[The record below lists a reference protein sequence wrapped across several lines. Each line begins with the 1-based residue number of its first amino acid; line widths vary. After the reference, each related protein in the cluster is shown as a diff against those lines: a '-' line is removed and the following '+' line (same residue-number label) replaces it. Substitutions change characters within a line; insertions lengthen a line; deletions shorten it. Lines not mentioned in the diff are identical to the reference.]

1 MKSKVKQ
8 ILSVIMTI
16 CMLSTMIPLTAYG
29 ADVDFDDDATVTAE
43 ASEDTETDADIEVDE
58 DTSTDDADVTVEED
72 EEEQTAESEEDEF
85 TSDDAE
91 EVFSDDESVVDVG
104 DTLDGYNYSIVMVD
118 CGRKY
123 YSVDSLESIIDSASA
138 AGMHYVMLGVGNDG
152 LRFLLKDMSLE
163 VNGTKYSSYAVTK
176 AIHKGNEAYSN
187 FDIDE
192 LTEHDM
198 ELIMKHAASK
208 GVEIIPLINSPGH
221 MDAILNAAT
230 TLTGTNCAYSF
241 SKRTIDV
248 TNAAATAFTQALL
261 QKYISWF
268 ASKGCTMFNMGAD
281 EYGNDLNGP
290 HFSDLQSGSGEGY
303 KAYITYLNTVAKMIK
318 NAGMTPMAFNDGIYY
333 NQKTEYGEI
342 NKNIVV
348 CYWSAGWSG
357 YDVAPASWLSN
368 KQGFKM
374 VNTHGDWY
382 WIVGGNKVTAENAK
396 NFHVKSFP
404 SKSSDGTIDN
414 PSGAMFCIWSDV
426 PDAETDAAVASE
438 VASVISNFGTTL
450 PNTDARKAHE
460 NVQIADETVPAITV
474 NGTLENAG
482 STAVL
487 SLSDDTEV
495 CWTTSNKNVIMLTEN
510 TDKTA
515 VSTHALT
522 DSVIGN
528 SVTAMV
534 VGTGKATV
542 TAETATGIQHTQEF
556 TVNDGSN
563 SGDTEN
569 NEIKLAVGEK
579 NTRVQ
584 SGVNNADKVDEEN
597 YDSGIAKVTVVGADA
612 TDEILYEPVSVAI
625 SDLATRTSWT
635 RTDYYYE
642 VEGNHYP
649 VYVKYQKSNRTYYYY
664 GYSENDS
671 YNDVQKIGKPMTYR
685 NSTVQLERRNET
697 DPTPAS
703 TTITFEGLMPGTTYY
718 TVGDT
723 EYTIIVS
730 QKEVTEK
737 RNLYFGQREV
747 LSVDVPE
754 DGSVSYAV
762 TFGNAVNVSED
773 GTVTAGTLEGTA
785 TVVAT
790 VTNTKGDTYAIYTY
804 EYNVTE
810 EDLSKVTPL
819 EIQYWITNSRLTGSD
834 NNMALTINAADENVA
849 TENGVEISTKVAPR
863 GIKDGRTEEYWQSKI
878 LDVTKGNSS
887 TSGTEL
893 QTEKSGDDET
903 LNGSAFSKVRYWH
916 GEWQVYTT
924 EWIKVDREQVTQ
936 KYIDDKNAEKIYK
949 GDKNQLVAYYME
961 VIDISNAN
969 GNSELHVNAAD
980 WGTKGDGTSSWG
992 YTPESKRCSVSVQV
1006 IYEDNSSNPV
1016 DTTADSLK
1024 SKTIVYGYWPGG
1036 RGLGTM
1042 IFNGQDAYE
1051 IYKVGAETGT
1061 MTSTTGSD
1069 NTVTVTD
1076 FNWAN
1081 NEKTVWEGNAT
1092 QSVSIGNPA
1101 HTPSYDDPYDNLAWN
1116 TSDHNKN
1123 NAILI
1128 KVYVRAKATKD
1139 TLTVHYINQTLNQE
1153 FYNYNISVL
1162 EGTTFDTK
1170 FKKSGN
1176 ALIGNTVTNS
1186 NGQTQTV
1193 AYELSEMP
1201 QIAATYRFGNYNF
1214 VDAERS
1220 NDGKEVWLY
1229 YTFTNTHSF
1238 VMDYGLP
1245 LQIKAGDLGLSDTS
1259 WDKAEVVQPTY
1270 GSVEANSSE
1279 HILTYTPSEV
1289 LTTVDT
1295 FTVELTGRNA
1305 NDEVSSVIH
1314 TIYIYP
1320 ASTVYYEEGFAE
1332 TSGFSAGSKGTVSQN
1347 TAILG
1352 KDINNYG
1359 YDGAYAATTSED
1371 NEDKKNPSSEATSE
1385 SKGHTATF
1393 TFTGTG
1399 VDIYANTT
1407 TDTGSLTIKIA
1418 DASGIKQLAI
1428 VDTKMSG
1435 DQAKATTGYNV
1446 PVFSVTDLDHSTYT
1460 VTITHSMNNKP
1471 VKLDGFK
1478 VYNTLSDSNV
1488 YKNDDEYSPS
1498 FLEVRD
1504 LQFGTVVDASE
1515 YGTDG
1520 RKVYAVGEQV
1530 YKDLTKDGTVASAMI
1545 TVNDQISAADQKAL
1559 YENGPKNEVY
1569 LAKNASLTLSFKT
1582 AREVQLGLKGVN
1594 GNTTCS
1600 ITKIGTKEVSTTD
1613 MFYTIKN
1620 KGVEGVQTITIQ
1632 NTGDHILSITKLK
1645 VCDDPNALQ
1654 PLSVD
1659 SVVSALY
1666 AAGLKDP
1673 EQPTATPT
1681 PTVTATAAPTQKPVQ
1696 QIKLATPK
1704 LGKVV
1709 SAGYNALKLNWSKV
1723 NGADGYRV
1731 YVKVNGQWK
1740 ALGNTKSTTYV
1751 HKKLETGKS
1760 YTYTVKAYKNTKS
1773 GTVWSSYDKK
1783 GITGKAALSAPS
1795 LRKAK
1800 RTSAKKAT
1808 LSWKKVNGASGY
1820 VVYRKTNNG
1829 RWQIVKK
1836 ITKGNIT
1843 SFTDKKLS
1851 KGKKYTYTVRAY
1863 RTVGKK
1869 NIYSGYNKKGLKV
1882 K

>member
-72 EEEQTAESEEDEF
+72 EEEQIAESEEDEF

-91 EVFSDDESVVDVG
+91 EVFSDDESAVDVG
-104 DTLDGYNYSIVMVD
+104 DALDGYNYSIVMVD

-123 YSVDSLESIIDSASA
+123 YSVVSLESIIDSASA

-176 AIHKGNEAYSN
+176 AIHEGNEAYSN

-192 LTEHDM
+192 LTERDM
-198 ELIMKHAASK
+198 EEIMTHAASK

-230 TLTGTNCAYSF
+230 TLTGTNCAYSTYST

-248 TNAAATAFTQALL
+248 TNATATAFTQALL
-261 QKYISWF
+261 QKYINWF

-348 CYWSAGWSG
+348 CYWSSGWG
-357 YDVAPASWLSN
+357 GHDVAPASWLSE
-368 KQGFKM
+368 QGFNM

-382 WIVGGNKVTAENAK
+382 WIVGGNKVTESKASKFNV
-396 NFHVKSFP
+396 NSFQG
-404 SKSSDGTIDN
+404 STIDN
-414 PSGAMFCIWSDV
+414 PSGAMFCIWSDN
-426 PDAETDAAVASE
+426 PQAETDAAVASE
-438 VASVISNFGTTL
+438 VAGVISKFGVTL
-450 PNTDARKAHE
+450 P
-460 NVQIADETVPAITV
+460 ETEKRDSHKNITV
-474 NGTLENAG
+474 EDIQIELSGCLEKAG
-482 STAVL
+482 DKSVL
-487 SLSDDTEV
+487 SLSSNEQAR
-495 CWTTSNKNVIMLTEN
+495 WTTSNSNVIQLIQNTEAE
-510 TDKTA
+510 A
-515 VSTHALT
+515 VSTEALSS
-522 DSVIGN
+522 SVTGN

-534 VGTGKATV
+534 AGPGEATV
-542 TAETATGIQHTQEF
+542 TAETAEGVHYSQTF
-556 TVNDGSN
+556 SVNDGS
-563 SGDTEN
+563 
-569 NEIKLAVGEK
+569 
-579 NTRVQ
+579 
-584 SGVNNADKVDEEN
+584 
-597 YDSGIAKVTVVGADA
+597 
-612 TDEILYEPVSVAI
+612 
-625 SDLATRTSWT
+625 
-635 RTDYYYE
+635 
-642 VEGNHYP
+642 
-649 VYVKYQKSNRTYYYY
+649 
-664 GYSENDS
+664 
-671 YNDVQKIGKPMTYR
+671 
-685 NSTVQLERRNET
+685 
-697 DPTPAS
+697 
-703 TTITFEGLMPGTTYY
+703 
-718 TVGDT
+718 
-723 EYTIIVS
+723 
-730 QKEVTEK
+730 KEVTEK
-737 RNLYFGQREV
+737 RNLYFGQSEV

-754 DGSVSYAV
+754 GGSVSYTV
-762 TFGNAVNVSED
+762 TAGADIVSVNAEN
-773 GTVTAGTLEGTA
+773 GTVTAGTTEGMA

-790 VTNTKGDTYAIYTY
+790 VKTAGGDTYAVYTY

-810 EDLSKVTPL
+810 EDLRQVTPL

-834 NNMALTINAADENVA
+834 RNMALTLNAADEDVA
-849 TENGVEISTKVAPR
+849 TENGVEISTKVAPT

-878 LDVTKGNSS
+878 LNVTKENSS

-916 GEWQVYTT
+916 DEWQVYTT
-924 EWIKVDREQVTQ
+924 EWIKVDREQVNQ
-936 KYIDDKNAEKIYK
+936 KYIVDKNAEKTYK

-992 YTPESKRCSVSVQV
+992 YTPDPNRCSVSVQV

-1024 SKTIVYGYWPGG
+1024 SKTIVYGYWSSG

-1061 MTSTTGSD
+1061 MMSTTGSD
-1069 NTVTVTD
+1069 NTVTVTG

-1081 NEKTVWEGNAT
+1081 NEKTVWEGDAT

-1101 HTPSYDDPYDNLAWN
+1101 NTPSYNDPYDNLVWN
-1116 TSDHNKN
+1116 TSAHNNN

-1153 FYNYNISVL
+1153 FYNYNISVS
-1162 EGTTFDTK
+1162 EGTTFDYE
-1170 FKKSGN
+1170 FKKSDD

-1201 QIAATYRFGNYNF
+1201 QIAATYRFGNYDF
-1214 VDAERS
+1214 VDAKRS
-1220 NDGKEVWLY
+1220 DDGKEVWLY

-1238 VMDYGLP
+1238 VIDYGLP
-1245 LQIKAGDLGLSDTS
+1245 LQIKAVDLGLSDTS
-1259 WDKAEVVQPTY
+1259 WDKADVVQPTY
-1270 GSVEANSSE
+1270 GSVKANSSK
-1279 HILTYTPSEV
+1279 HILTYTPSKV
-1289 LTTVDT
+1289 LTTADS
-1295 FTVELTGRNA
+1295 FTVELTGTNA
-1305 NDEVSSVIH
+1305 NGEVSSVIH

-1332 TSGFSAGSKGTVSQN
+1332 TSGFSTGSKGTVSQN

-1352 KDINNYG
+1352 EDINNYG
-1359 YDGAYAATTSED
+1359 YDGAYAATTTEEEKNRSTETTSQVKGD
-1371 NEDKKNPSSEATSE
+1371 N
-1385 SKGHTATF
+1385 ATF

-1435 DQAKATTGYNV
+1435 DQAKATTGCNV

-1460 VTITHSMNNKP
+1460 ATITHSMNDKP

-1478 VYNTLSDSNV
+1478 VYNTLSDSSV
-1488 YKNDDEYSPS
+1488 YKKDDEDSPS

-1515 YGTDG
+1515 YDKDG

-1530 YKDLTKDGTVASAMI
+1530 YKDLTKDDTVVSAMI

-1569 LAKNASLTLSFKT
+1569 LAKNASLTLSFT
-1582 AREVQLGLKGVN
+1582 TPREVQLGLKGVDGTTSYSLN
-1594 GNTTCS
+1594 GGSDNS
-1600 ITKIGTKEVSTTD
+1600 VSTVD
-1613 MFYTIKN
+1613 MFYTVKAKA
-1620 KGVEGVQTITIQ
+1620 KGVADKQTITIK
-1632 NTGDHILSITKLK
+1632 NTGNKILSVTKLK

-1723 NGADGYRV
+1723 NGANGYRV

-1851 KGKKYTYTVRAY
+1851 KSKKYTYTVRAY

>member
-72 EEEQTAESEEDEF
+72 EEEQIAESEEDEF

-192 LTEHDM
+192 LTERDM
-198 ELIMKHAASK
+198 EEIMTHAASE

-230 TLTGTNCAYSF
+230 TLTGANCAYST

-248 TNAAATAFTQALL
+248 TNATATAFTQALL

-333 NQKTEYGEI
+333 NQKTGYGKI
-342 NKNIVV
+342 SKDIVV
-348 CYWSAGWSG
+348 CYWSAGWPG
-357 YDVAPASWLSN
+357 YDVASASWLSE
-368 KQGFKM
+368 QGFNM

-382 WIVGGNKVTAENAK
+382 WIVGGNKVTESKASEFN
-396 NFHVKSFP
+396 VKSFQG
-404 SKSSDGTIDN
+404 GTVDN
-414 PSGAMFCIWSDV
+414 PAGAMFCIWSDY
-426 PDAETDAAVASE
+426 PQAETDVAVASE
-438 VASVISNFGTTL
+438 VAGVISNFGATL
-450 PNTDARKAHE
+450 PNTDVRKAHE
-460 NVQIADETVPAITV
+460 NVQVADETVPAITV

-487 SLSDDTEV
+487 ALSDDTEV

-510 TDKTA
+510 AGETA
-515 VSTHALT
+515 VSTNALT
-522 DSVIGN
+522 DSVIGD

-534 VGTGKATV
+534 VGPGKATV

-556 TVNDGSN
+556 TVNDGGN
-563 SGDTEN
+563 SEDTEN
-569 NEIKLAVGEK
+569 NEIKLEVGK
-579 NTRVQ
+579 KATRIQ
-584 SGVNNADKVDEEN
+584 AGVNNADKVDKKN

-612 TDEILYEPVSVAI
+612 TEGILYKPVSVAI

-649 VYVKYQKSNRTYYYY
+649 VYVMYQRLNRTYYYY
-664 GYSENDS
+664 GYSKNDS
-671 YNDVQKIGKPMTYR
+671 NNDVQQIGDPMTFR
-685 NSTVQLERRNET
+685 NSTVQLEQRNET

-718 TVGDT
+718 TVGDI

-730 QKEVTEK
+730 PKEVTEK
-737 RNLYFGQREV
+737 RNLYFGQSEV

-754 DGSVSYAV
+754 DGSVSYTV
-762 TFGNAVNVSED
+762 TVGADIVSVNAEN
-773 GTVTAGTLEGTA
+773 GTVTAGTTEGTA

-790 VTNTKGDTYAIYTY
+790 VTNANGDTYAVYNY

-810 EDLSKVTPL
+810 EDLSKVIPL

-849 TENGVEISTKVAPR
+849 TENGVEISKKVAPT

-878 LDVTKGNSS
+878 LDVTKVNSS

-893 QTEKSGDDET
+893 QTGKAGDDET

-924 EWIKVDREQVTQ
+924 EWINVDREQVTQ
-936 KYIDDKNAEKIYK
+936 KYSDETYT

-961 VIDISNAN
+961 VIDIRNSN

-980 WGTKGDGTSSWG
+980 WGTKGDGTGDWG
-992 YTPESKRCSVSVQV
+992 YKPEEKKCSVSVQV
-1006 IYEDNSSNPV
+1006 VYEDNSTNPT

-1024 SKTIVYGYWPGG
+1024 SKTIVYGYWAEG

-1042 IFNGQDAYE
+1042 IFNGQEAYE

-1061 MTSTTGSD
+1061 MTSTTGSS

-1076 FNWAN
+1076 FKWAD
-1081 NEKTVWEGNAT
+1081 NEKIVWEGAAT

-1101 HTPSYDDPYDNLAWN
+1101 KAPSYEEPYDNLAWN

-1162 EGTTFDTK
+1162 EGTIFDPE

-1245 LQIKAGDLGLSDTS
+1245 LQIKAGDLGLSNTS
-1259 WDKAEVVQPTY
+1259 WDKAEIVQPTY

-1289 LTTVDT
+1289 LTTADT

-1305 NDEVSSVIH
+1305 NNEVSSVIH

-1332 TSGFSAGSKGTVSQN
+1332 TSGFSEGSKGTVSQN

-1359 YDGAYAATTSED
+1359 YDGAYAATTTE
-1371 NEDKKNPSSEATSE
+1371 EEKNPSTETTSQV
-1385 SKGHTATF
+1385 KGDNATF

-1428 VDTKMSG
+1428 VDTKMFG
-1435 DQAKATTGYNV
+1435 DQIQGVTSGYNV

-1478 VYNTLSDSNV
+1478 VYNTLSDSSV
-1488 YKNDDEYSPS
+1488 YKNDEEDSPS

-1504 LQFGTVVDASE
+1504 LQFGTVVDASK
-1515 YGTDG
+1515 YGKDG
-1520 RKVYAVGEQV
+1520 RKVYAIGEQV
-1530 YKDLTKDGTVASAMI
+1530 YKDLTAEGTAQGIIS
-1545 TVNDQISAADQKAL
+1545 VNGQDNAENQRAL

-1569 LAKNASLTLSFKT
+1569 LAKNSSLTFTVKT
-1582 AREVQLGLKGVN
+1582 EREVQLGLKGVDGSTSYSLN
-1594 GNTTCS
+1594 NVKNET
-1600 ITKIGTKEVSTTD
+1600 VSTVD
-1613 MFYTIKN
+1613 MFYTVKE
-1620 KGVEGVQTITIQ
+1620 KGEAEQQTITIQ

-1645 VCDDPNALQ
+1645 ICDDPNALQ

-1673 EQPTATPT
+1673 EQSTATPT

-1696 QIKLATPK
+1696 QIKLETPK

-1723 NGADGYRV
+1723 KGANGYRV

-1800 RTSAKKAT
+1800 RISAKKAT

>member
-8 ILSVIMTI
+8 ILPVIMTI

-43 ASEDTETDADIEVDE
+43 ASEDTETDADIEVAE

-72 EEEQTAESEEDEF
+72 EEEQIAESEEDEF

-104 DTLDGYNYSIVMVD
+104 DTLDEYNYSIVMVD

-221 MDAILNAAT
+221 MDVILNAAT
-230 TLTGTNCAYSF
+230 TLTGTNCAYSS

-357 YDVAPASWLSN
+357 YDVAPASWLSE
-368 KQGFKM
+368 QGFNM

-382 WIVGGNKVTAENAK
+382 WIVGGNKVTESKASEFN
-396 NFHVKSFP
+396 VKSFQG
-404 SKSSDGTIDN
+404 GTVDN
-414 PSGAMFCIWSDV
+414 PAGAMFCIWSDY
-426 PDAETDAAVASE
+426 PRAETDAAVASE
-438 VASVISNFGTTL
+438 VAGVISNFGSTL
-450 PNTDARKAHE
+450 PNTDVRKAHE
-460 NVQIADETVPAITV
+460 NVQVADETVPAITV

-487 SLSDDTEV
+487 ALSDDTEV

-510 TDKTA
+510 AGETA

-556 TVNDGSN
+556 TVNDGGN
-563 SGDTEN
+563 SEDTEN
-569 NEIKLAVGEK
+569 NEIKLEVGK
-579 NTRVQ
+579 KATRIQ
-584 SGVNNADKVDEEN
+584 AGVNNADKVDKKN

-612 TDEILYEPVSVAI
+612 TEGILYEPVSVAI

-649 VYVKYQKSNRTYYYY
+649 VYVKYKYQRSNRTYYYY
-664 GYSENDS
+664 YGYSEKDS
-671 YNDVQKIGKPMTYR
+671 SNNVQQIGDSMTSW
-685 NSTVQLERRNET
+685 NSTVQLEQCNDT
-697 DPTPAS
+697 DPTPAT

-730 QKEVTEK
+730 PKEVTENK
-737 RNLYFGQREV
+737 NLYFNQKEKIN
-747 LSVDVPE
+747 VDIPE
-754 DGSVSYAV
+754 GGSVSYEV
-762 TFGNAVNVSED
+762 TSGDSVSVSDD
-773 GTVTAGTLEGTA
+773 GTVTAGTTKGTA

-790 VTNTKGDTYAIYTY
+790 VTNANGNTYAVYTY
-804 EYNVTE
+804 EYNVIA
-810 EDLSKVTPL
+810 EDLSQVTPL
-819 EIQYWITNSRLTGSD
+819 EIEYWITNAQVIPD
-834 NNMALTINAADENVA
+834 AKA
-849 TENGVEISTKVAPR
+849 GVEILSKNSTNAENKSYTYNYSELLAEKVYEEN
-863 GIKDGRTEEYWQSKI
+863 GIEIKSLISPSGKHGDNPVIYWKTRVLTGTKQDNSEGNDRTLENDNAD
-878 LDVTKGNSS
+878 DVQYIRYFDQKWSY
-887 TSGTEL
+887 
-893 QTEKSGDDET
+893 SGDRKTWEDI
-903 LNGSAFSKVRYWH
+903 S
-916 GEWQVYTT
+916 
-924 EWIKVDREQVTQ
+924 D
-936 KYIDDKNAEKIYK
+936 NAQI
-949 GDKNQLVAYYME
+949 VAYYLQKTE
-961 VIDISNAN
+961 VTQAIST
-969 GNSELHVNAAD
+969 LVKD
-980 WGTKGDGTSSWG
+980 WGLTKDNNESWFDWENSWALSFAAVYDTGMEPSEGNLINTTTFYNGDANRNIGYLKFVNTDDYEVYKVTATYGERTASNSRKSVSYNLSTNETETIVWQAGDSEEAYINGAEHPESCVWGDSGSAILIRIYVREKVKTNTLKVVYKLTDGTEFYNLNINTKEENDFTG
-992 YTPESKRCSVSVQV
+992 YVSDGKLIKTEIENAVGNVQV
-1006 IYEDNSSNPV
+1006 LTTDLKDTVNLPNMPSKYKSGNYSFERAEVSSDN
-1016 DTTADSLK
+1016 
-1024 SKTIVYGYWPGG
+1024 KTLYLVYTGKNAKTLVYDF
-1036 RGLGTM
+1036 GLGIKVEASNLVDNAEEVKKISWKDEENCTVTSGSNEKE
-1042 IFNGQDAYE
+1042 IIVQINDAT
-1051 IYKVGAETGT
+1051 VQGA
-1061 MTSTTGSD
+1061 D
-1069 NTVTVTD
+1069 LTVTVT
-1076 FNWAN
+1076 
-1081 NEKTVWEGNAT
+1081 
-1092 QSVSIGNPA
+1092 
-1101 HTPSYDDPYDNLAWN
+1101 
-1116 TSDHNKN
+1116 
-1123 NAILI
+1123 
-1128 KVYVRAKATKD
+1128 
-1139 TLTVHYINQTLNQE
+1139 
-1153 FYNYNISVL
+1153 
-1162 EGTTFDTK
+1162 
-1170 FKKSGN
+1170 
-1176 ALIGNTVTNS
+1176 
-1186 NGQTQTV
+1186 
-1193 AYELSEMP
+1193 YE
-1201 QIAATYRFGNYNF
+1201 
-1214 VDAERS
+1214 
-1220 NDGKEVWLY
+1220 ND
-1229 YTFTNTHSF
+1229 
-1238 VMDYGLP
+1238 
-1245 LQIKAGDLGLSDTS
+1245 
-1259 WDKAEVVQPTY
+1259 
-1270 GSVEANSSE
+1270 SSE
-1279 HILTYTPSEV
+1279 YDLFLI
-1289 LTTVDT
+1289 
-1295 FTVELTGRNA
+1295 
-1305 NDEVSSVIH
+1305 
-1314 TIYIYP
+1314 P

-1332 TSGFSAGSKGTVSQN
+1332 TNGGFSGASKGISSQN

-1352 KDINNYG
+1352 EDTNNYG
-1359 YDGAYAATTSED
+1359 YDGAYASATTASNNTEASSKAKG
-1371 NEDKKNPSSEATSE
+1371 DK
-1385 SKGHTATF
+1385 ATF

-1418 DASGIKQLAI
+1418 DSSTNATQQLAI
-1428 VDTKMSG
+1428 VDTKMFGNQIQDVTS
-1435 DQAKATTGYNV
+1435 GYNV
-1446 PVFSVTDLDHSTYT
+1446 PVFSVTDLTHGTYT
-1460 VTITHSMNNKP
+1460 VTITHSMNAKE

-1478 VYNTLSDSNV
+1478 VYNTLSDSSV
-1488 YKNDDEYSPS
+1488 YKKDDEDSPS

-1504 LQFGTVVDASE
+1504 LQFGTVVDASK

-1530 YKDLTKDGTVASAMI
+1530 YKDLTNDGTVASAMI
-1545 TVNDQISAADQKAL
+1545 TVNDQFSAADQKAL

-1569 LAKNASLTLSFKT
+1569 LAKNASLTLSFET

-1632 NTGDHILSITKLK
+1632 NTVDHILSVTKLK

-1709 SAGYNALKLNWSKV
+1709 SAGCNALKLNWSKV
-1723 NGADGYRV
+1723 NGANGYRV

>member
-72 EEEQTAESEEDEF
+72 EEEQIAESEEDEF

-91 EVFSDDESVVDVG
+91 EVFSDDESAVDVG
-104 DTLDGYNYSIVMVD
+104 DALDGYNYSIVMVD

-123 YSVDSLESIIDSASA
+123 YSVVSLESIIDSASA

-176 AIHKGNEAYSN
+176 AIHEGNEAYSN

-192 LTEHDM
+192 LTERDM
-198 ELIMKHAASK
+198 ELIMKYAASK

-230 TLTGTNCAYSF
+230 TLTGTNCAYSTYST

-248 TNAAATAFTQALL
+248 TNATATAFTQALL
-261 QKYISWF
+261 QKYINWF

-357 YDVAPASWLSN
+357 YDVAPASWLSEQDFN
-368 KQGFKM
+368 M

-382 WIVGGNKVTAENAK
+382 WIVGGNKVTESKASKFNV
-396 NFHVKSFP
+396 NSFQG
-404 SKSSDGTIDN
+404 STIDN
-414 PSGAMFCIWSDV
+414 PSGAMFCIWSDN
-426 PDAETDAAVASE
+426 PQAETDDAVASE
-438 VASVISNFGTTL
+438 VASVISNFGAAL
-450 PNTDARKAHE
+450 P
-460 NVQIADETVPAITV
+460 ETEKRDSHKNITV
-474 NGTLENAG
+474 EDIQIESSGCLEKAG
-482 STAVL
+482 DKSVL
-487 SLSDDTEV
+487 SLSSNEQAT
-495 CWTTSNKNVIMLTEN
+495 WTTSNSNVIQLIQNTEAE
-510 TDKTA
+510 A
-515 VSTHALT
+515 VSTEALSS
-522 DSVIGN
+522 SVAGN

-534 VGTGKATV
+534 AGPGEATV
-542 TAETATGIQHTQEF
+542 TAETAEGVQYRQTF
-556 TVNDGSN
+556 SVNDGS
-563 SGDTEN
+563 
-569 NEIKLAVGEK
+569 
-579 NTRVQ
+579 
-584 SGVNNADKVDEEN
+584 
-597 YDSGIAKVTVVGADA
+597 
-612 TDEILYEPVSVAI
+612 
-625 SDLATRTSWT
+625 
-635 RTDYYYE
+635 
-642 VEGNHYP
+642 
-649 VYVKYQKSNRTYYYY
+649 
-664 GYSENDS
+664 
-671 YNDVQKIGKPMTYR
+671 
-685 NSTVQLERRNET
+685 
-697 DPTPAS
+697 
-703 TTITFEGLMPGTTYY
+703 
-718 TVGDT
+718 
-723 EYTIIVS
+723 
-730 QKEVTEK
+730 KEVTEK
-737 RNLYFGQREV
+737 RNLYFGQSEV

-754 DGSVSYAV
+754 GGSVSYAV
-762 TFGNAVNVSED
+762 TSGNAVSVSAD
-773 GTVTAGTLEGTA
+773 GTVTAGTTEGMA

-790 VTNTKGDTYAIYTY
+790 VKTAGSDTYAVYTY
-804 EYNVTE
+804 KYNVIA
-810 EDLSKVTPL
+810 EDLSQVTPL
-819 EIQYWITNSRLTGSD
+819 EIEYWITNGQVIPDAKAGVKILSKNSTNAENKSYTYNYSELLAEKVYEENGIEIKSLISPSGKHGDDPVIYWKTRVLTGTKQDDSKGNDRTLENDNADDVQYIRYFDQKWSYSGDRKTWEDISD
-834 NNMALTINAADENVA
+834 NAQI
-849 TENGVEISTKVAPR
+849 
-863 GIKDGRTEEYWQSKI
+863 
-878 LDVTKGNSS
+878 
-887 TSGTEL
+887 
-893 QTEKSGDDET
+893 
-903 LNGSAFSKVRYWH
+903 
-916 GEWQVYTT
+916 
-924 EWIKVDREQVTQ
+924 
-936 KYIDDKNAEKIYK
+936 
-949 GDKNQLVAYYME
+949 VAYYLQKTE
-961 VIDISNAN
+961 VTQAIST
-969 GNSELHVNAAD
+969 LVKD
-980 WGTKGDGTSSWG
+980 WGLTKDNNGTWFDWKNSWALSFAAVYDTGMEPSEGNLINTTIFYNGDANRNIGYLKFANTDDYEVYKVTATYGERTASNFSKSVSYNLSNNETETIVWQDGDSEEAYINGAEHLESCVWGDSGSAILIRIYVREKVKTNTLKVVYKLTDGTEF
-992 YTPESKRCSVSVQV
+992 YNLNINTIEENDFTDYVSGGQLIKTEIENAVGNVQV
-1006 IYEDNSSNPV
+1006 LTTDLKDTVNLPNMPSKYKSGNYSFERAEVSSDN
-1016 DTTADSLK
+1016 
-1024 SKTIVYGYWPGG
+1024 KTLYLVYTGKNAKTLVYDF
-1036 RGLGTM
+1036 GLGIKVEASNLVDNAGEVKKISWKDEENCTVTSGSNKKE
-1042 IFNGQDAYE
+1042 IIVQINDAT
-1051 IYKVGAETGT
+1051 VQGA
-1061 MTSTTGSD
+1061 D
-1069 NTVTVTD
+1069 LTVTVTYEND
-1076 FNWAN
+1076 IS
-1081 NEKTVWEGNAT
+1081 E
-1092 QSVSIGNPA
+1092 
-1101 HTPSYDDPYDNLAWN
+1101 YDLF
-1116 TSDHNKN
+1116 
-1123 NAILI
+1123 LI
-1128 KVYVRAKATKD
+1128 
-1139 TLTVHYINQTLNQE
+1139 
-1153 FYNYNISVL
+1153 
-1162 EGTTFDTK
+1162 
-1170 FKKSGN
+1170 
-1176 ALIGNTVTNS
+1176 
-1186 NGQTQTV
+1186 
-1193 AYELSEMP
+1193 
-1201 QIAATYRFGNYNF
+1201 
-1214 VDAERS
+1214 
-1220 NDGKEVWLY
+1220 
-1229 YTFTNTHSF
+1229 
-1238 VMDYGLP
+1238 
-1245 LQIKAGDLGLSDTS
+1245 
-1259 WDKAEVVQPTY
+1259 
-1270 GSVEANSSE
+1270 
-1279 HILTYTPSEV
+1279 
-1289 LTTVDT
+1289 
-1295 FTVELTGRNA
+1295 
-1305 NDEVSSVIH
+1305 
-1314 TIYIYP
+1314 P

-1332 TSGFSAGSKGTVSQN
+1332 TNGGFSGASKGISSQN

-1352 KDINNYG
+1352 EDTNNYG
-1359 YDGAYAATTSED
+1359 YDGAYASATTASNNTEASSKAKG
-1371 NEDKKNPSSEATSE
+1371 DK
-1385 SKGHTATF
+1385 ATF

-1418 DASGIKQLAI
+1418 DSSTNATQQLAI
-1428 VDTKMSG
+1428 VDTKMFGNQIQDVPS
-1435 DQAKATTGYNV
+1435 GYNV
-1446 PVFSVTDLDHSTYT
+1446 PVFSVTDLTHGTYT
-1460 VTITHSMNNKP
+1460 VTITHSMNANE

-1478 VYNTLSDSNV
+1478 VYNTLSDSSV
-1488 YKNDDEYSPS
+1488 YKNDDEDNPS

-1504 LQFGTVVDASE
+1504 LQFGTVVDASK
-1515 YGTDG
+1515 YGKDG
-1520 RKVYAVGEQV
+1520 RKVYAIGEQV
-1530 YKDLTKDGTVASAMI
+1530 YKDLTAEGTAQGIIS
-1545 TVNDQISAADQKAL
+1545 VNGQVNEDNQRAL

-1569 LAKNASLTLSFKT
+1569 LANNSSLTFTVNTDRK
-1582 AREVQLGLKGVN
+1582 VQLGLKGVN
-1594 GNTTCS
+1594 GSTSYSLNGGNDET
-1600 ITKIGTKEVSTTD
+1600 VSTVD
-1613 MFYTIKN
+1613 MFYTVKE
-1620 KGVEGVQTITIQ
+1620 KREAEQQTITIK
-1632 NTGDHILSITKLK
+1632 NTGNNILSVTKLK

>member
-72 EEEQTAESEEDEF
+72 EEEQIAESEEDEF

-118 CGRKY
+118 CGRNY
-123 YSVDSLESIIDSASA
+123 YSVESLESIINSASE
-138 AGMHYVMLGVGNDG
+138 AGMHYVMLALGNDG
-152 LRFLLKDMSLE
+152 LRFLLKDMSLT
-163 VNGTKYSSYAVTK
+163 VGTQKYSSYAVTK
-176 AIHKGNEAYSN
+176 AIHEGNEKYRN
-187 FDIDE
+187 FDVDE
-192 LTEHDM
+192 LTERDM
-198 ELIMKHAASK
+198 ETILSYAGSK
-208 GVEIIPLINSPGH
+208 GVEIIPLINTPGH
-221 MDAILNAAT
+221 MDSILNAAT
-230 TLTGTNCAYSF
+230 SLTGVNCAYS
-241 SKRTIDV
+241 SSARTIDV
-248 TNAAATAFTQALL
+248 TNDTATAFTQALL

-281 EYGNDLNGP
+281 EYANDTGNP
-290 HFSDLQSGSGEGY
+290 RFSELISSGAYSS
-303 KAYITYLNTVAKMIK
+303 YITYLNTVAGMIE
-318 NAGMTPMAFNDGIYY
+318 NARMKPMAFNDGIYY
-333 NQKTEYGEI
+333 NEQTEYGKI
-342 NKNIVV
+342 DKNIFV
-348 CYWSAGWSG
+348 CYWSSGWNG
-357 YDVAPASWLSN
+357 YDVAPASWLSE
-368 KQGFKM
+368 QGFNM
-374 VNTHGDWY
+374 INTHGDWY
-382 WIVGGNKVTAENAK
+382 WIVGGSKVTADKAK
-396 NFHVKSFP
+396 QFDVKSFQG
-404 SKSSDGTIDN
+404 SKVAN
-414 PSGAMFCIWSDV
+414 PSGAMFCIWSDYEFSR
-426 PDAETDAAVASE
+426 DSNNSDAAVANAVSGI
-438 VASVISNFGTTL
+438 ISNFGSTL
-450 PNTDARKAHE
+450 PDTSTREAHK
-460 NVQIADETVPAITV
+460 NVSVSDEVKPEIAF

-482 STAVL
+482 DTSVL
-487 SLSDDTEV
+487 SMTDNTEV

-510 TDKTA
+510 AGETA
-515 VSTHALT
+515 VSTNALT

-534 VGTGKATV
+534 VGSGKATV

-556 TVNDGSN
+556 TVNDGGN
-563 SGDTEN
+563 SEDTEN
-569 NEIKLAVGEK
+569 NEIKLEVGK
-579 NTRVQ
+579 KTTRIQ
-584 SGVNNADKVDEEN
+584 AGVNNADNVDEKN
-597 YDSGIAKVTVVGADA
+597 YDSGIAKVTVVGTDA
-612 TDEILYEPVSVAI
+612 SDGISYETVSVAI
-625 SDLATRTSWT
+625 NKLATSRSWK

-642 VEGNHYP
+642 KDGNYYP
-649 VYVKYQKSNRTYYYY
+649 VYVKYKRSNGTNSYYY
-664 GYSENDS
+664 GYSENNSDKDVHQIGDS
-671 YNDVQKIGKPMTYR
+671 MTSE
-685 NSTVQLERRNET
+685 NSTVQLEQRNET
-697 DPTPAS
+697 DPTSAS
-703 TTITFEGLMPGTTYY
+703 TTITFEGLIPGTTYY

-730 QKEVTEK
+730 PKEVTENK
-737 RNLYFGQREV
+737 NLYFNQKEK
-747 LSVDVPE
+747 LNVDVPE
-754 DGSVSYAV
+754 GGSVSYEV
-762 TFGNAVNVSED
+762 TSGDSVSVSDD
-773 GTVTAGTLEGTA
+773 GTVTAGTTEGTA

-790 VTNTKGDTYAIYTY
+790 VKTAGGVTYAVYTY

-810 EDLSKVTPL
+810 EDLRQVTPL

-834 NNMALTINAADENVA
+834 SNMALTINAADENVA
-849 TENGVEISTKVAPR
+849 TENGVEISTKVAPT

-878 LDVTKGNSS
+878 LDVTKENSS

-893 QTEKSGDDET
+893 QTGKAGDDET

-924 EWIKVDREQVTQ
+924 EWINVDREQVTQ
-936 KYIDDKNAEKIYK
+936 KYSDETYT

-961 VIDISNAN
+961 VIDIRNSN

-992 YTPESKRCSVSVQV
+992 YTPDPDRCSVSVQV

-1024 SKTIVYGYWPGG
+1024 SKTIVYGYWAEG

-1042 IFNGQDAYE
+1042 IFNGQEAYE

-1061 MTSTTGSD
+1061 MRSTTGSG

-1081 NEKTVWEGNAT
+1081 NEKTVWEGDAT

-1101 HTPSYDDPYDNLAWN
+1101 HTPSYDDPYDNLVWN
-1116 TSDHNKN
+1116 TSAHNNN

-1139 TLTVHYINQTLNQE
+1139 TLTVHYIDQTLNQE

-1162 EGTTFDTK
+1162 EGTTFDPE
-1170 FKKSGN
+1170 FKKSGD

-1193 AYELSEMP
+1193 AYELSKMP
-1201 QIAATYRFGNYNF
+1201 QIAATYRFGNYSF
-1214 VDAERS
+1214 VDAKRS
-1220 NDGKEVWLY
+1220 DDGKEVWLY
-1229 YTFTNTHSF
+1229 YTFINTHSF

-1245 LQIKAGDLGLSDTS
+1245 LQIKAVDLGLSDTS
-1259 WDKAEVVQPTY
+1259 WDRAEIVQPTY
-1270 GSVEANSSE
+1270 GVVEANSSE
-1279 HILTYTPSEV
+1279 HFLTYTPSEI
-1289 LTTVDT
+1289 LKTADS
-1295 FTVELTGRNA
+1295 FTVKLTGKNA
-1305 NDEVSSVIH
+1305 NDEESSVIH

-1320 ASTVYYEEGFAE
+1320 ASTVYYEEGFAQ

-1347 TAILG
+1347 TAKLG
-1352 KDINNYG
+1352 EDINNYG

-1371 NEDKKNPSSEATSE
+1371 NEDKKNLSSEATSV

-1435 DQAKATTGYNV
+1435 DQAKTTTGCNV

-1460 VTITHSMNNKP
+1460 VTITHSMNDKP

-1478 VYNTLSDSNV
+1478 VYNTLSDSSV
-1488 YKNDDEYSPS
+1488 YKKDDEDSPS

-1504 LQFGTVVDASE
+1504 LQFGTVVDASK

-1530 YKDLTKDGTVASAMI
+1530 YKDLTNDGTVANAMI
-1545 TVNDQISAADQKAL
+1545 TVKDQISAADQKAL

-1569 LAKNASLTLSFKT
+1569 LAKNASLTLSFDT

-1600 ITKIGTKEVSTTD
+1600 ITNIGTKEVSTTD

-1632 NTGDHILSITKLK
+1632 NTGNNILSVTKLK

-1851 KGKKYTYTVRAY
+1851 KGKKYTYTVRSY

>member
-72 EEEQTAESEEDEF
+72 EEEQIAESEEDEF

-91 EVFSDDESVVDVG
+91 EVFSDDESAVDVG

-163 VNGTKYSSYAVTK
+163 VNGTKYSSYVVTK

-192 LTEHDM
+192 LTERDM
-198 ELIMKHAASK
+198 EEIMTHAASE

-230 TLTGTNCAYSF
+230 TLTGANCAYST

-248 TNAAATAFTQALL
+248 TNATATAFTQALL
-261 QKYISWF
+261 QKYINWF
-268 ASKGCTMFNMGAD
+268 AEKGCTMFNMGAD

-333 NQKTEYGEI
+333 NQKTEYGKI

-348 CYWSAGWSG
+348 CYWSAGWPG
-357 YDVAPASWLSN
+357 YDVASASWLSE
-368 KQGFKM
+368 QGFNM

-382 WIVGGNKVTAENAK
+382 WIVGGNKVTESKASEFN
-396 NFHVKSFP
+396 VKSFQG
-404 SKSSDGTIDN
+404 GTVDN
-414 PSGAMFCIWSDV
+414 PAGAMFCIWSDY
-426 PDAETDAAVASE
+426 PRAETDAAVASE
-438 VASVISNFGTTL
+438 VAGVISNFGSTL
-450 PNTDARKAHE
+450 PNTDVRKAHE
-460 NVQIADETVPAITV
+460 NVQVADETVPAITV

-487 SLSDDTEV
+487 ALSDDTEV

-510 TDKTA
+510 AGETA

-556 TVNDGSN
+556 TVNDGGN
-563 SGDTEN
+563 SEDTEN
-569 NEIKLAVGEK
+569 NEIKLEVGK
-579 NTRVQ
+579 KTTRIQ
-584 SGVNNADKVDEEN
+584 AGVNNAGNVDNTE
-597 YDSGIAKVTVVGADA
+597 YDSGIAKVTVAG
-612 TDEILYEPVSVAI
+612 TDEIEGKTDYSSTSVAI
-625 SDLATRTSWT
+625 GTLAGSNTSWT
-635 RTDYYYE
+635 KTDYFYQS
-642 VEGNHYP
+642 GNNYYP
-649 VYVKYQKSNRTYYYY
+649 VYAYKESRGWNYYYC
-664 GYSENDS
+664 GYSATDS
-671 YNDVQKIGKPMTYR
+671 SEDVTPIKSSRSSTTSVTVYKQSTTY
-685 NSTVQLERRNET
+685 
-697 DPTPAS
+697 PTPAS
-703 TTITFEGLMPGTTYY
+703 TTITFEGLMPGTTCYK
-718 TVGDT
+718 VGDI

-730 QKEVTEK
+730 PKEVKENK
-737 RNLYFGQREV
+737 NLYFNQSEQ
-747 LSVDVPE
+747 LSIDVPE
-754 DGSVSYAV
+754 GGSVGYAV
-762 TFGNAVNVSED
+762 TSGNAVNVSED
-773 GTVTAGTLEGTA
+773 GTVTAGTTEGTA

-790 VTNTKGDTYAIYTY
+790 VTTADNVTYAVYTY
-804 EYNVTE
+804 EYNVTA

-819 EIQYWITNSRLTGSD
+819 EIEYWITNAQVIPD
-834 NNMALTINAADENVA
+834 AKA
-849 TENGVEISTKVAPR
+849 GVEILSKNSTNAENKSYTYNYSELLAEKVYEEN
-863 GIKDGRTEEYWQSKI
+863 GIEIKSLISPSGKHGDNPVIYWKTRVLTGTKQDNS
-878 LDVTKGNSS
+878 KGNDRTLENDNADDVQYIRYFDQKWSY
-887 TSGTEL
+887 
-893 QTEKSGDDET
+893 SGDRKTWEDI
-903 LNGSAFSKVRYWH
+903 S
-916 GEWQVYTT
+916 
-924 EWIKVDREQVTQ
+924 D
-936 KYIDDKNAEKIYK
+936 NAQI
-949 GDKNQLVAYYME
+949 VAYYLQKTE
-961 VIDISNAN
+961 VTQAIST
-969 GNSELHVNAAD
+969 LVKD
-980 WGTKGDGTSSWG
+980 WGFTKDNNESWFDWENSWALSFAAVYDTGMEPSEGNLINTTTFYNGDANRNIGYLKFVNTDDYEVYKVTATYGERTASNSRKSVSYNLSTNKTETIVWKAGDSEEAYINGAEHPESCVWGDSESAILIRIYVREKVKTNTLKVVYKLTDGTEFYNLNINTKEENDFTG
-992 YTPESKRCSVSVQV
+992 YVSDGKLIKTEIENAVGNVQV
-1006 IYEDNSSNPV
+1006 LTTDLKDTVNLPNMPSKYKSGNYSFERAEVSSDN
-1016 DTTADSLK
+1016 
-1024 SKTIVYGYWPGG
+1024 KTLYLVYTGKNAKILVYDF
-1036 RGLGTM
+1036 GLGIKVEASNLVDNAEEVKKISWKDEENCTVTSGSNEKE
-1042 IFNGQDAYE
+1042 IIVQINDAT
-1051 IYKVGAETGT
+1051 VQGA
-1061 MTSTTGSD
+1061 D
-1069 NTVTVTD
+1069 LTVTVTYEND
-1076 FNWAN
+1076 IS
-1081 NEKTVWEGNAT
+1081 E
-1092 QSVSIGNPA
+1092 
-1101 HTPSYDDPYDNLAWN
+1101 YDLF
-1116 TSDHNKN
+1116 
-1123 NAILI
+1123 LI
-1128 KVYVRAKATKD
+1128 
-1139 TLTVHYINQTLNQE
+1139 
-1153 FYNYNISVL
+1153 
-1162 EGTTFDTK
+1162 
-1170 FKKSGN
+1170 
-1176 ALIGNTVTNS
+1176 
-1186 NGQTQTV
+1186 
-1193 AYELSEMP
+1193 
-1201 QIAATYRFGNYNF
+1201 
-1214 VDAERS
+1214 
-1220 NDGKEVWLY
+1220 
-1229 YTFTNTHSF
+1229 
-1238 VMDYGLP
+1238 
-1245 LQIKAGDLGLSDTS
+1245 
-1259 WDKAEVVQPTY
+1259 
-1270 GSVEANSSE
+1270 
-1279 HILTYTPSEV
+1279 
-1289 LTTVDT
+1289 
-1295 FTVELTGRNA
+1295 
-1305 NDEVSSVIH
+1305 
-1314 TIYIYP
+1314 P

-1332 TSGFSAGSKGTVSQN
+1332 TNGGFSGASKGISSQN

-1352 KDINNYG
+1352 EDTNNYG
-1359 YDGAYAATTSED
+1359 YDGAYASATTASNNTEASSKAKG
-1371 NEDKKNPSSEATSE
+1371 DK
-1385 SKGHTATF
+1385 ATF

-1418 DASGIKQLAI
+1418 DSSTNATQQLAI
-1428 VDTKMSG
+1428 VDTKMFGNQIQDVTS
-1435 DQAKATTGYNV
+1435 GYNV
-1446 PVFSVTDLDHSTYT
+1446 PVFSVTDLTHGTYT
-1460 VTITHSMNNKP
+1460 VTITHSMNAKE

-1478 VYNTLSDSNV
+1478 VYNTLSDSSV
-1488 YKNDDEYSPS
+1488 YKNDDEDNPS

-1504 LQFGTVVDASE
+1504 LQFGTVVDASK
-1515 YGTDG
+1515 YGKDG
-1520 RKVYAVGEQV
+1520 RKVYAIGEQV
-1530 YKDLTKDGTVASAMI
+1530 YKDLTAEGTAQGIIS
-1545 TVNDQISAADQKAL
+1545 VNGQVNEDNQRAL

-1569 LAKNASLTLSFKT
+1569 LAKNSSLTFNVNT
-1582 AREVQLGLKGVN
+1582 AREVQLGLKGVDGSTSYSLN
-1594 GNTTCS
+1594 DVKNET
-1600 ITKIGTKEVSTTD
+1600 VSTVD
-1613 MFYTIKN
+1613 MFYTVKA
-1620 KGVEGVQTITIQ
+1620 KGVSGNQTITIT
-1632 NTGDHILSITKLK
+1632 NTGDHVLSVTKLK

-1723 NGADGYRV
+1723 NGANGYRV

-1800 RTSAKKAT
+1800 RTSAKKAI

>member
-104 DTLDGYNYSIVMVD
+104 DTLDEYNYSIVMVD

-176 AIHKGNEAYSN
+176 AIHEGNEAYSN

-230 TLTGTNCAYSF
+230 TLTGTNCAYSS

-261 QKYISWF
+261 QKYINWF

-333 NQKTEYGEI
+333 NQKTEYGKI

-357 YDVAPASWLSN
+357 YDVAPASWLS
-368 KQGFKM
+368 KRGFKM

-382 WIVGGNKVTAENAK
+382 WIVGGNKVTPEKAK
-396 NFHVKSFP
+396 NFQVKSFQ
-404 SKSSDGTIDN
+404 SRSGDGTIDN
-414 PSGAMFCIWSDV
+414 PSGAMFCIWSDY
-426 PDAETDAAVASE
+426 PQAETDVAVASE
-438 VASVISNFGTTL
+438 VAGVISNFGATL
-450 PNTDARKAHE
+450 P
-460 NVQIADETVPAITV
+460 ETEKRDSHKNITV
-474 NGTLENAG
+474 EDIQIELSGCLEKAG
-482 STAVL
+482 DKSVL
-487 SLSDDTEV
+487 SLSTNEQAT
-495 CWTTSNKNVIMLTEN
+495 WITSNSNVIQLIQNTE
-510 TDKTA
+510 DEV
-515 VSTHALT
+515 VSTEALLS
-522 DSVIGN
+522 SVTGN

-534 VGTGKATV
+534 VGPGEATV
-542 TAETATGIQHTQEF
+542 TAETAEGVQYSQTF
-556 TVNDGSN
+556 SVNDGSN
-563 SGDTEN
+563 SGAVKTETI
-569 NEIKLAVGEK
+569 ELEVDESK
-579 NTRVQ
+579 NVTQ
-584 SGVNNADKVDEEN
+584 DDVNNADNVNLDKYN
-597 YDSGIAKVTVVGADA
+597 PTIAKVSVAG
-612 TDEILYEPVSVAI
+612 TDEIPGKDNYSKTTVTRAT
-625 SDLATRTSWT
+625 LAGNNTNWAL
-635 RTDYYYE
+635 TDYFYLKNNIY
-642 VEGNHYP
+642 YP
-649 VYVKYQKSNRTYYYY
+649 VYAYKSSYDQKYYY
-664 GYSENDS
+664 GY
-671 YNDVQKIGKPMTYR
+671 KA
-685 NSTVQLERRNET
+685 NSLVTQIDRGNTDGSKMVTVYTKSIT

-723 EYTIIVS
+723 KYTIIVS
-730 QKEVTEK
+730 QKEVTEN
-737 RNLYFGQREV
+737 RNLYFGQSEQ
-747 LSVDVPE
+747 LSIDVPE
-754 DGSVSYAV
+754 DCSVGYAV
-762 TFGNAVNVSED
+762 TSGNAVNVSED
-773 GTVTAGTLEGTA
+773 GTVTAGTTEGTA
-785 TVVAT
+785 IVVAT
-790 VTNTKGDTYAIYTY
+790 VTTADGVTYAVYTY
-804 EYNVTE
+804 EYNVTA

-819 EIQYWITNSRLTGSD
+819 EIEYWITNSRLTGSD
-834 NNMALTINAADENVA
+834 NNMALTINAAAENVA
-849 TENGVEISTKVAPR
+849 TENGVEISTKVAPI

-878 LDVTKGNSS
+878 LDVTKENSS

-893 QTEKSGDDET
+893 QTGKSGDDET

-924 EWIKVDREQVTQ
+924 EWITVDREQVTQ
-936 KYIDDKNAEKIYK
+936 EYRDDKNAVKRYT

-961 VIDISNAN
+961 VIDIRNAN

-992 YTPESKRCSVSVQV
+992 YTPESDRCSVSVQV

-1016 DTTADSLK
+1016 NTTADSLR
-1024 SKTIVYGYWPGG
+1024 SKTIVYGYWAEG

-1061 MTSTTGSD
+1061 MTSTTGND

-1076 FNWAN
+1076 FNWAD
-1081 NEKTVWEGNAT
+1081 NEKTVWEGDAT
-1092 QSVSIGNPA
+1092 QSVSIGNPSKA
-1101 HTPSYDDPYDNLAWN
+1101 PSYVEPYDNLAWN

-1289 LTTVDT
+1289 LTTADT

-1359 YDGAYAATTSED
+1359 YDGAYAATTTE
-1371 NEDKKNPSSEATSE
+1371 EEKNPSTETTSQV
-1385 SKGHTATF
+1385 KGDNATF

-1435 DQAKATTGYNV
+1435 DQAKATTGCNV

-1460 VTITHSMNNKP
+1460 VTITHSMNDKP

-1478 VYNTLSDSNV
+1478 VYNTLSDRSV
-1488 YKNDDEYSPS
+1488 YKDDYEDSPS

-1504 LQFGTVVDASE
+1504 LQFGTVVNASK
-1515 YGTDG
+1515 YGKDG
-1520 RKVYAVGEQV
+1520 RKVYAIGEQV
-1530 YKDLTKDGTVASAMI
+1530 YKDLTAEGTVQGIIS
-1545 TVNDQISAADQKAL
+1545 VNGQVNEDNQRAL

-1569 LAKNASLTLSFKT
+1569 LAKNSSLTFTVKT
-1582 AREVQLGLKGVN
+1582 EREVQLGLKGVDGETSYSLN
-1594 GNTTCS
+1594 GGEG
-1600 ITKIGTKEVSTTD
+1600 KAVSTVD

-1620 KGVEGVQTITIQ
+1620 KGVEGVRTITIQ

-1723 NGADGYRV
+1723 NGANGYRV

>member
-72 EEEQTAESEEDEF
+72 EEEQIAESEEDEF

-91 EVFSDDESVVDVG
+91 EVFSDDESAVDVG

-192 LTEHDM
+192 LTERDM
-198 ELIMKHAASK
+198 EEIMTHAASE

-230 TLTGTNCAYSF
+230 TLTGANCAYST

-248 TNAAATAFTQALL
+248 TNATATAFTQALL
-261 QKYISWF
+261 QKYINWF
-268 ASKGCTMFNMGAD
+268 AEKGCTMFNMGAD

-333 NQKTEYGEI
+333 NQKTEYGKI

-348 CYWSAGWSG
+348 CYWSAGWPG
-357 YDVAPASWLSN
+357 YDVASASWLSE
-368 KQGFKM
+368 QGFNM

-382 WIVGGNKVTAENAK
+382 WIVGGNKVTESKASEFN
-396 NFHVKSFP
+396 VKSFQG
-404 SKSSDGTIDN
+404 GTVDN
-414 PSGAMFCIWSDV
+414 PAGAMFCIWSDY
-426 PDAETDAAVASE
+426 PRAETDAAVASE
-438 VASVISNFGTTL
+438 VAGVISNFGSTL
-450 PNTDARKAHE
+450 PNTDVRKAHE
-460 NVQIADETVPAITV
+460 NVQVADETVPAITV

-487 SLSDDTEV
+487 ALSDDTEV

-510 TDKTA
+510 AGETA

-556 TVNDGSN
+556 TVNDGGN
-563 SGDTEN
+563 SEDTEN
-569 NEIKLAVGEK
+569 NEIKLEVGK
-579 NTRVQ
+579 KTTRIQ
-584 SGVNNADKVDEEN
+584 AGVNNAGNVDNTE
-597 YDSGIAKVTVVGADA
+597 YDSGIAKVTVAG
-612 TDEILYEPVSVAI
+612 TDEIEGKTDYSSTSVAI
-625 SDLATRTSWT
+625 GTLAGSNTSWT
-635 RTDYYYE
+635 KTDYFYQS
-642 VEGNHYP
+642 GNNYYP
-649 VYVKYQKSNRTYYYY
+649 VYAYKESRGWNYYYC
-664 GYSENDS
+664 GYSATDS
-671 YNDVQKIGKPMTYR
+671 SEDVTPIKSSRSSTTSVTVYKQSTTY
-685 NSTVQLERRNET
+685 
-697 DPTPAS
+697 PTPAS
-703 TTITFEGLMPGTTYY
+703 TTITFEGLMPGTTCYK
-718 TVGDT
+718 VGDI

-730 QKEVTEK
+730 PKEVKENK
-737 RNLYFGQREV
+737 NLYFNQSEQ
-747 LSVDVPE
+747 LSIDVPE
-754 DGSVSYAV
+754 GGSVGYAV
-762 TFGNAVNVSED
+762 TSGNAGNVSED
-773 GTVTAGTLEGTA
+773 GTVTAGTTEGTA

-790 VTNTKGDTYAIYTY
+790 VTTADNVTYAVYTY
-804 EYNVTE
+804 EYNVTA

-819 EIQYWITNSRLTGSD
+819 EIEYWITNAQVIPD
-834 NNMALTINAADENVA
+834 AKA
-849 TENGVEISTKVAPR
+849 GVEILSKNSTNAENKSYTYNYSELLAEKVYEEN
-863 GIKDGRTEEYWQSKI
+863 GIEIKSLISPSGKHGDNPVIYWKTRVLTGTKQDNS
-878 LDVTKGNSS
+878 KGNDRTLENDNADDVQYIRYFDQKWSY
-887 TSGTEL
+887 
-893 QTEKSGDDET
+893 SGDRKTWEDI
-903 LNGSAFSKVRYWH
+903 S
-916 GEWQVYTT
+916 
-924 EWIKVDREQVTQ
+924 D
-936 KYIDDKNAEKIYK
+936 NAQI
-949 GDKNQLVAYYME
+949 VAYYLQKTE
-961 VIDISNAN
+961 VTQAIST
-969 GNSELHVNAAD
+969 LVKD
-980 WGTKGDGTSSWG
+980 WGFTKDNNESWFDWENSWALSFAAVYDTGMEPSEGNLINTTTFYNGDANRNIGYLKFVNTDDYEVYKVTATYGERTASNSRKSVSYNLSTNKTETIVWKAGDSEEAYINGAEHPESCVWGDSESAILIRIYVREKVKTNTLKVVYKLTDGTEFYNLNINTKEENDFTG
-992 YTPESKRCSVSVQV
+992 YVSDGKLIKTEIENAVGNVQV
-1006 IYEDNSSNPV
+1006 LTTDLKDTVNLPNMPSKYKSGNYSFERAEVSSDN
-1016 DTTADSLK
+1016 
-1024 SKTIVYGYWPGG
+1024 KTLYLVYTGKNAKTLVYDF
-1036 RGLGTM
+1036 GLGIKVEASNLVDNAEEVKKISWKDEENCTVTSGSNEKE
-1042 IFNGQDAYE
+1042 IIVQINDAT
-1051 IYKVGAETGT
+1051 VQGA
-1061 MTSTTGSD
+1061 D
-1069 NTVTVTD
+1069 LTVTVTYEND
-1076 FNWAN
+1076 IS
-1081 NEKTVWEGNAT
+1081 E
-1092 QSVSIGNPA
+1092 
-1101 HTPSYDDPYDNLAWN
+1101 YDLF
-1116 TSDHNKN
+1116 
-1123 NAILI
+1123 LI
-1128 KVYVRAKATKD
+1128 
-1139 TLTVHYINQTLNQE
+1139 
-1153 FYNYNISVL
+1153 
-1162 EGTTFDTK
+1162 
-1170 FKKSGN
+1170 
-1176 ALIGNTVTNS
+1176 
-1186 NGQTQTV
+1186 
-1193 AYELSEMP
+1193 
-1201 QIAATYRFGNYNF
+1201 
-1214 VDAERS
+1214 
-1220 NDGKEVWLY
+1220 
-1229 YTFTNTHSF
+1229 
-1238 VMDYGLP
+1238 
-1245 LQIKAGDLGLSDTS
+1245 
-1259 WDKAEVVQPTY
+1259 
-1270 GSVEANSSE
+1270 
-1279 HILTYTPSEV
+1279 
-1289 LTTVDT
+1289 
-1295 FTVELTGRNA
+1295 
-1305 NDEVSSVIH
+1305 
-1314 TIYIYP
+1314 P

-1332 TSGFSAGSKGTVSQN
+1332 TNGGFSGASKGISSQN

-1352 KDINNYG
+1352 EDTNNYG
-1359 YDGAYAATTSED
+1359 YDGAYASATTASNNTEASSKAKG
-1371 NEDKKNPSSEATSE
+1371 DK
-1385 SKGHTATF
+1385 ATF

-1418 DASGIKQLAI
+1418 DSSTNATQQLAI
-1428 VDTKMSG
+1428 VDTKMFGNQIQDVTS
-1435 DQAKATTGYNV
+1435 GYNV
-1446 PVFSVTDLDHSTYT
+1446 PVFSVTDLTHGTYT
-1460 VTITHSMNNKP
+1460 VTITHSMNAKE

-1478 VYNTLSDSNV
+1478 VYNTLSDSSV
-1488 YKNDDEYSPS
+1488 YKNDDEDNPS

-1504 LQFGTVVDASE
+1504 LQFGTVVDASK
-1515 YGTDG
+1515 YGKDG
-1520 RKVYAVGEQV
+1520 RKVYAIGEQV
-1530 YKDLTKDGTVASAMI
+1530 YKDLTAEGTAQGIIS
-1545 TVNDQISAADQKAL
+1545 VNGQVNEDNQRAL

-1569 LAKNASLTLSFKT
+1569 LAKNSSLTFNVNT
-1582 AREVQLGLKGVN
+1582 AREVQLGLKGVDGSTSYSLN
-1594 GNTTCS
+1594 DVKNET
-1600 ITKIGTKEVSTTD
+1600 VSTVD
-1613 MFYTIKN
+1613 MFYTVKA
-1620 KGVEGVQTITIQ
+1620 KGVSGNQTITIT
-1632 NTGDHILSITKLK
+1632 NTGDHVLSVTKLK

-1723 NGADGYRV
+1723 NGANGYRV

-1800 RTSAKKAT
+1800 RTSAKKAI

>member
-72 EEEQTAESEEDEF
+72 EEEQIAESEEDEF

-91 EVFSDDESVVDVG
+91 EVFSDDESAVDVG

-192 LTEHDM
+192 LTERDM
-198 ELIMKHAASK
+198 EEIMTHAASE

-230 TLTGTNCAYSF
+230 TLTGANCAYST

-248 TNAAATAFTQALL
+248 TNATATAFTQALL
-261 QKYISWF
+261 QKYINWF
-268 ASKGCTMFNMGAD
+268 AEKGCTMFNMGAD

-333 NQKTEYGEI
+333 NQKTEYGKI

-348 CYWSAGWSG
+348 CYWSAGWPG
-357 YDVAPASWLSN
+357 YDVASASWLSE
-368 KQGFKM
+368 QGFNM

-382 WIVGGNKVTAENAK
+382 WIVGGNKVTESKASEFN
-396 NFHVKSFP
+396 VKSFQG
-404 SKSSDGTIDN
+404 GTVDN
-414 PSGAMFCIWSDV
+414 PAGAMFCIWSDY
-426 PDAETDAAVASE
+426 PRAETDAAVASE
-438 VASVISNFGTTL
+438 VAGVISNFGSTL
-450 PNTDARKAHE
+450 PNTDVRKAHE
-460 NVQIADETVPAITV
+460 NVQVADETVPAITV

-487 SLSDDTEV
+487 ALSDDTEV

-510 TDKTA
+510 AGETA

-556 TVNDGSN
+556 TVNDGGN
-563 SGDTEN
+563 SEDTEN
-569 NEIKLAVGEK
+569 NEIKLEVGK
-579 NTRVQ
+579 KTTRIQ
-584 SGVNNADKVDEEN
+584 AGVNNAGNVDNTE
-597 YDSGIAKVTVVGADA
+597 YDSGIAKVTVAG
-612 TDEILYEPVSVAI
+612 TDEIEGKTDYSSTSVAI
-625 SDLATRTSWT
+625 GTLAGSNTSWT
-635 RTDYYYE
+635 KTDYFYQS
-642 VEGNHYP
+642 GNNYYP
-649 VYVKYQKSNRTYYYY
+649 VYAYKESRGWNYYC
-664 GYSENDS
+664 GYSATDS
-671 YNDVQKIGKPMTYR
+671 SEDVTPIKSSRSSTTSVTVYKQSTTY
-685 NSTVQLERRNET
+685 
-697 DPTPAS
+697 PTPAS
-703 TTITFEGLMPGTTYY
+703 TTITFEGLMPGTTCYK
-718 TVGDT
+718 VGDI

-730 QKEVTEK
+730 PKEVKENK
-737 RNLYFGQREV
+737 NLYFNQSEQ
-747 LSVDVPE
+747 LSIDVPE
-754 DGSVSYAV
+754 GGSVGYAV
-762 TFGNAVNVSED
+762 TSGNAVNVSED
-773 GTVTAGTLEGTA
+773 GTVTAGTTEGTA

-790 VTNTKGDTYAIYTY
+790 VTTADNVTYAVYTY
-804 EYNVTE
+804 EYNVTA

-819 EIQYWITNSRLTGSD
+819 EIEYWITNAQVIPD
-834 NNMALTINAADENVA
+834 AKA
-849 TENGVEISTKVAPR
+849 GVEILSKNSTNAENKSYTYNYSELLAEKVYEEN
-863 GIKDGRTEEYWQSKI
+863 GIEIKSLISPSGKHGDNPVIYWKTRVLTGTKQDNS
-878 LDVTKGNSS
+878 KGNDRTLENDNADDVQYIRYFDQKWSY
-887 TSGTEL
+887 
-893 QTEKSGDDET
+893 SGDRKTWEDI
-903 LNGSAFSKVRYWH
+903 S
-916 GEWQVYTT
+916 
-924 EWIKVDREQVTQ
+924 D
-936 KYIDDKNAEKIYK
+936 NAQI
-949 GDKNQLVAYYME
+949 VAYYLQKTE
-961 VIDISNAN
+961 VTQAIST
-969 GNSELHVNAAD
+969 LVKD
-980 WGTKGDGTSSWG
+980 WGFTKDNNESWFDWENSWALSFAAVYDTGMEPSEGNLINTTTFYNGDANRNIGYLKFVNTDDYEVYKVTATYGERTASNSRKSVSYNLSTNKTETIVWKAGDSEEAYINGAEHPESCVWGDSESAILIRIYVREKVKTNTLKVVYKLTDGTEFYNLNINTKEENDFTG
-992 YTPESKRCSVSVQV
+992 YVSDGKLIKTEIENAVGNVQV
-1006 IYEDNSSNPV
+1006 LTTDLKDTVNLPNMPSKYKSGNYSFERAEVSSDN
-1016 DTTADSLK
+1016 
-1024 SKTIVYGYWPGG
+1024 KTLYLVYTGKNAKTLVYDF
-1036 RGLGTM
+1036 GLGIKVEASNLVDNAEEVKKISWKDEENCTVTSGSNEKE
-1042 IFNGQDAYE
+1042 IIVQINDAT
-1051 IYKVGAETGT
+1051 VQGA
-1061 MTSTTGSD
+1061 D
-1069 NTVTVTD
+1069 LTVTVTYEND
-1076 FNWAN
+1076 IS
-1081 NEKTVWEGNAT
+1081 E
-1092 QSVSIGNPA
+1092 
-1101 HTPSYDDPYDNLAWN
+1101 YDLF
-1116 TSDHNKN
+1116 
-1123 NAILI
+1123 LI
-1128 KVYVRAKATKD
+1128 
-1139 TLTVHYINQTLNQE
+1139 
-1153 FYNYNISVL
+1153 
-1162 EGTTFDTK
+1162 
-1170 FKKSGN
+1170 
-1176 ALIGNTVTNS
+1176 
-1186 NGQTQTV
+1186 
-1193 AYELSEMP
+1193 
-1201 QIAATYRFGNYNF
+1201 
-1214 VDAERS
+1214 
-1220 NDGKEVWLY
+1220 
-1229 YTFTNTHSF
+1229 
-1238 VMDYGLP
+1238 
-1245 LQIKAGDLGLSDTS
+1245 
-1259 WDKAEVVQPTY
+1259 
-1270 GSVEANSSE
+1270 
-1279 HILTYTPSEV
+1279 
-1289 LTTVDT
+1289 
-1295 FTVELTGRNA
+1295 
-1305 NDEVSSVIH
+1305 
-1314 TIYIYP
+1314 P

-1332 TSGFSAGSKGTVSQN
+1332 TNGGFSGASKGISSQN

-1352 KDINNYG
+1352 EDTNNYG
-1359 YDGAYAATTSED
+1359 YDGAYASATTASNNTEASSKAKG
-1371 NEDKKNPSSEATSE
+1371 DK
-1385 SKGHTATF
+1385 ATF

-1418 DASGIKQLAI
+1418 DSSTNATQQLAI
-1428 VDTKMSG
+1428 VDTKMFGNQIQDVTS
-1435 DQAKATTGYNV
+1435 GYNV
-1446 PVFSVTDLDHSTYT
+1446 PVFSVTDLTHGTYT
-1460 VTITHSMNNKP
+1460 VTITHSMNAKE

-1478 VYNTLSDSNV
+1478 VYNTLSDSSV
-1488 YKNDDEYSPS
+1488 YKNDDEDNPS

-1504 LQFGTVVDASE
+1504 LQFGTVVDASK
-1515 YGTDG
+1515 YGKDG
-1520 RKVYAVGEQV
+1520 RKVYAIGEQV
-1530 YKDLTKDGTVASAMI
+1530 YKDLTAEGTAQGIIS
-1545 TVNDQISAADQKAL
+1545 VNGQVNEDNQRAL

-1569 LAKNASLTLSFKT
+1569 LAKNSSLTFNVNT
-1582 AREVQLGLKGVN
+1582 AREVQLGLKGVDGSTSYSLN
-1594 GNTTCS
+1594 DVKNET
-1600 ITKIGTKEVSTTD
+1600 VSTVD
-1613 MFYTIKN
+1613 MFYTVKA
-1620 KGVEGVQTITIQ
+1620 KGVSGNQTITIT
-1632 NTGDHILSITKLK
+1632 NTGDHVLSVTKLK

-1723 NGADGYRV
+1723 NGANGYRV

-1800 RTSAKKAT
+1800 RTSAKKAI

>member
-72 EEEQTAESEEDEF
+72 EEEQIAESEEDEF

-91 EVFSDDESVVDVG
+91 EVFSDDESAVDVG

-192 LTEHDM
+192 LTERDM
-198 ELIMKHAASK
+198 EEIMTHAASE

-230 TLTGTNCAYSF
+230 TLTGANCAYST

-248 TNAAATAFTQALL
+248 TNATATAFTQALL
-261 QKYISWF
+261 QKYINWF
-268 ASKGCTMFNMGAD
+268 AEKGCTMFNMGAD

-333 NQKTEYGEI
+333 NQKTEYGKI

-348 CYWSAGWSG
+348 CYWSAGWPG
-357 YDVAPASWLSN
+357 YDVASASWLSE
-368 KQGFKM
+368 QGFNM

-382 WIVGGNKVTAENAK
+382 WIVGGNKVTESKASEFN
-396 NFHVKSFP
+396 VKSFQG
-404 SKSSDGTIDN
+404 GTVDN
-414 PSGAMFCIWSDV
+414 PAGAMFCIWSDY
-426 PDAETDAAVASE
+426 PRAETDAAVASE
-438 VASVISNFGTTL
+438 VAGVISNFGSTL
-450 PNTDARKAHE
+450 PNTDVRKAHE
-460 NVQIADETVPAITV
+460 NVQVADETVPAITV

-487 SLSDDTEV
+487 ALSDDTEV

-510 TDKTA
+510 AGETA

-556 TVNDGSN
+556 TVNDGGN
-563 SGDTEN
+563 SEDTEN
-569 NEIKLAVGEK
+569 NEIKLEVGK
-579 NTRVQ
+579 KTTRIQ
-584 SGVNNADKVDEEN
+584 AGVNNAGNVDNTE
-597 YDSGIAKVTVVGADA
+597 YDSGIAKVTVAG
-612 TDEILYEPVSVAI
+612 TDEIEGKTDYSSTSVAI
-625 SDLATRTSWT
+625 GTLAGSNTSWT
-635 RTDYYYE
+635 KTDYFYQS
-642 VEGNHYP
+642 GNNYYP
-649 VYVKYQKSNRTYYYY
+649 VYAYKESRGSNYYYC
-664 GYSENDS
+664 GYSATDS
-671 YNDVQKIGKPMTYR
+671 SEDVTPIKSSRSSTTSVTVYKQSTTY
-685 NSTVQLERRNET
+685 
-697 DPTPAS
+697 PTPAS
-703 TTITFEGLMPGTTYY
+703 TTITFEGLMPGTTCYK
-718 TVGDT
+718 VGDI

-730 QKEVTEK
+730 PKEVKENK
-737 RNLYFGQREV
+737 NLYFNQSEQ
-747 LSVDVPE
+747 LSIDVPE
-754 DGSVSYAV
+754 GGSVGYAV
-762 TFGNAVNVSED
+762 TSGNAVNVSED
-773 GTVTAGTLEGTA
+773 GTVTAGTTEGTA

-790 VTNTKGDTYAIYTY
+790 VTTADNVTYAVYTY
-804 EYNVTE
+804 EYNVTA

-819 EIQYWITNSRLTGSD
+819 EIEYWITNAQVIPD
-834 NNMALTINAADENVA
+834 AKA
-849 TENGVEISTKVAPR
+849 GVEILSKNSTNAENKSYTYNYSELLAEKVYEEN
-863 GIKDGRTEEYWQSKI
+863 GIEIKSLISPSGKHGDNPVIYWKTRVLTGTKQDNS
-878 LDVTKGNSS
+878 KGNDRTLENDNADDVQYIRYFDQKWSY
-887 TSGTEL
+887 
-893 QTEKSGDDET
+893 SGDRKTWEDI
-903 LNGSAFSKVRYWH
+903 S
-916 GEWQVYTT
+916 
-924 EWIKVDREQVTQ
+924 D
-936 KYIDDKNAEKIYK
+936 NAQI
-949 GDKNQLVAYYME
+949 VAYYLQKTE
-961 VIDISNAN
+961 VTQAIST
-969 GNSELHVNAAD
+969 LVKD
-980 WGTKGDGTSSWG
+980 WGFTKDNNESWFDWENSWALSFAAVYDTGMEPSEGNLINTTTFYNGDANRNIGYLKFVNTDDYEVYKVTATYGERTASNSRKSVSYNLSTNKTETIVWKAGDSEEAYINGAEHPESCVWGDSESAILIRIYVREKVKTNTLKVVYKLTDGTEFYNLNINTKEENDFTG
-992 YTPESKRCSVSVQV
+992 YVSDGKLIKTEIENAVGNVQV
-1006 IYEDNSSNPV
+1006 LTTDLKDTVNLPNMPSKYKSGNYSFERAEVSSDN
-1016 DTTADSLK
+1016 
-1024 SKTIVYGYWPGG
+1024 KTLYLVYTGKNAKTLVYDF
-1036 RGLGTM
+1036 GLGIKVEASNLVDNAEEVKKISWKDEENCTVTSGSNEKE
-1042 IFNGQDAYE
+1042 IIVQINDAT
-1051 IYKVGAETGT
+1051 VQGA
-1061 MTSTTGSD
+1061 D
-1069 NTVTVTD
+1069 LTVTVTYEND
-1076 FNWAN
+1076 IS
-1081 NEKTVWEGNAT
+1081 E
-1092 QSVSIGNPA
+1092 
-1101 HTPSYDDPYDNLAWN
+1101 YDLF
-1116 TSDHNKN
+1116 
-1123 NAILI
+1123 LI
-1128 KVYVRAKATKD
+1128 
-1139 TLTVHYINQTLNQE
+1139 
-1153 FYNYNISVL
+1153 
-1162 EGTTFDTK
+1162 
-1170 FKKSGN
+1170 
-1176 ALIGNTVTNS
+1176 
-1186 NGQTQTV
+1186 
-1193 AYELSEMP
+1193 
-1201 QIAATYRFGNYNF
+1201 
-1214 VDAERS
+1214 
-1220 NDGKEVWLY
+1220 
-1229 YTFTNTHSF
+1229 
-1238 VMDYGLP
+1238 
-1245 LQIKAGDLGLSDTS
+1245 
-1259 WDKAEVVQPTY
+1259 
-1270 GSVEANSSE
+1270 
-1279 HILTYTPSEV
+1279 
-1289 LTTVDT
+1289 
-1295 FTVELTGRNA
+1295 
-1305 NDEVSSVIH
+1305 
-1314 TIYIYP
+1314 P

-1332 TSGFSAGSKGTVSQN
+1332 TNGGFSGASKGISSQN

-1352 KDINNYG
+1352 EDTNNYG
-1359 YDGAYAATTSED
+1359 YDGAYASATTASNNTEASSKAKG
-1371 NEDKKNPSSEATSE
+1371 DK
-1385 SKGHTATF
+1385 ATF

-1418 DASGIKQLAI
+1418 DSSTNATQQLAI
-1428 VDTKMSG
+1428 VDTKMFGNQIQDVTS
-1435 DQAKATTGYNV
+1435 GYNV
-1446 PVFSVTDLDHSTYT
+1446 PVFSVTDLTHGTYT
-1460 VTITHSMNNKP
+1460 VTITHSMNAKE

-1478 VYNTLSDSNV
+1478 VYNTLSDSSV
-1488 YKNDDEYSPS
+1488 YKNDDEDNPS

-1504 LQFGTVVDASE
+1504 LQFGTVVDASK
-1515 YGTDG
+1515 YGKDG
-1520 RKVYAVGEQV
+1520 RKVYAIGEQV
-1530 YKDLTKDGTVASAMI
+1530 YKDLTAEGTAQGIIS
-1545 TVNDQISAADQKAL
+1545 VNGQVNEDNQRAL

-1569 LAKNASLTLSFKT
+1569 LAKNSSLTFNVNT
-1582 AREVQLGLKGVN
+1582 AREVQLGLKGVDGSTSYSLN
-1594 GNTTCS
+1594 DVKNET
-1600 ITKIGTKEVSTTD
+1600 VSTVD
-1613 MFYTIKN
+1613 MFYTVKA
-1620 KGVEGVQTITIQ
+1620 KGVSGNQTITIT
-1632 NTGDHILSITKLK
+1632 NTGDHVLSVTKLK

-1723 NGADGYRV
+1723 NGANGYRV

-1800 RTSAKKAT
+1800 RTSAKKAI

>member
-72 EEEQTAESEEDEF
+72 EEEQIAESEEDEF

-91 EVFSDDESVVDVG
+91 EVFSDDESAVDVG

-192 LTEHDM
+192 LTERDM
-198 ELIMKHAASK
+198 EEIMTHAASE

-230 TLTGTNCAYSF
+230 TLTGANCAYST

-248 TNAAATAFTQALL
+248 TNATATAFTQALL
-261 QKYISWF
+261 QKYINWF
-268 ASKGCTMFNMGAD
+268 AEKGCTMFNMGAD

-333 NQKTEYGEI
+333 NQKTEYGKI

-348 CYWSAGWSG
+348 CYWSAGWPG
-357 YDVAPASWLSN
+357 YDVASASWLSE
-368 KQGFKM
+368 QGFNM

-382 WIVGGNKVTAENAK
+382 WIVGGNKVTESKASEFN
-396 NFHVKSFP
+396 VKSFQG
-404 SKSSDGTIDN
+404 GTVDN
-414 PSGAMFCIWSDV
+414 PAGAMFCIWSDY
-426 PDAETDAAVASE
+426 PRAETDAAVASE
-438 VASVISNFGTTL
+438 VAGVISNFGSTL
-450 PNTDARKAHE
+450 PNTDVRKAHE
-460 NVQIADETVPAITV
+460 NVQVADETVPAITV

-487 SLSDDTEV
+487 ALSDDTEV

-510 TDKTA
+510 AGETA

-556 TVNDGSN
+556 TVNDGGN
-563 SGDTEN
+563 SEDTEN
-569 NEIKLAVGEK
+569 NEIKLEVGK
-579 NTRVQ
+579 KTTRIQ
-584 SGVNNADKVDEEN
+584 AGVNNAGNVDNTE
-597 YDSGIAKVTVVGADA
+597 YDSGIAKVTVAG
-612 TDEILYEPVSVAI
+612 TDEIEGKTDYSSTSVAI
-625 SDLATRTSWT
+625 GTLAGSNTSWT
-635 RTDYYYE
+635 KTDYFYQS
-642 VEGNHYP
+642 GNNYYP
-649 VYVKYQKSNRTYYYY
+649 VYAYKESRGWNYYYC
-664 GYSENDS
+664 GYSATDS
-671 YNDVQKIGKPMTYR
+671 SEDVTPIKSSRSSTTSVTVYKQSTTY
-685 NSTVQLERRNET
+685 
-697 DPTPAS
+697 PTPAS
-703 TTITFEGLMPGTTYY
+703 TTITFEGLMPGTTCYK
-718 TVGDT
+718 VGDI

-730 QKEVTEK
+730 PKEVKENK
-737 RNLYFGQREV
+737 NLYFNQSEQ
-747 LSVDVPE
+747 LSIDVPE
-754 DGSVSYAV
+754 GGSVGYAV
-762 TFGNAVNVSED
+762 TSGNAVNVSED
-773 GTVTAGTLEGTA
+773 GTVTAGTTEGTA

-790 VTNTKGDTYAIYTY
+790 VTTADNVTYAVYTY
-804 EYNVTE
+804 EYNVTA

-819 EIQYWITNSRLTGSD
+819 EIEYWLTNAQVIPD
-834 NNMALTINAADENVA
+834 AKA
-849 TENGVEISTKVAPR
+849 GVEILSKNSTNAENKSYTYNYSELLAEKVYEEN
-863 GIKDGRTEEYWQSKI
+863 GIEIKSLISPSGKHGDNPVIYWKTRVLTGTKQDNS
-878 LDVTKGNSS
+878 KGNDRTLENDNADDVQYIRYFDQKWSY
-887 TSGTEL
+887 
-893 QTEKSGDDET
+893 SGDRKTWEDI
-903 LNGSAFSKVRYWH
+903 S
-916 GEWQVYTT
+916 
-924 EWIKVDREQVTQ
+924 D
-936 KYIDDKNAEKIYK
+936 NAQI
-949 GDKNQLVAYYME
+949 VAYYLQKTE
-961 VIDISNAN
+961 VTQAIST
-969 GNSELHVNAAD
+969 LVKD
-980 WGTKGDGTSSWG
+980 WGFTKDNNESWFDWENSWALSFAAVYDTGMEPSEGNLINTTTFYNGDANRNIGYLKFVNTDDYEVYKVTATYGERTASNSRKSVSYNLSTNKTETIVWKAGDSEEAYINGAEHPESCVWGDSESAILIRIYVREKVKTNTLKVVYKLTDGTEFYNLNINTKEENDFTG
-992 YTPESKRCSVSVQV
+992 YVSDGKLIKTEIENAVGNVQV
-1006 IYEDNSSNPV
+1006 LTTDLKDTVNLPNMPSKYKSGNYSFERAEVSSDN
-1016 DTTADSLK
+1016 
-1024 SKTIVYGYWPGG
+1024 KTLYLVYTGKNAKTLVYDF
-1036 RGLGTM
+1036 GLGIKVEASNLVDNAEEVKKISWKDEENCTVTSGSNEKE
-1042 IFNGQDAYE
+1042 IIVQINDAT
-1051 IYKVGAETGT
+1051 VQGA
-1061 MTSTTGSD
+1061 D
-1069 NTVTVTD
+1069 LTVTVTYEND
-1076 FNWAN
+1076 IS
-1081 NEKTVWEGNAT
+1081 E
-1092 QSVSIGNPA
+1092 
-1101 HTPSYDDPYDNLAWN
+1101 YDLF
-1116 TSDHNKN
+1116 
-1123 NAILI
+1123 LI
-1128 KVYVRAKATKD
+1128 
-1139 TLTVHYINQTLNQE
+1139 
-1153 FYNYNISVL
+1153 
-1162 EGTTFDTK
+1162 
-1170 FKKSGN
+1170 
-1176 ALIGNTVTNS
+1176 
-1186 NGQTQTV
+1186 
-1193 AYELSEMP
+1193 
-1201 QIAATYRFGNYNF
+1201 
-1214 VDAERS
+1214 
-1220 NDGKEVWLY
+1220 
-1229 YTFTNTHSF
+1229 
-1238 VMDYGLP
+1238 
-1245 LQIKAGDLGLSDTS
+1245 
-1259 WDKAEVVQPTY
+1259 
-1270 GSVEANSSE
+1270 
-1279 HILTYTPSEV
+1279 
-1289 LTTVDT
+1289 
-1295 FTVELTGRNA
+1295 
-1305 NDEVSSVIH
+1305 
-1314 TIYIYP
+1314 P

-1332 TSGFSAGSKGTVSQN
+1332 TNGGFSGASKGISSQN

-1352 KDINNYG
+1352 EDTNNYG
-1359 YDGAYAATTSED
+1359 YDGAYASATTASNNTEASSKAKG
-1371 NEDKKNPSSEATSE
+1371 DK
-1385 SKGHTATF
+1385 ATF

-1418 DASGIKQLAI
+1418 DSSTNATQQLAI
-1428 VDTKMSG
+1428 VDTKMFGNQIQDVTS
-1435 DQAKATTGYNV
+1435 GYNV
-1446 PVFSVTDLDHSTYT
+1446 PVFSVTDLTHGTYT
-1460 VTITHSMNNKP
+1460 VTITHSMNAKE

-1478 VYNTLSDSNV
+1478 VYNTLSDSSV
-1488 YKNDDEYSPS
+1488 YKNDDEDNPS

-1504 LQFGTVVDASE
+1504 LQFGTVVDASK
-1515 YGTDG
+1515 YGKDG
-1520 RKVYAVGEQV
+1520 RKVYAIGEQV
-1530 YKDLTKDGTVASAMI
+1530 YKDLTAEGTAQGIIS
-1545 TVNDQISAADQKAL
+1545 VNGQVNEDNQRAL

-1569 LAKNASLTLSFKT
+1569 LAKNSSLTFNVNT
-1582 AREVQLGLKGVN
+1582 AREVQLGLKGVDGSTSYSLN
-1594 GNTTCS
+1594 DVKNET
-1600 ITKIGTKEVSTTD
+1600 VSTVD
-1613 MFYTIKN
+1613 MFYTVKA
-1620 KGVEGVQTITIQ
+1620 KGVSGNQTITIT
-1632 NTGDHILSITKLK
+1632 NTGDHVLSVTKLK

-1723 NGADGYRV
+1723 NGANGYRV

-1800 RTSAKKAT
+1800 RTSAKKAI

>member
-72 EEEQTAESEEDEF
+72 EEEQIAESEEDEF

-91 EVFSDDESVVDVG
+91 EVFSDDESAVDVG

-192 LTEHDM
+192 LTERDM
-198 ELIMKHAASK
+198 EEIMTHAASE

-230 TLTGTNCAYSF
+230 TLTGANCAYST

-248 TNAAATAFTQALL
+248 TNATATAFTQALL
-261 QKYISWF
+261 QKYINWF
-268 ASKGCTMFNMGAD
+268 AEKGCTMFNMGAD

-318 NAGMTPMAFNDGIYY
+318 NAVMTPMAFNDGIYY
-333 NQKTEYGEI
+333 NQKTEYGKI

-348 CYWSAGWSG
+348 CYWSAGWPG
-357 YDVAPASWLSN
+357 YDVASASWLSE
-368 KQGFKM
+368 QGFNM

-382 WIVGGNKVTAENAK
+382 WIVGGNKVTESKASEFN
-396 NFHVKSFP
+396 VKSFQG
-404 SKSSDGTIDN
+404 GTVDN
-414 PSGAMFCIWSDV
+414 PAGAMFCIWSDY
-426 PDAETDAAVASE
+426 PRAETDAAVASE
-438 VASVISNFGTTL
+438 VAGVISNFGSTL
-450 PNTDARKAHE
+450 PNTDVRKAHE
-460 NVQIADETVPAITV
+460 NVQVADETVPAITV

-487 SLSDDTEV
+487 ALSDDTEV

-510 TDKTA
+510 AGETA

-556 TVNDGSN
+556 TVNDGGN
-563 SGDTEN
+563 SEDTEN
-569 NEIKLAVGEK
+569 NEIKLEVGK
-579 NTRVQ
+579 KTTRIQ
-584 SGVNNADKVDEEN
+584 AGVNNAGNVDNTE
-597 YDSGIAKVTVVGADA
+597 YDSGIAKVTVAG
-612 TDEILYEPVSVAI
+612 TDEIEGKTDYSSTSVAI
-625 SDLATRTSWT
+625 GTLAGSNTSWT
-635 RTDYYYE
+635 KTDYFYQS
-642 VEGNHYP
+642 GNNYYP
-649 VYVKYQKSNRTYYYY
+649 VYAYKESRGWNYYYC
-664 GYSENDS
+664 GYSATDS
-671 YNDVQKIGKPMTYR
+671 SEDVTPIKSSRSSTTSVTVYKQSTTY
-685 NSTVQLERRNET
+685 
-697 DPTPAS
+697 PTPAS
-703 TTITFEGLMPGTTYY
+703 TTITFEGLMPGTTCYK
-718 TVGDT
+718 VGDI

-730 QKEVTEK
+730 PKEVKENK
-737 RNLYFGQREV
+737 NLYFNQSEQ
-747 LSVDVPE
+747 LSIDVPE
-754 DGSVSYAV
+754 GGSVGYAV
-762 TFGNAVNVSED
+762 TSGNAVNVSED
-773 GTVTAGTLEGTA
+773 GTVTAGTTEGTA

-790 VTNTKGDTYAIYTY
+790 VTTADNVTYAVYTY
-804 EYNVTE
+804 EYNVTA

-819 EIQYWITNSRLTGSD
+819 EIEYWITNAQVIPD
-834 NNMALTINAADENVA
+834 AKA
-849 TENGVEISTKVAPR
+849 GVEILSKNSTNAENKSYTYNYSELLAEKVYEEN
-863 GIKDGRTEEYWQSKI
+863 GIEIKSLISPSGKHGDNPVIYWKTRVLTGTKQDNS
-878 LDVTKGNSS
+878 KGNDRTLENDNADDVQYIRYFDQKWSY
-887 TSGTEL
+887 
-893 QTEKSGDDET
+893 SGDRKTWEDI
-903 LNGSAFSKVRYWH
+903 S
-916 GEWQVYTT
+916 
-924 EWIKVDREQVTQ
+924 D
-936 KYIDDKNAEKIYK
+936 NAQI
-949 GDKNQLVAYYME
+949 VAYYLQKTE
-961 VIDISNAN
+961 VTQAIST
-969 GNSELHVNAAD
+969 LVKD
-980 WGTKGDGTSSWG
+980 WGFTKDNNESWFDWENSWALSFAAVYDTGMEPSEGNLINTTTFYNGDANRNIGYLKFVNTDDYEVYKVTATYGERTASNSRKSVSYNLSTNKTETIVWKAGDSEEAYINGAEHPESCVWGDSESAILIRIYVREKVKTNTLKVVYKLTDGTEFYNLNINTKEENDFTG
-992 YTPESKRCSVSVQV
+992 YVSDGKLIKTEIENAVGNVQV
-1006 IYEDNSSNPV
+1006 LTTDLKDTVNLPNMPSKYKSGNYSFERAEVSSDN
-1016 DTTADSLK
+1016 
-1024 SKTIVYGYWPGG
+1024 KTLYLVYTGKNAKTLVYDF
-1036 RGLGTM
+1036 GLGIKVEASNLVDNAEEVKKISWKDEENCTVTSGSNEKE
-1042 IFNGQDAYE
+1042 IIVQINDAT
-1051 IYKVGAETGT
+1051 VQGA
-1061 MTSTTGSD
+1061 D
-1069 NTVTVTD
+1069 LTVTVTYEND
-1076 FNWAN
+1076 IS
-1081 NEKTVWEGNAT
+1081 E
-1092 QSVSIGNPA
+1092 
-1101 HTPSYDDPYDNLAWN
+1101 YDLF
-1116 TSDHNKN
+1116 
-1123 NAILI
+1123 LI
-1128 KVYVRAKATKD
+1128 
-1139 TLTVHYINQTLNQE
+1139 
-1153 FYNYNISVL
+1153 
-1162 EGTTFDTK
+1162 
-1170 FKKSGN
+1170 
-1176 ALIGNTVTNS
+1176 
-1186 NGQTQTV
+1186 
-1193 AYELSEMP
+1193 
-1201 QIAATYRFGNYNF
+1201 
-1214 VDAERS
+1214 
-1220 NDGKEVWLY
+1220 
-1229 YTFTNTHSF
+1229 
-1238 VMDYGLP
+1238 
-1245 LQIKAGDLGLSDTS
+1245 
-1259 WDKAEVVQPTY
+1259 
-1270 GSVEANSSE
+1270 
-1279 HILTYTPSEV
+1279 
-1289 LTTVDT
+1289 
-1295 FTVELTGRNA
+1295 
-1305 NDEVSSVIH
+1305 
-1314 TIYIYP
+1314 P

-1332 TSGFSAGSKGTVSQN
+1332 TNGGFSGASKGISSQN

-1352 KDINNYG
+1352 EDTNNYG
-1359 YDGAYAATTSED
+1359 YDGAYASATTASNNTEASSKAKG
-1371 NEDKKNPSSEATSE
+1371 DK
-1385 SKGHTATF
+1385 ATF

-1418 DASGIKQLAI
+1418 DSSTNATQQLAI
-1428 VDTKMSG
+1428 VDTKMFGNQIQDVTS
-1435 DQAKATTGYNV
+1435 GYNV
-1446 PVFSVTDLDHSTYT
+1446 PVFSVTDLTHGTYT
-1460 VTITHSMNNKP
+1460 VTITHSMNAKE

-1478 VYNTLSDSNV
+1478 VYNTLSDSSV
-1488 YKNDDEYSPS
+1488 YKNDDEDNPS

-1504 LQFGTVVDASE
+1504 LQFGTVVDASK
-1515 YGTDG
+1515 YGKDG
-1520 RKVYAVGEQV
+1520 RKVYAIGEQV
-1530 YKDLTKDGTVASAMI
+1530 YKDLTAEGTAQGIIS
-1545 TVNDQISAADQKAL
+1545 VNGQVNEDNQRAL

-1569 LAKNASLTLSFKT
+1569 LAKNSSLTFNVNT
-1582 AREVQLGLKGVN
+1582 AREVQLGLKGVDGSTSYSLN
-1594 GNTTCS
+1594 DVKNET
-1600 ITKIGTKEVSTTD
+1600 VSTVD
-1613 MFYTIKN
+1613 MFYTVKA
-1620 KGVEGVQTITIQ
+1620 KGVSGNQTITIT
-1632 NTGDHILSITKLK
+1632 NTGDHVLSVTKLK

-1666 AAGLKDP
+1666 EAGLKDP

-1723 NGADGYRV
+1723 NGANGYRV

-1783 GITGKAALSAPS
+1783 GITGKAALSEPS

-1800 RTSAKKAT
+1800 RSSAKKAT

-1843 SFTDKKLS
+1843 SFTDKRLS

>member
-72 EEEQTAESEEDEF
+72 EEEQIAESEEDEF

-91 EVFSDDESVVDVG
+91 EVFSDDESAVDVG

-192 LTEHDM
+192 LTERDM
-198 ELIMKHAASK
+198 EEIMTHAASE

-230 TLTGTNCAYSF
+230 TLTGANCAYST

-248 TNAAATAFTQALL
+248 TNATATAFTQALL

-333 NQKTEYGEI
+333 NQKTGYGKI
-342 NKNIVV
+342 SKDIVV
-348 CYWSAGWSG
+348 CYWSAGWPG
-357 YDVAPASWLSN
+357 YDVASASWLSE
-368 KQGFKM
+368 QGFNM

-382 WIVGGNKVTAENAK
+382 WIVGGNKVTESKASEFN
-396 NFHVKSFP
+396 VKSFQG
-404 SKSSDGTIDN
+404 GTVDN
-414 PSGAMFCIWSDV
+414 PAGAMFCIWSDY
-426 PDAETDAAVASE
+426 PRAETDAAVASE
-438 VASVISNFGTTL
+438 VAGVISNFGSTL
-450 PNTDARKAHE
+450 PNTDVRKAHE
-460 NVQIADETVPAITV
+460 NVQVADETVPAITV

-487 SLSDDTEV
+487 ALSDDTEV

-510 TDKTA
+510 AGETA

-556 TVNDGSN
+556 TVNDGGN
-563 SGDTEN
+563 SEDTEN
-569 NEIKLAVGEK
+569 NEIKLEVGK
-579 NTRVQ
+579 KTTRIQ
-584 SGVNNADKVDEEN
+584 AGVNNAGNVDNTE
-597 YDSGIAKVTVVGADA
+597 YDSGIAKVTVAG
-612 TDEILYEPVSVAI
+612 TDEIEGKTDYSSTSVAI
-625 SDLATRTSWT
+625 GTLAGSNTSWT
-635 RTDYYYE
+635 KTDYFYQS
-642 VEGNHYP
+642 GNNYYP
-649 VYVKYQKSNRTYYYY
+649 VYAYKESRGWNYYYC
-664 GYSENDS
+664 GYSATDS
-671 YNDVQKIGKPMTYR
+671 SEDVTPIKSSRSSTTSVTVYKQSTTY
-685 NSTVQLERRNET
+685 
-697 DPTPAS
+697 PTPAS
-703 TTITFEGLMPGTTYY
+703 TTITFEGLMPGTTCYK
-718 TVGDT
+718 VGDI

-730 QKEVTEK
+730 PKEVKENK
-737 RNLYFGQREV
+737 NLYFNQSEQ
-747 LSVDVPE
+747 LSIDVPE
-754 DGSVSYAV
+754 GGSVGYAV
-762 TFGNAVNVSED
+762 TSGNAVNVSED
-773 GTVTAGTLEGTA
+773 GTVTAGTTEGTA

-790 VTNTKGDTYAIYTY
+790 VTTADNVTYAVYTY
-804 EYNVTE
+804 EYNVTA

-819 EIQYWITNSRLTGSD
+819 EIEYWIS
-834 NNMALTINAADENVA
+834 NAQVIPDAKA
-849 TENGVEISTKVAPR
+849 GVEILSKNSTNAENKSYTYNYSELLAEKVYEEN
-863 GIKDGRTEEYWQSKI
+863 GIEIKSLISPSGKHGDNPVIYWKTRVLTGTKQDNS
-878 LDVTKGNSS
+878 KGNDRTLENDNADDVQYIRYFDQKWSY
-887 TSGTEL
+887 
-893 QTEKSGDDET
+893 SGDRKTWEDI
-903 LNGSAFSKVRYWH
+903 S
-916 GEWQVYTT
+916 
-924 EWIKVDREQVTQ
+924 D
-936 KYIDDKNAEKIYK
+936 NAQI
-949 GDKNQLVAYYME
+949 VAYYLQKTE
-961 VIDISNAN
+961 VTRAIST
-969 GNSELHVNAAD
+969 LVKD
-980 WGTKGDGTSSWG
+980 WGFTKDNNESWFDWENSWALSFAAVYDTGMEPSEGNLINTTTFYNGDANRNIGYLKFVNTDDYEVYKVTATYGERTASNSRKSVSYNLSTNKTETIVWKAGDSEEAYINGAEHPESCVWGDSESAILIRIYVREKVKTNTLKVVYKLTDGTEFYNLNINTKEENDFTG
-992 YTPESKRCSVSVQV
+992 YVSDGKLIKTEIENAVGNVQV
-1006 IYEDNSSNPV
+1006 LTTDLKDTVNLPNMPSKYKSGNYSFERAEVSSDN
-1016 DTTADSLK
+1016 
-1024 SKTIVYGYWPGG
+1024 KTLYLVYTGKNAKTLVYDF
-1036 RGLGTM
+1036 GLGIKVEASNLVDNAEEVKKISWKDEENCTVTSGSNEKE
-1042 IFNGQDAYE
+1042 IIVQINDAT
-1051 IYKVGAETGT
+1051 VQGA
-1061 MTSTTGSD
+1061 D
-1069 NTVTVTD
+1069 LTVTVTYEND
-1076 FNWAN
+1076 IS
-1081 NEKTVWEGNAT
+1081 E
-1092 QSVSIGNPA
+1092 
-1101 HTPSYDDPYDNLAWN
+1101 YDLF
-1116 TSDHNKN
+1116 
-1123 NAILI
+1123 LI
-1128 KVYVRAKATKD
+1128 
-1139 TLTVHYINQTLNQE
+1139 
-1153 FYNYNISVL
+1153 
-1162 EGTTFDTK
+1162 
-1170 FKKSGN
+1170 
-1176 ALIGNTVTNS
+1176 
-1186 NGQTQTV
+1186 
-1193 AYELSEMP
+1193 
-1201 QIAATYRFGNYNF
+1201 
-1214 VDAERS
+1214 
-1220 NDGKEVWLY
+1220 
-1229 YTFTNTHSF
+1229 
-1238 VMDYGLP
+1238 
-1245 LQIKAGDLGLSDTS
+1245 
-1259 WDKAEVVQPTY
+1259 
-1270 GSVEANSSE
+1270 
-1279 HILTYTPSEV
+1279 
-1289 LTTVDT
+1289 
-1295 FTVELTGRNA
+1295 
-1305 NDEVSSVIH
+1305 
-1314 TIYIYP
+1314 P

-1332 TSGFSAGSKGTVSQN
+1332 TNGGFSGASKGISSQN

-1352 KDINNYG
+1352 EDTNNYG
-1359 YDGAYAATTSED
+1359 YDGAYASATTASNNTEASSKAKG
-1371 NEDKKNPSSEATSE
+1371 DK
-1385 SKGHTATF
+1385 ATF

-1418 DASGIKQLAI
+1418 DSSTNATQQLAI
-1428 VDTKMSG
+1428 VDTKMFGNQIQDVTS
-1435 DQAKATTGYNV
+1435 GYNV
-1446 PVFSVTDLDHSTYT
+1446 PVFSVTDLTHGTYT
-1460 VTITHSMNNKP
+1460 VTITHSMNAKE

-1478 VYNTLSDSNV
+1478 VYNTLSDSSV
-1488 YKNDDEYSPS
+1488 YKNDDEDNPS

-1504 LQFGTVVDASE
+1504 LQFGTVVDASK
-1515 YGTDG
+1515 YGKDG
-1520 RKVYAVGEQV
+1520 RKVYAIGEQV
-1530 YKDLTKDGTVASAMI
+1530 YKDLTAEGTAQGIIS
-1545 TVNDQISAADQKAL
+1545 VNGQVNEDNQRAL

-1569 LAKNASLTLSFKT
+1569 LAKNSSLTFNVNT
-1582 AREVQLGLKGVN
+1582 AREVQLGLKGVDGSTSYSLN
-1594 GNTTCS
+1594 DVKNET
-1600 ITKIGTKEVSTTD
+1600 VSTVD
-1613 MFYTIKN
+1613 MFYTVKA
-1620 KGVEGVQTITIQ
+1620 KGVSGNQTITIT
-1632 NTGDHILSITKLK
+1632 NTGDHVLSVTKLK

-1723 NGADGYRV
+1723 NGANGYRV

-1800 RTSAKKAT
+1800 RTSAKKAI

>member
-72 EEEQTAESEEDEF
+72 EEEQIAESEEDEF

-91 EVFSDDESVVDVG
+91 EVFSDDESAVDVG

-192 LTEHDM
+192 LTERDM
-198 ELIMKHAASK
+198 EEIMTHAASE

-230 TLTGTNCAYSF
+230 TLTGANCAYST

-248 TNAAATAFTQALL
+248 TNATATAFTQALL
-261 QKYISWF
+261 QKYINWF
-268 ASKGCTMFNMGAD
+268 AEKGCTMFNMGAD

-333 NQKTEYGEI
+333 NQKTEYGKI

-348 CYWSAGWSG
+348 CYWSAGWPG
-357 YDVAPASWLSN
+357 YDVASASWLSE
-368 KQGFKM
+368 QGFNM

-382 WIVGGNKVTAENAK
+382 WIVGGNKVTESKASEFN
-396 NFHVKSFP
+396 VKSFQG
-404 SKSSDGTIDN
+404 GTVDN
-414 PSGAMFCIWSDV
+414 PAGAMFCIWSDY
-426 PDAETDAAVASE
+426 PRAETDAAVASE
-438 VASVISNFGTTL
+438 VAGVISNFGSTL
-450 PNTDARKAHE
+450 PNTDVRKAHE
-460 NVQIADETVPAITV
+460 NVQVADETVPAITV

-487 SLSDDTEV
+487 ALSDDTEV

-510 TDKTA
+510 AGETA

-556 TVNDGSN
+556 TVNDGGN
-563 SGDTEN
+563 SEDTEN
-569 NEIKLAVGEK
+569 NEIKLEVGK
-579 NTRVQ
+579 KTTRIQ
-584 SGVNNADKVDEEN
+584 AGVNNAGNVDNTE
-597 YDSGIAKVTVVGADA
+597 YDSGIAKVTVAG
-612 TDEILYEPVSVAI
+612 TDEIEGKTDYSSTSVAI
-625 SDLATRTSWT
+625 GTLAGSNTSWT
-635 RTDYYYE
+635 KTDYFYQS
-642 VEGNHYP
+642 GNNYYP
-649 VYVKYQKSNRTYYYY
+649 VYAYKESRGWNYYYC
-664 GYSENDS
+664 GYSATDS
-671 YNDVQKIGKPMTYR
+671 SEDVTPIKSSQSSTTSVTVYKQSTTY
-685 NSTVQLERRNET
+685 
-697 DPTPAS
+697 PTPAS
-703 TTITFEGLMPGTTYY
+703 TTITFEGLMPGTTCYK
-718 TVGDT
+718 VGDI

-730 QKEVTEK
+730 PKEVKENK
-737 RNLYFGQREV
+737 NLYFNQSEQ
-747 LSVDVPE
+747 LSIDVPE
-754 DGSVSYAV
+754 GGSVGYAV
-762 TFGNAVNVSED
+762 TSGNAVNVSED
-773 GTVTAGTLEGTA
+773 GTVTAGTTEGTA

-790 VTNTKGDTYAIYTY
+790 VTTADNVTYAVYTY
-804 EYNVTE
+804 EYNVTA

-819 EIQYWITNSRLTGSD
+819 EIEYWITNAQVIPD
-834 NNMALTINAADENVA
+834 AKA
-849 TENGVEISTKVAPR
+849 GVEILSKNSTNAENKSYTYNYSELLAEKVYEEN
-863 GIKDGRTEEYWQSKI
+863 GIEIKSLISPSGKHGDNPVIYWKTRVLTGTKQDNS
-878 LDVTKGNSS
+878 KGNDRTLENDNADDVQYIRYFDQKWSY
-887 TSGTEL
+887 
-893 QTEKSGDDET
+893 SGDRKTWEDI
-903 LNGSAFSKVRYWH
+903 S
-916 GEWQVYTT
+916 
-924 EWIKVDREQVTQ
+924 D
-936 KYIDDKNAEKIYK
+936 NAQI
-949 GDKNQLVAYYME
+949 VAYYLQKTE
-961 VIDISNAN
+961 VTQAIST
-969 GNSELHVNAAD
+969 LVKD
-980 WGTKGDGTSSWG
+980 WGFTKDNNESWFDWENSWALSFAAVYDTGMEPSEGNLINTTTFYNGDANRNIGYLKFVNTDDYEVYKVTATYGERTASNSRKSVSYNLSTNKTETIVWKAGDSEEAYINGAEHPESCVWGDSESAILIRIYVREKVKTNTLKVVYKLTDGTEFYNLNINTKEENDFTG
-992 YTPESKRCSVSVQV
+992 YVSDGKLIKTEIENAVGNVQV
-1006 IYEDNSSNPV
+1006 LTTDLKDTVNLPNMPSKYKSGNYSFERAEVSSDN
-1016 DTTADSLK
+1016 
-1024 SKTIVYGYWPGG
+1024 KTLYLVYTGKNAKTLVYDF
-1036 RGLGTM
+1036 GLGIKVEASNLVDNAEEVKKISWKDEENCTVTSGSNEKE
-1042 IFNGQDAYE
+1042 IIVQINDAT
-1051 IYKVGAETGT
+1051 VQGA
-1061 MTSTTGSD
+1061 D
-1069 NTVTVTD
+1069 LTVTVTYEND
-1076 FNWAN
+1076 IS
-1081 NEKTVWEGNAT
+1081 E
-1092 QSVSIGNPA
+1092 
-1101 HTPSYDDPYDNLAWN
+1101 YDLF
-1116 TSDHNKN
+1116 
-1123 NAILI
+1123 LI
-1128 KVYVRAKATKD
+1128 
-1139 TLTVHYINQTLNQE
+1139 
-1153 FYNYNISVL
+1153 
-1162 EGTTFDTK
+1162 
-1170 FKKSGN
+1170 
-1176 ALIGNTVTNS
+1176 
-1186 NGQTQTV
+1186 
-1193 AYELSEMP
+1193 
-1201 QIAATYRFGNYNF
+1201 
-1214 VDAERS
+1214 
-1220 NDGKEVWLY
+1220 
-1229 YTFTNTHSF
+1229 
-1238 VMDYGLP
+1238 
-1245 LQIKAGDLGLSDTS
+1245 
-1259 WDKAEVVQPTY
+1259 
-1270 GSVEANSSE
+1270 
-1279 HILTYTPSEV
+1279 
-1289 LTTVDT
+1289 
-1295 FTVELTGRNA
+1295 
-1305 NDEVSSVIH
+1305 
-1314 TIYIYP
+1314 P

-1332 TSGFSAGSKGTVSQN
+1332 TNGGFSGASKGISSQN

-1352 KDINNYG
+1352 EDTNNYG
-1359 YDGAYAATTSED
+1359 YDGAYASATTASNNTEASSKAKG
-1371 NEDKKNPSSEATSE
+1371 DK
-1385 SKGHTATF
+1385 ATF

-1418 DASGIKQLAI
+1418 DSSTNATQQLAI
-1428 VDTKMSG
+1428 VDTKMFGNQIQDVTS
-1435 DQAKATTGYNV
+1435 GYNV
-1446 PVFSVTDLDHSTYT
+1446 PVFSVTDLTHGTYT
-1460 VTITHSMNNKP
+1460 VTITHSMNAKE

-1478 VYNTLSDSNV
+1478 VYNTLSDSSV
-1488 YKNDDEYSPS
+1488 YKNDDEDNPS

-1504 LQFGTVVDASE
+1504 LQFGTVVDASK
-1515 YGTDG
+1515 YGKDG
-1520 RKVYAVGEQV
+1520 RKVYAIGEQV
-1530 YKDLTKDGTVASAMI
+1530 YKDLTAEGTAQGIIS
-1545 TVNDQISAADQKAL
+1545 VNGQVNEDNQRAL

-1569 LAKNASLTLSFKT
+1569 LAKNSSLTFNVNT
-1582 AREVQLGLKGVN
+1582 AREVQLGLKGVD
-1594 GNTTCS
+1594 GSTSYSLNTGKNET
-1600 ITKIGTKEVSTTD
+1600 VSTVD
-1613 MFYTIKN
+1613 MFYTVKE
-1620 KGVEGVQTITIQ
+1620 KGEAEQRTITIK
-1632 NTGDHILSITKLK
+1632 NTGDHILSVTKLK

-1783 GITGKAALSAPS
+1783 GITGRAALSAPS

>member
-29 ADVDFDDDATVTAE
+29 ADVDFGDDVAVAAE
-43 ASEDTETDADIEVDE
+43 VSEDTDTDADIEVDE
-58 DTSTDDADVTVEED
+58 DTSDEVDVEEATDDEAEIDGAT
-72 EEEQTAESEEDEF
+72 ESEEDEF
-85 TSDDAE
+85 TSDDVE
-91 EVFSDDESVVDVG
+91 EVFSDDESAVDVG

-123 YSVDSLESIIDSASA
+123 FSVSSLENIIDSAA
-138 AGMHYVMLGVGNDG
+138 DAGMHYVMLGVGNDG
-152 LRFLLKDMSLE
+152 LRFLLKDMSVE

-176 AIHKGNEAYSN
+176 AIHEGNEAYSN

-192 LTEHDM
+192 LTERDM
-198 ELIMKHAASK
+198 EEIMTHAASK

-221 MDAILNAAT
+221 MDAILKAAT
-230 TLTGTNCAYSF
+230 TVTGIDCAYSS

-248 TNAAATAFTQALL
+248 TNTTATAFTQALL
-261 QKYISWF
+261 QKYINWF
-268 ASKGCTMFNMGAD
+268 AAKGCTMFNMGAD
-281 EYGNDLNGP
+281 EYGNDVNSTP
-290 HFSDLQSGSGEGY
+290 HFSDLQSGSGTGY
-303 KAYITYLNTVAKMIK
+303 KAYITYLNTIAKMIE

-333 NQKTEYGEI
+333 NQKTSYGTI
-342 NKNIVV
+342 DKNIVV
-348 CYWSAGWSG
+348 CYWSSGWGG
-357 YDVAPASWLSN
+357 YDVAPASWLSD
-368 KQGFKM
+368 QGFNM

-382 WIVGGNKVTAENAK
+382 WIVGGNKVTESKASEFN
-396 NFHVKSFP
+396 VKSFQG
-404 SKSSDGTIDN
+404 STIDN
-414 PSGAMFCIWSDV
+414 PSGAMFCIWSDY
-426 PDAETDAAVASE
+426 PRAEADDAVASE
-438 VASVISNFGTTL
+438 VAGIISNFGTTL
-450 PNTDARKAHE
+450 PSTDARNVHE
-460 NVQIADETVPAITV
+460 NVTVADDAIPEISV

-510 TDKTA
+510 TDETA
-515 VSTHALT
+515 VSTNALT

-534 VGTGKATV
+534 VGPGNATV

-556 TVNDGSN
+556 SINDGSN
-563 SGDTEN
+563 NGEAKTETI
-569 NEIKLAVGEK
+569 ELKVGE
-579 NTRVQ
+579 NTTRVQ
-584 SGVNNADKVDEEN
+584 VGVNNQDN
-597 YDSGIAKVTVVGADA
+597 YDTTNYNADVATVTVDGADA
-612 TDEILYEPVSVAI
+612 SDGISYEPVSVAI
-625 SDLATRTSWT
+625 SDLANRTSWT

-642 VEGNHYP
+642 VDGNHYP
-649 VYVKYQKSNRTYYYY
+649 VYVRYQRQNRTTYYYY

-671 YNDVQKIGKPMTYR
+671 SNNVQQIGDSMTYW
-685 NSTVQLERRNET
+685 NSTVQLEQRNEIA
-697 DPTPAS
+697 PTPAS

-718 TVGDT
+718 KVGDT

-730 QKEVTEK
+730 PKEVTEK
-737 RNLYFGQREV
+737 RNLYFGQSET

-754 DGSVSYAV
+754 GGSVSYTV
-762 TFGNAVNVSED
+762 TSGNAVSVSDD
-773 GTVTAGTLEGTA
+773 GTVTAGTTEGTA

-790 VTNTKGDTYAIYTY
+790 VKIADDTYAVYTY

-834 NNMALTINAADENVA
+834 GNEALTINASDADVA
-849 TENGVEISTKVAPR
+849 TENGVEISTKVAPK
-863 GIKDGRTEEYWQSKI
+863 GNKDGREQEYWQAKI
-878 LDVTKGNSS
+878 LDVTKENSS

-893 QTEKSGDDET
+893 QTGKAGDDET
-903 LNGSAFSKVRYWH
+903 LNGSAFSRVRYWH

-924 EWIKVDREQVTQ
+924 EWITVDREQVTQ
-936 KYIDDKNAEKIYK
+936 NYTDGEEKTYT

-961 VIDISNAN
+961 VIDIKNSN

-980 WGTKGDGTSSWG
+980 WGTKGDGTGSWG
-992 YTPESKRCSVSVQV
+992 YTPESDRCSVSVQV
-1006 IYEDNSSNPV
+1006 IYEDNSTNPT

-1024 SKTIVYGYWPGG
+1024 SKTIVYGYWSGG

-1042 IFNGQDAYE
+1042 IFNGQDSYE

-1061 MTSTTGSD
+1061 MNSSASNS
-1069 NTVTVTD
+1069 NTVTVTGFTWD
-1076 FNWAN
+1076 D
-1081 NEKTVWEGNAT
+1081 NEKTVWEGDAT

-1101 HTPSYDDPYDNLAWN
+1101 KAPSYTDPYDNLAWN
-1116 TSDHNKN
+1116 TNAYNEN

-1128 KVYVRAKATKD
+1128 KVYVRAKATED

-1153 FYNYNISVL
+1153 FYNYNISVSG
-1162 EGTTFDTK
+1162 GTTFDSN
-1170 FKKSGN
+1170 FQKSGDG
-1176 ALIGNTVTNS
+1176 LIGNTVINS

-1193 AYELSEMP
+1193 AYELSKMP
-1201 QIAATYRFGNYNF
+1201 QIAATYRFGNYDF
-1214 VDAERS
+1214 VDAKRS
-1220 NDGKEVWLY
+1220 DDGKEVWLY
-1229 YTFTNTHSF
+1229 YTFINTHSF
-1238 VMDYGLP
+1238 VIDYGLP
-1245 LQIKAGDLGLSDTS
+1245 LQIKAGDLGLSDTG
-1259 WDKAEVVQPTY
+1259 WNKAEIVQPTY
-1270 GSVEANSSE
+1270 GIVKADSSE
-1279 HILTYTPSEV
+1279 HILTYIPNEV
-1289 LTTVDT
+1289 LKAVDS
-1295 FTVELTGRNA
+1295 FTVKLTGT
-1305 NDEVSSVIH
+1305 NDKGEESFVIH

-1320 ASTVYYEEGFAE
+1320 ASTVYYEEGFA
-1332 TSGFSAGSKGTVSQN
+1332 TDTAFSGGSKGTENQKLAV
-1347 TAILG
+1347 LG
-1352 KDINNYG
+1352 KDENNYG
-1359 YDGAYAATTSED
+1359 YDGVYASTTTAS
-1371 NEDKKNPSSEATSE
+1371 NNNEATSKN
-1385 SKGHTATF
+1385 KGDKAIF

-1407 TDTGSLTIKIA
+1407 DSTGSLTIKIA
-1418 DASGIKQLAI
+1418 DTSTNATQQLAI
-1428 VDTKMSG
+1428 VDTKMAGNQIQGVSS
-1435 DQAKATTGYNV
+1435 GYNV
-1446 PVFSVTDLDHSTYT
+1446 PVFSVTDLDHGTYT
-1460 VTITHSMNNKP
+1460 VTITHSMNNNT

-1478 VYNTLSDSNV
+1478 VYNTLSDSSV
-1488 YKNDDEYSPS
+1488 YEKDDEDNPS

-1504 LQFGTVVDASE
+1504 LQFGTIDASQ

-1530 YKDLTKDGTVASAMI
+1530 YKDLAAEGTVQGIIS
-1545 TVNDQISAADQKAL
+1545 VNGQVNAANQKAL

-1569 LAKNASLTLSFKT
+1569 LAIGSSLTFTVET
-1582 AREVQLGLKGVN
+1582 ARAVQLGLKGVDGSTSYSLN
-1594 GNTTCS
+1594 D
-1600 ITKIGTKEVSTTD
+1600 GTNKTVSTVD
-1613 MFYTIKN
+1613 MFYTVKE
-1620 KGVEGVQTITIQ
+1620 KGDAEEQTITIK
-1632 NTGDHILSITKLK
+1632 NTGNHILSVTKLK

-1659 SVVSALY
+1659 SVVSVLY

-1681 PTVTATAAPTQKPVQ
+1681 PTITTAPTQKPSQ
-1696 QIKLATPK
+1696 QIKLAAPK

-1723 NGADGYRV
+1723 KGADGYRV

-1740 ALGNTKSTTYV
+1740 VLGNTKSTTYV
-1751 HKKLETGKS
+1751 HKYLETGKS
-1760 YTYTVKAYKNTKS
+1760 YTFTVSAYKNTKS
-1773 GTVWSSYDKK
+1773 GVVWSSYDKK
-1783 GITGKAALSAPS
+1783 GITGKATLKAPS

-1800 RTSAKKAT
+1800 RTSVKKAT
-1808 LSWKKVNGASGY
+1808 LSWKKVDGANGY

-1869 NIYSGYNKKGLKV
+1869 NTYSGYNKKGLKV

>member
-72 EEEQTAESEEDEF
+72 EEEQIAESEEDEF

-91 EVFSDDESVVDVG
+91 EVFSDDESAVDVG

-198 ELIMKHAASK
+198 ELIMKHAASN

-230 TLTGTNCAYSF
+230 TLTGTNCAYSS

-333 NQKTEYGEI
+333 NQKTGYGKI
-342 NKNIVV
+342 SKDIVV
-348 CYWSAGWSG
+348 CYWSAGWPG
-357 YDVAPASWLSN
+357 YDVASASWLSE
-368 KQGFKM
+368 QGFNM

-382 WIVGGNKVTAENAK
+382 WIVGGNKVTESKASEFN
-396 NFHVKSFP
+396 VKSFQG
-404 SKSSDGTIDN
+404 GTVDN
-414 PSGAMFCIWSDV
+414 PAGAMFCIWSDY
-426 PDAETDAAVASE
+426 PRAETDAAVASE
-438 VASVISNFGTTL
+438 VAGVISNFGSTL
-450 PNTDARKAHE
+450 PNTDVRKAHE
-460 NVQIADETVPAITV
+460 NVQVADETVPAITV

-487 SLSDDTEV
+487 ALSDDTEV

-510 TDKTA
+510 AGETA

-556 TVNDGSN
+556 TVNDGGN
-563 SGDTEN
+563 SEDTEN
-569 NEIKLAVGEK
+569 NEIKLEVGK
-579 NTRVQ
+579 KTTRIQ
-584 SGVNNADKVDEEN
+584 AGVNNAGNVDNTE
-597 YDSGIAKVTVVGADA
+597 YDSGIAKVTVAG
-612 TDEILYEPVSVAI
+612 TDEIEGKTDYSSTSVAI
-625 SDLATRTSWT
+625 GTLAGSNTSWT
-635 RTDYYYE
+635 KTDYFYQS
-642 VEGNHYP
+642 GNNYYP
-649 VYVKYQKSNRTYYYY
+649 VYAYKESRGWNYYYC
-664 GYSENDS
+664 GYSATDS
-671 YNDVQKIGKPMTYR
+671 SEDVTPIKSSRSSTTSVTVYKQSTTY
-685 NSTVQLERRNET
+685 
-697 DPTPAS
+697 PTPAS
-703 TTITFEGLMPGTTYY
+703 TTITFEGLMPGTTCYK
-718 TVGDT
+718 VGDI

-730 QKEVTEK
+730 PKEVKENK
-737 RNLYFGQREV
+737 NLYFNQSEQ
-747 LSVDVPE
+747 LSIDVPE
-754 DGSVSYAV
+754 GGSVGYAV
-762 TFGNAVNVSED
+762 TSGNAVNVSED
-773 GTVTAGTLEGTA
+773 GTVTAGTTEGTA

-790 VTNTKGDTYAIYTY
+790 VTTADNVTYAVYTY
-804 EYNVTE
+804 EYNVTA

-819 EIQYWITNSRLTGSD
+819 EIEYWITNAQVIPD
-834 NNMALTINAADENVA
+834 AKA
-849 TENGVEISTKVAPR
+849 GVEILSKNSTNAENKSYTYNYSELLAEKVYEEN
-863 GIKDGRTEEYWQSKI
+863 GIEIKSLISPSGKHGDNPVIYWKTRVLTGTKQDNS
-878 LDVTKGNSS
+878 KGNDRTLENDNADDVQYIRYFDQKWSY
-887 TSGTEL
+887 
-893 QTEKSGDDET
+893 SGDRKTWEDI
-903 LNGSAFSKVRYWH
+903 S
-916 GEWQVYTT
+916 
-924 EWIKVDREQVTQ
+924 D
-936 KYIDDKNAEKIYK
+936 NAQI
-949 GDKNQLVAYYME
+949 VAYYLQKTE
-961 VIDISNAN
+961 VTQAIST
-969 GNSELHVNAAD
+969 LVKD
-980 WGTKGDGTSSWG
+980 WGFTKDNNESWFDWENSWALSFAAVYDTGMEPSEGNLINTTTFYNGDANRNIGYLKFVNTDDYEVYKVTATYGERTASNSRKSVSYNLSTNKTETIVWKAGDSEEAYINGAEHPESCVWGDSESAILIRIYVREKVKTNTLKVVYKLTDGTEFYNLNINTKEENDFTG
-992 YTPESKRCSVSVQV
+992 YVSDGKLIKTEIENAVGNVQV
-1006 IYEDNSSNPV
+1006 LTTDLKDTVNLPNMPSKYKSGNYSFERAEVSSDN
-1016 DTTADSLK
+1016 
-1024 SKTIVYGYWPGG
+1024 KTLYLVYTGKNAKTLVYDF
-1036 RGLGTM
+1036 GLGIKVEASNLVDNAEEVKKISWKDEENCTVTSGSNEKE
-1042 IFNGQDAYE
+1042 IIVQINDAT
-1051 IYKVGAETGT
+1051 VQGA
-1061 MTSTTGSD
+1061 D
-1069 NTVTVTD
+1069 LTVTVTYEND
-1076 FNWAN
+1076 IS
-1081 NEKTVWEGNAT
+1081 E
-1092 QSVSIGNPA
+1092 
-1101 HTPSYDDPYDNLAWN
+1101 YDLF
-1116 TSDHNKN
+1116 
-1123 NAILI
+1123 LI
-1128 KVYVRAKATKD
+1128 
-1139 TLTVHYINQTLNQE
+1139 
-1153 FYNYNISVL
+1153 
-1162 EGTTFDTK
+1162 
-1170 FKKSGN
+1170 
-1176 ALIGNTVTNS
+1176 
-1186 NGQTQTV
+1186 
-1193 AYELSEMP
+1193 
-1201 QIAATYRFGNYNF
+1201 
-1214 VDAERS
+1214 
-1220 NDGKEVWLY
+1220 
-1229 YTFTNTHSF
+1229 
-1238 VMDYGLP
+1238 
-1245 LQIKAGDLGLSDTS
+1245 
-1259 WDKAEVVQPTY
+1259 
-1270 GSVEANSSE
+1270 
-1279 HILTYTPSEV
+1279 
-1289 LTTVDT
+1289 
-1295 FTVELTGRNA
+1295 
-1305 NDEVSSVIH
+1305 
-1314 TIYIYP
+1314 P

-1332 TSGFSAGSKGTVSQN
+1332 TNGGFSGASKGISSQN

-1352 KDINNYG
+1352 EDTNNYG
-1359 YDGAYAATTSED
+1359 YDGAYASATTASNNTEASSKAKG
-1371 NEDKKNPSSEATSE
+1371 DK
-1385 SKGHTATF
+1385 ATF

-1418 DASGIKQLAI
+1418 DSSTNATQQLAI
-1428 VDTKMSG
+1428 VDTKMFGNQIQDVTS
-1435 DQAKATTGYNV
+1435 GYNV
-1446 PVFSVTDLDHSTYT
+1446 PVFSVTDLTHGTYT
-1460 VTITHSMNNKP
+1460 VTITHSMNAKE

-1478 VYNTLSDSNV
+1478 VYNTLSDSSV
-1488 YKNDDEYSPS
+1488 YKNDDEDNPS

-1504 LQFGTVVDASE
+1504 LQFGTVVDASK
-1515 YGTDG
+1515 YGKDG
-1520 RKVYAVGEQV
+1520 RKVYAIGEQV
-1530 YKDLTKDGTVASAMI
+1530 YKDLTAEGTAQGIIS
-1545 TVNDQISAADQKAL
+1545 VNGQVNEDNQRAL

-1569 LAKNASLTLSFKT
+1569 LAKNSSLTFNVNT
-1582 AREVQLGLKGVN
+1582 AREVQLGLKGVDGSTSYSLN
-1594 GNTTCS
+1594 GGKNET
-1600 ITKIGTKEVSTTD
+1600 VSTVD
-1613 MFYTIKN
+1613 MFYTVKA
-1620 KGVEGVQTITIQ
+1620 KDVADKQTITIK
-1632 NTGDHILSITKLK
+1632 NTGNNILSVTKLK

-1723 NGADGYRV
+1723 NGANGYRV

>member
-72 EEEQTAESEEDEF
+72 EEEQIAESEEDEF

-91 EVFSDDESVVDVG
+91 EVFSDDESAVDVG

-192 LTEHDM
+192 LTERDM
-198 ELIMKHAASK
+198 EEIMTHAASE

-230 TLTGTNCAYSF
+230 TLTGANCAYST

-248 TNAAATAFTQALL
+248 TNATATAFTQALL
-261 QKYISWF
+261 QKYINWF
-268 ASKGCTMFNMGAD
+268 AEKGCTMFNMGAD

-333 NQKTEYGEI
+333 NQKTEYGKI

-348 CYWSAGWSG
+348 CYWSAGWPG
-357 YDVAPASWLSN
+357 YDVASASWLSE
-368 KQGFKM
+368 QGFNM

-382 WIVGGNKVTAENAK
+382 WIVGGNKVTESKASEFN
-396 NFHVKSFP
+396 VKSFQG
-404 SKSSDGTIDN
+404 GTVDN
-414 PSGAMFCIWSDV
+414 PAGAMFCIWSDY
-426 PDAETDAAVASE
+426 PRAETDAAVASE
-438 VASVISNFGTTL
+438 VAGVISNFGSTL
-450 PNTDARKAHE
+450 PNTDVRKAHE
-460 NVQIADETVPAITV
+460 NVQVADETVPAITV

-487 SLSDDTEV
+487 ALSDDTEV

-510 TDKTA
+510 AGETA

-556 TVNDGSN
+556 TVNDGGN
-563 SGDTEN
+563 SEDTEN
-569 NEIKLAVGEK
+569 NEIKLEVGK
-579 NTRVQ
+579 KTTRIQ
-584 SGVNNADKVDEEN
+584 AGVNNAGNVDNTE
-597 YDSGIAKVTVVGADA
+597 YDSGIAKVTVAG
-612 TDEILYEPVSVAI
+612 TDEIEGKTDYSSTSVAI
-625 SDLATRTSWT
+625 GTLAGSNTSWT
-635 RTDYYYE
+635 KTDYFYQS
-642 VEGNHYP
+642 GNNYYP
-649 VYVKYQKSNRTYYYY
+649 VYAYKESRGWNYYYC
-664 GYSENDS
+664 GYSATDS
-671 YNDVQKIGKPMTYR
+671 SEDVTPIKSSRSSTTSVTVYKQSTTY
-685 NSTVQLERRNET
+685 
-697 DPTPAS
+697 PTPAS
-703 TTITFEGLMPGTTYY
+703 TTITFEGLMPGTTCYK
-718 TVGDT
+718 VGDI

-730 QKEVTEK
+730 PKEVKENK
-737 RNLYFGQREV
+737 NLYFNQSEQ
-747 LSVDVPE
+747 LSIDVPE
-754 DGSVSYAV
+754 GGSVGYAV
-762 TFGNAVNVSED
+762 TSGNAVNVSED
-773 GTVTAGTLEGTA
+773 GTVTAGTTEGTA

-790 VTNTKGDTYAIYTY
+790 VTTADNVTYAVYTY
-804 EYNVTE
+804 EYNVTA

-819 EIQYWITNSRLTGSD
+819 EIEYWITNAQVIPD
-834 NNMALTINAADENVA
+834 AKA
-849 TENGVEISTKVAPR
+849 GVEILSKNSTNAENKSYTYNYSELLAEKVYEEN
-863 GIKDGRTEEYWQSKI
+863 GIEIKSLISPSGKHGDNPVIYWKTRVLTGTKQDNS
-878 LDVTKGNSS
+878 KGNDRTLENDNADDVQYIRYFDQKWSY
-887 TSGTEL
+887 
-893 QTEKSGDDET
+893 SGDRKTWEDISD
-903 LNGSAFSKVRYWH
+903 NV
-916 GEWQVYTT
+916 Q
-924 EWIKVDREQVTQ
+924 I
-936 KYIDDKNAEKIYK
+936 
-949 GDKNQLVAYYME
+949 VAYYLQKTE
-961 VIDISNAN
+961 VTQAIST
-969 GNSELHVNAAD
+969 LVKD
-980 WGTKGDGTSSWG
+980 WGFTKDNNESWFDWENSWALSFAAVYDTGMEPSEGNLINTTTFYNGDANRNIGYLKFVNTDDYEVYKVTATYGERTASNSRKSVSYNLSTNKTETIVWKAGDSEEAYINGAEHPESCVWGDSESAILIRIYVREKVKTNTLKVVYKLTDGTEFYNLNINTKEENDFTG
-992 YTPESKRCSVSVQV
+992 YVSDGKLIKTEIENAVGNVQV
-1006 IYEDNSSNPV
+1006 LTTDLKDTVNLPNMPSKYKSGNYSFERAEVSSDN
-1016 DTTADSLK
+1016 
-1024 SKTIVYGYWPGG
+1024 KTLYLVYTGKNAKTLVYDF
-1036 RGLGTM
+1036 GLGIKVEASNLVDNAEEVKKISWKDEENCTVTSGSNEKE
-1042 IFNGQDAYE
+1042 IIVQINDAT
-1051 IYKVGAETGT
+1051 VQGA
-1061 MTSTTGSD
+1061 D
-1069 NTVTVTD
+1069 LTVTVTYEND
-1076 FNWAN
+1076 IS
-1081 NEKTVWEGNAT
+1081 E
-1092 QSVSIGNPA
+1092 
-1101 HTPSYDDPYDNLAWN
+1101 YDLF
-1116 TSDHNKN
+1116 
-1123 NAILI
+1123 LI
-1128 KVYVRAKATKD
+1128 
-1139 TLTVHYINQTLNQE
+1139 
-1153 FYNYNISVL
+1153 
-1162 EGTTFDTK
+1162 
-1170 FKKSGN
+1170 
-1176 ALIGNTVTNS
+1176 
-1186 NGQTQTV
+1186 
-1193 AYELSEMP
+1193 
-1201 QIAATYRFGNYNF
+1201 
-1214 VDAERS
+1214 
-1220 NDGKEVWLY
+1220 
-1229 YTFTNTHSF
+1229 
-1238 VMDYGLP
+1238 
-1245 LQIKAGDLGLSDTS
+1245 
-1259 WDKAEVVQPTY
+1259 
-1270 GSVEANSSE
+1270 
-1279 HILTYTPSEV
+1279 
-1289 LTTVDT
+1289 
-1295 FTVELTGRNA
+1295 
-1305 NDEVSSVIH
+1305 
-1314 TIYIYP
+1314 P

-1332 TSGFSAGSKGTVSQN
+1332 TNGGFSGASKGISSQN

-1352 KDINNYG
+1352 EDTNNYG
-1359 YDGAYAATTSED
+1359 YDGAYASATTASNNTEASSKAKG
-1371 NEDKKNPSSEATSE
+1371 DK
-1385 SKGHTATF
+1385 ATF

-1418 DASGIKQLAI
+1418 DSSTNATQQLAI
-1428 VDTKMSG
+1428 VDTKMFGNQIQDVTS
-1435 DQAKATTGYNV
+1435 GYNV
-1446 PVFSVTDLDHSTYT
+1446 PVFSVTDLTHGTYT
-1460 VTITHSMNNKP
+1460 VTITHSMNAKE

-1478 VYNTLSDSNV
+1478 VYNTLSDSSV
-1488 YKNDDEYSPS
+1488 YKNDDEDNPS

-1504 LQFGTVVDASE
+1504 LQFGTVVDASK
-1515 YGTDG
+1515 YGKDG
-1520 RKVYAVGEQV
+1520 RKVYAIGEQV
-1530 YKDLTKDGTVASAMI
+1530 YKDLTAEGTAQGIIS
-1545 TVNDQISAADQKAL
+1545 VNGQVNEDNQRAL

-1569 LAKNASLTLSFKT
+1569 LAKNSSLTFNVNT
-1582 AREVQLGLKGVN
+1582 AREVQLGLKGVDGSTSYSLN
-1594 GNTTCS
+1594 DVKNET
-1600 ITKIGTKEVSTTD
+1600 VSTVD
-1613 MFYTIKN
+1613 MFYTVKA
-1620 KGVEGVQTITIQ
+1620 KGVSGNQTITIT
-1632 NTGDHILSITKLK
+1632 NTGDHVLSVTKLK

-1723 NGADGYRV
+1723 NGANGYRV

-1800 RTSAKKAT
+1800 RTSAKKAI

>member
-16 CMLSTMIPLTAYG
+16 CMLSTMLPLTAYG

-163 VNGTKYSSYAVTK
+163 VNGTRYSSYAVTK
-176 AIHKGNEAYSN
+176 AIHEGNETYSD
-187 FDIDE
+187 FDVDE
-192 LTEHDM
+192 LTERDM
-198 ELIMKHAASK
+198 ELIMNHAASK

-230 TLTGTNCAYSF
+230 TLTGTNCAYST

-248 TNAAATAFTQALL
+248 TNATATAFTQALL
-261 QKYISWF
+261 KKYINWF
-268 ASKGCTMFNMGAD
+268 AEKGCTMFNMGAD

-290 HFSDLQSGSGEGY
+290 HFSDLINSGGY
-303 KAYITYLNTVAKMIK
+303 SNYITYLNAVARMIE
-318 NAGMTPMAFNDGIYY
+318 NARMTPMAFNDGIYY
-333 NQKTEYGEI
+333 NTRTGYGTI
-342 NKNIVV
+342 DKNIVV
-348 CYWSAGWSG
+348 CYWSSGWSG
-357 YDVAPASWLSN
+357 YDVAPASWLS

-382 WIVGGNKVTAENAK
+382 WIVGGSKVTESKASEFN
-396 NFHVKSFP
+396 VKSFQG
-404 SKSSDGTIDN
+404 STIDN
-414 PSGAMFCIWSDV
+414 PSGAMFCIWSDN
-426 PDAETDAAVASE
+426 PQAETDAAVASE
-438 VASVISNFGTTL
+438 VASVISNFGDTL
-450 PNTDARKAHE
+450 P
-460 NVQIADETVPAITV
+460 ETEKRDSHKNITV
-474 NGTLENAG
+474 EDIQIELSGCLEKAG
-482 STAVL
+482 DKSVL
-487 SLSDDTEV
+487 SLSTNEQAT
-495 CWTTSNKNVIMLTEN
+495 WITSNSNVIQLIQNTE
-510 TDKTA
+510 DEV
-515 VSTHALT
+515 VSTEALLS
-522 DSVIGN
+522 SVTGN

-534 VGTGKATV
+534 VGPGEATV
-542 TAETATGIQHTQEF
+542 TAETAEGVQYSQTF
-556 TVNDGSN
+556 SVNDGSN
-563 SGDTEN
+563 SGAVKTETI
-569 NEIKLAVGEK
+569 ELEVDESK
-579 NTRVQ
+579 NVTQ
-584 SGVNNADKVDEEN
+584 DDVNNADNVNLDKYN
-597 YDSGIAKVTVVGADA
+597 STIAKVSVAG
-612 TDEILYEPVSVAI
+612 TDEIPGKDNYSEATVTRAT
-625 SDLATRTSWT
+625 LAGNNTNWAL
-635 RTDYYYE
+635 TDYFYLKNNIY
-642 VEGNHYP
+642 YP
-649 VYVKYQKSNRTYYYY
+649 VYAYKSSYDQKYYY
-664 GYSENDS
+664 GYKANSS
-671 YNDVQKIGKPMTYR
+671 VIQIGKGNTNGSKMV
-685 NSTVQLERRNET
+685 TVYTKSIT

-718 TVGDT
+718 KVGDI
-723 EYTIIVS
+723 EYTITVS
-730 QKEVTEK
+730 PKEVTEK
-737 RNLYFGQREV
+737 RNLYFGQSEG

-762 TFGNAVNVSED
+762 IAGADIVSVNAEN
-773 GTVTAGTLEGTA
+773 GTVTAGTSKGTA

-790 VTNTKGDTYAIYTY
+790 VTTADGVKYAVYTY
-804 EYNVTE
+804 EYNVTA
-810 EDLSKVTPL
+810 EDLSQVTPL

-849 TENGVEISTKVAPR
+849 TENGVEISTKVAPT

-878 LDVTKGNSS
+878 LDVTKVNSS

-893 QTEKSGDDET
+893 QTGKSGDDET
-903 LNGSAFSKVRYWH
+903 LNGSAFSKVRYWN

-924 EWIKVDREQVTQ
+924 EWITVDREQVTQ
-936 KYIDDKNAEKIYK
+936 EYSDDENAVKTYT

-961 VIDISNAN
+961 VIDIRNAN

-980 WGTKGDGTSSWG
+980 WGTKGDGISSWG
-992 YTPESKRCSVSVQV
+992 YPPESSRCSVSVQV

-1016 DTTADSLK
+1016 NTTADSLK
-1024 SKTIVYGYWPGG
+1024 SKTIVYGYWSGG

-1061 MTSTTGSD
+1061 MTSTTGSG

-1162 EGTTFDTK
+1162 EGTTFDSK
-1170 FKKSGN
+1170 FKKSGD

-1193 AYELSEMP
+1193 AYELSKMP
-1201 QIAATYRFGNYNF
+1201 QIAATYRFGNYDF
-1214 VDAERS
+1214 VDAKRS
-1220 NDGKEVWLY
+1220 DDGKEVWLY

-1238 VMDYGLP
+1238 VIDYGLP
-1245 LQIKAGDLGLSDTS
+1245 LQIKAGDLGLADTS

-1270 GSVEANSSE
+1270 GSVKANSSE

-1289 LTTVDT
+1289 LTTADS
-1295 FTVELTGRNA
+1295 FTVKLTGTNA
-1305 NDEVSSVIH
+1305 NGEESSVIH

-1320 ASTVYYEEGFAE
+1320 ASTVYYEEGFAK
-1332 TSGFSAGSKGTVSQN
+1332 TSGFSTGSKGTVFQN

-1352 KDINNYG
+1352 EDINNYG

-1371 NEDKKNPSSEATSE
+1371 NEDKKNPSSEATSV

-1435 DQAKATTGYNV
+1435 DQAKTTTGYNV

-1478 VYNTLSDSNV
+1478 VYNTLSDSSV
-1488 YKNDDEYSPS
+1488 YKNDDEDSPS

-1504 LQFGTVVDASE
+1504 LQFGTVVDASK
-1515 YGTDG
+1515 YGKDG
-1520 RKVYAVGEQV
+1520 RKVYAIGEQV
-1530 YKDLTKDGTVASAMI
+1530 YKDLTAEGTAQGIIS
-1545 TVNDQISAADQKAL
+1545 VNGQVNAANQRAL

-1569 LAKNASLTLSFKT
+1569 LANNSSLTFTVNT
-1582 AREVQLGLKGVN
+1582 AREVQLGLKGVDGSTSYSLN
-1594 GNTTCS
+1594 GGKNET
-1600 ITKIGTKEVSTTD
+1600 VSTVD
-1613 MFYTIKN
+1613 MFYTVKE
-1620 KGVEGVQTITIQ
+1620 KGEAEQQTITIK
-1632 NTGDHILSITKLK
+1632 NTGNNILSVTKLK

-1654 PLSVD
+1654 PLSVG

-1723 NGADGYRV
+1723 NGANGYRA

>member
-72 EEEQTAESEEDEF
+72 EEEQIAESEEDEF

-91 EVFSDDESVVDVG
+91 EVFSDDESAVDVG

-192 LTEHDM
+192 LTERDM
-198 ELIMKHAASK
+198 EEIMTHAASE

-230 TLTGTNCAYSF
+230 TLTGANCAYST

-248 TNAAATAFTQALL
+248 TNATATAFTQALL
-261 QKYISWF
+261 QKYINWF
-268 ASKGCTMFNMGAD
+268 AEKGCTMFNMGAD

-333 NQKTEYGEI
+333 NQKTEYGKI

-348 CYWSAGWSG
+348 CYWSAGWPG
-357 YDVAPASWLSN
+357 YDVASASWLSE
-368 KQGFKM
+368 QGFNM

-382 WIVGGNKVTAENAK
+382 WIVGGNKVTESKASEFN
-396 NFHVKSFP
+396 VKSFQG
-404 SKSSDGTIDN
+404 GTVDN
-414 PSGAMFCIWSDV
+414 PAGAMFCIWSDY
-426 PDAETDAAVASE
+426 PRAETDAAVASE
-438 VASVISNFGTTL
+438 VAGVISNFGSTL
-450 PNTDARKAHE
+450 PNTDVRKAHE
-460 NVQIADETVPAITV
+460 NVQVADETVPAITV

-487 SLSDDTEV
+487 ALPDDTEV

-510 TDKTA
+510 AGETA

-556 TVNDGSN
+556 TVNDGGN
-563 SGDTEN
+563 SEDTEN
-569 NEIKLAVGEK
+569 NEIKLEVGK
-579 NTRVQ
+579 KTTRIQ
-584 SGVNNADKVDEEN
+584 AGVNNAGNVDNTE
-597 YDSGIAKVTVVGADA
+597 YDSGIAKVTVAG
-612 TDEILYEPVSVAI
+612 TDEIEGKTDYSSTSVAI
-625 SDLATRTSWT
+625 GTLAGSNTSWT
-635 RTDYYYE
+635 KTDYFYQS
-642 VEGNHYP
+642 GNNYYP
-649 VYVKYQKSNRTYYYY
+649 VYAYKESRGWNYYYC
-664 GYSENDS
+664 GYSATDS
-671 YNDVQKIGKPMTYR
+671 SEDVTPIKSSRSSTTSVTVYKQSTTY
-685 NSTVQLERRNET
+685 
-697 DPTPAS
+697 PTPAS
-703 TTITFEGLMPGTTYY
+703 TTITFEGLMPGTTCYK
-718 TVGDT
+718 VGDI

-730 QKEVTEK
+730 PKEVKENK
-737 RNLYFGQREV
+737 NLYFNQSEQ
-747 LSVDVPE
+747 LSIDVPE
-754 DGSVSYAV
+754 GGSVGYAV
-762 TFGNAVNVSED
+762 TSGNAVNVSED
-773 GTVTAGTLEGTA
+773 GTVTAGTTEGTA

-790 VTNTKGDTYAIYTY
+790 VTTADNVTYAVYTY
-804 EYNVTE
+804 EYNVTA

-819 EIQYWITNSRLTGSD
+819 EIEYWITNAQVIPD
-834 NNMALTINAADENVA
+834 AKA
-849 TENGVEISTKVAPR
+849 GVEILSKNSTNAENKSYTYNYSELLAEKVYEEN
-863 GIKDGRTEEYWQSKI
+863 GIEIKSLISPSGKHGDNPVIYWKTRVLTGTKQDNS
-878 LDVTKGNSS
+878 KGNDRTLENDNADDVQYIRYFDQKWSY
-887 TSGTEL
+887 
-893 QTEKSGDDET
+893 SGDRKTWEDI
-903 LNGSAFSKVRYWH
+903 S
-916 GEWQVYTT
+916 
-924 EWIKVDREQVTQ
+924 D
-936 KYIDDKNAEKIYK
+936 NAQI
-949 GDKNQLVAYYME
+949 VAYYLQKTE
-961 VIDISNAN
+961 VTQAIST
-969 GNSELHVNAAD
+969 LVKD
-980 WGTKGDGTSSWG
+980 WGFTKDNNESWFDWENSWALSFAAVYDTGMEPSEGNLINTTTFYNGDANRNIGYLKFVNTDDYEVYKVTATYGERTASNSRKSVSYNLSTNKTETIVWKAGDSEEAYINGAEHPESCVWGDSESAILIRIYVREKVKTNTLKVVYKLTDGTEFYNLNINTKEENDFTG
-992 YTPESKRCSVSVQV
+992 YVSDGKLIKTEIENAVGNVQV
-1006 IYEDNSSNPV
+1006 LTTDLKDTVNLPNMPSKYKSGNYSFERAEVSSDN
-1016 DTTADSLK
+1016 
-1024 SKTIVYGYWPGG
+1024 KTLYLVYTGKNAKTLVYDF
-1036 RGLGTM
+1036 GLGIKVEASNLVDNAEEVKKISWKDEENCTVTSGSNEKE
-1042 IFNGQDAYE
+1042 IIVQINDAT
-1051 IYKVGAETGT
+1051 VQGA
-1061 MTSTTGSD
+1061 D
-1069 NTVTVTD
+1069 LTVTVTYEND
-1076 FNWAN
+1076 IS
-1081 NEKTVWEGNAT
+1081 E
-1092 QSVSIGNPA
+1092 
-1101 HTPSYDDPYDNLAWN
+1101 YDLF
-1116 TSDHNKN
+1116 
-1123 NAILI
+1123 LI
-1128 KVYVRAKATKD
+1128 
-1139 TLTVHYINQTLNQE
+1139 
-1153 FYNYNISVL
+1153 
-1162 EGTTFDTK
+1162 
-1170 FKKSGN
+1170 
-1176 ALIGNTVTNS
+1176 
-1186 NGQTQTV
+1186 
-1193 AYELSEMP
+1193 
-1201 QIAATYRFGNYNF
+1201 
-1214 VDAERS
+1214 
-1220 NDGKEVWLY
+1220 
-1229 YTFTNTHSF
+1229 
-1238 VMDYGLP
+1238 
-1245 LQIKAGDLGLSDTS
+1245 
-1259 WDKAEVVQPTY
+1259 
-1270 GSVEANSSE
+1270 
-1279 HILTYTPSEV
+1279 
-1289 LTTVDT
+1289 
-1295 FTVELTGRNA
+1295 
-1305 NDEVSSVIH
+1305 
-1314 TIYIYP
+1314 P

-1332 TSGFSAGSKGTVSQN
+1332 TNGGFSGASKGISSQN

-1352 KDINNYG
+1352 EDTNNYG
-1359 YDGAYAATTSED
+1359 YDGAYASATTASNNTEASSKAKG
-1371 NEDKKNPSSEATSE
+1371 DK
-1385 SKGHTATF
+1385 ATF

-1418 DASGIKQLAI
+1418 DSSTNATQQLAI
-1428 VDTKMSG
+1428 VDTKMFGNQIQDVTS
-1435 DQAKATTGYNV
+1435 GYNV
-1446 PVFSVTDLDHSTYT
+1446 PVFSVTDLTHGTYT
-1460 VTITHSMNNKP
+1460 VTITHSMNAKE

-1478 VYNTLSDSNV
+1478 VYNTLSDSSV
-1488 YKNDDEYSPS
+1488 YKNDDEDNPS

-1504 LQFGTVVDASE
+1504 LQFGTVVDASK
-1515 YGTDG
+1515 YGKDG
-1520 RKVYAVGEQV
+1520 RKVYAIGEQV
-1530 YKDLTKDGTVASAMI
+1530 YKDLTAEGTAQGIIS
-1545 TVNDQISAADQKAL
+1545 VNGQVNEDNQRAL

-1569 LAKNASLTLSFKT
+1569 LAKNSSLTFNVNT
-1582 AREVQLGLKGVN
+1582 AREVQLGLKGVDGSTSYSLN
-1594 GNTTCS
+1594 DVKNET
-1600 ITKIGTKEVSTTD
+1600 VSTVD
-1613 MFYTIKN
+1613 MFYTVKA
-1620 KGVEGVQTITIQ
+1620 KGVSGNQTITIT
-1632 NTGDHILSITKLK
+1632 NTGDHVLSVTKLK

-1723 NGADGYRV
+1723 NGANGYRV

-1800 RTSAKKAT
+1800 RTSAKKAI

>member
-72 EEEQTAESEEDEF
+72 EEEQIAESEEDEF

-91 EVFSDDESVVDVG
+91 EVFSDDESAVDVG

-192 LTEHDM
+192 LTERDM
-198 ELIMKHAASK
+198 EEIMTHAASE

-230 TLTGTNCAYSF
+230 TLTGANCAYST

-248 TNAAATAFTQALL
+248 TNATATAFTQALL
-261 QKYISWF
+261 QKYINWF
-268 ASKGCTMFNMGAD
+268 AEKGCTMFNMGAD

-333 NQKTEYGEI
+333 NQKTEYGKI

-348 CYWSAGWSG
+348 CYWSAGWPG
-357 YDVAPASWLSN
+357 YDVASASWLSE
-368 KQGFKM
+368 QGFNM

-382 WIVGGNKVTAENAK
+382 WIVGGNKVTESKASEFN
-396 NFHVKSFP
+396 VKSFQG
-404 SKSSDGTIDN
+404 GTVDN
-414 PSGAMFCIWSDV
+414 PAGAMFCIWSDY
-426 PDAETDAAVASE
+426 PRAETDAAVASE
-438 VASVISNFGTTL
+438 VAGVISNFGSTL
-450 PNTDARKAHE
+450 PNTDVRKAHE
-460 NVQIADETVPAITV
+460 NVQVADETVPAITV

-487 SLSDDTEV
+487 ALSDDTEV

-510 TDKTA
+510 AGETA

-556 TVNDGSN
+556 TVNDGGN
-563 SGDTEN
+563 SEDTEN
-569 NEIKLAVGEK
+569 NEIKLEVGK
-579 NTRVQ
+579 KTTRIQ
-584 SGVNNADKVDEEN
+584 AGVNNAGNVDNTE
-597 YDSGIAKVTVVGADA
+597 YDSGIAKVTVAG
-612 TDEILYEPVSVAI
+612 TDEIEGKTDYSSTSVAI
-625 SDLATRTSWT
+625 GTLAGSNTSWT
-635 RTDYYYE
+635 KTDYFYQS
-642 VEGNHYP
+642 GNNYYP
-649 VYVKYQKSNRTYYYY
+649 VYAYKESRGWNYYYC
-664 GYSENDS
+664 GYSATDS
-671 YNDVQKIGKPMTYR
+671 SEDVTPIKSSRSSTTSVTVYKQSTTY
-685 NSTVQLERRNET
+685 
-697 DPTPAS
+697 PTPAS
-703 TTITFEGLMPGTTYY
+703 TTITFEGLMPGTTCYK
-718 TVGDT
+718 VGDI

-730 QKEVTEK
+730 PKEVKENK
-737 RNLYFGQREV
+737 NLYFNQSEQ
-747 LSVDVPE
+747 LSIDVPE
-754 DGSVSYAV
+754 GGSVGYAV
-762 TFGNAVNVSED
+762 TSGNAVNVSED
-773 GTVTAGTLEGTA
+773 GTVTAGTTEGTA

-790 VTNTKGDTYAIYTY
+790 VTTADNVTYAVYTY
-804 EYNVTE
+804 EYNVTA

-819 EIQYWITNSRLTGSD
+819 EIEYWITNAQVIPD
-834 NNMALTINAADENVA
+834 AKA
-849 TENGVEISTKVAPR
+849 GVEILSKNSTNAENKSYTYNYSELLAEKVYEEN
-863 GIKDGRTEEYWQSKI
+863 GIEIKSLISPSGKHGDNPVIYWKTRVLTGTKQDNS
-878 LDVTKGNSS
+878 KGNDRTLENDNADDVQYIRYFDQKWSY
-887 TSGTEL
+887 
-893 QTEKSGDDET
+893 SGDRKTWEDI
-903 LNGSAFSKVRYWH
+903 S
-916 GEWQVYTT
+916 
-924 EWIKVDREQVTQ
+924 D
-936 KYIDDKNAEKIYK
+936 NAQI
-949 GDKNQLVAYYME
+949 VAYYLQKTE
-961 VIDISNAN
+961 VTQAIST
-969 GNSELHVNAAD
+969 LVKD
-980 WGTKGDGTSSWG
+980 WGFTKDNNESWFDWENSWALSFAAVYDTGMEPSEGNLINTTTFYNGDANRNIGYLKFVNTDDYEVYKVTATYGERTASNSRKSVSYNLSTNKTETIVWKAGDSEEAYINGAEHPESCVWGDSESAILIRIYVREKVKTNTLKVVYKLTDGTEFYNLNINTKEENDFTG
-992 YTPESKRCSVSVQV
+992 YVSDGKLIKTEIENAVGNVQV
-1006 IYEDNSSNPV
+1006 LTTDLKDTVNLPNMPSKYKSGNYSFERAEVSSDN
-1016 DTTADSLK
+1016 
-1024 SKTIVYGYWPGG
+1024 KTLYLVYTGKNAKTLVYDF
-1036 RGLGTM
+1036 GLGIKVEASNLVDNAEEVKKISWKDEENCTVTSGSNEKE
-1042 IFNGQDAYE
+1042 IIVQINDAT
-1051 IYKVGAETGT
+1051 VQGA
-1061 MTSTTGSD
+1061 D
-1069 NTVTVTD
+1069 LTVTVTYEND
-1076 FNWAN
+1076 IS
-1081 NEKTVWEGNAT
+1081 E
-1092 QSVSIGNPA
+1092 
-1101 HTPSYDDPYDNLAWN
+1101 YDLF
-1116 TSDHNKN
+1116 
-1123 NAILI
+1123 LI
-1128 KVYVRAKATKD
+1128 
-1139 TLTVHYINQTLNQE
+1139 
-1153 FYNYNISVL
+1153 
-1162 EGTTFDTK
+1162 
-1170 FKKSGN
+1170 
-1176 ALIGNTVTNS
+1176 
-1186 NGQTQTV
+1186 
-1193 AYELSEMP
+1193 
-1201 QIAATYRFGNYNF
+1201 
-1214 VDAERS
+1214 
-1220 NDGKEVWLY
+1220 
-1229 YTFTNTHSF
+1229 
-1238 VMDYGLP
+1238 
-1245 LQIKAGDLGLSDTS
+1245 
-1259 WDKAEVVQPTY
+1259 
-1270 GSVEANSSE
+1270 
-1279 HILTYTPSEV
+1279 
-1289 LTTVDT
+1289 
-1295 FTVELTGRNA
+1295 
-1305 NDEVSSVIH
+1305 
-1314 TIYIYP
+1314 P

-1332 TSGFSAGSKGTVSQN
+1332 TNGGFSGASKGISSQN

-1352 KDINNYG
+1352 EDTNNYG
-1359 YDGAYAATTSED
+1359 YDGAYASATTASNNTEASSKAKG
-1371 NEDKKNPSSEATSE
+1371 DK
-1385 SKGHTATF
+1385 ATF

-1418 DASGIKQLAI
+1418 DSSTNATQQLAI
-1428 VDTKMSG
+1428 VDTKMFGNQIQDVTS
-1435 DQAKATTGYNV
+1435 GYNV
-1446 PVFSVTDLDHSTYT
+1446 PVFSVTDLTHGTYT
-1460 VTITHSMNNKP
+1460 VTITHSMNAKE

-1478 VYNTLSDSNV
+1478 VYNTLSDSSV
-1488 YKNDDEYSPS
+1488 YKNDDEDNPS

-1504 LQFGTVVDASE
+1504 LQFGTVVDASK
-1515 YGTDG
+1515 YGKDG
-1520 RKVYAVGEQV
+1520 RKVYAIGEQV
-1530 YKDLTKDGTVASAMI
+1530 YKDLTAEGTAQGIIS
-1545 TVNDQISAADQKAL
+1545 VNGQVNEDNQRAL

-1569 LAKNASLTLSFKT
+1569 LAKNSSLTFNVNT
-1582 AREVQLGLKGVN
+1582 AREVQLGLKGVDGSTSYSLN
-1594 GNTTCS
+1594 DVKNET
-1600 ITKIGTKEVSTTD
+1600 VSTVD
-1613 MFYTIKN
+1613 MFYTVKA
-1620 KGVEGVQTITIQ
+1620 KGVSGNQTITIT
-1632 NTGDHILSITKLK
+1632 NTGDHVLSVTKLK

-1723 NGADGYRV
+1723 NGANGYRV

-1800 RTSAKKAT
+1800 RTSAKKAI
-1808 LSWKKVNGASGY
+1808 LSWKKVNGASGD

>member
-72 EEEQTAESEEDEF
+72 EEEQIAESEEDEF

-91 EVFSDDESVVDVG
+91 EVFSDDESAVDVG

-192 LTEHDM
+192 LTERDM
-198 ELIMKHAASK
+198 EEIMTHAASE

-230 TLTGTNCAYSF
+230 TLTGANCAYST

-248 TNAAATAFTQALL
+248 TNATATAFTQALL
-261 QKYISWF
+261 QKYINWF
-268 ASKGCTMFNMGAD
+268 AEKGCTMFNMGAD

-333 NQKTEYGEI
+333 NQKTEYGKI

-348 CYWSAGWSG
+348 CYWSAGWPG
-357 YDVAPASWLSN
+357 YDVASASWLSE
-368 KQGFKM
+368 QGFNM

-382 WIVGGNKVTAENAK
+382 WIVGGNKVTESKASEFN
-396 NFHVKSFP
+396 VKSFQG
-404 SKSSDGTIDN
+404 GTVDN
-414 PSGAMFCIWSDV
+414 PAGAMFCIWSDY
-426 PDAETDAAVASE
+426 PRAETDAAVASE
-438 VASVISNFGTTL
+438 VAGVISNFGSTL
-450 PNTDARKAHE
+450 PNTDVRKAHE
-460 NVQIADETVPAITV
+460 NVQVADETVPAITV

-487 SLSDDTEV
+487 ALSDDTEV

-510 TDKTA
+510 AGETA

-556 TVNDGSN
+556 TVNDGGN
-563 SGDTEN
+563 SEDTEN
-569 NEIKLAVGEK
+569 NEIKLEVGK
-579 NTRVQ
+579 KTTRIQ
-584 SGVNNADKVDEEN
+584 AGVNNAGNVDNTE
-597 YDSGIAKVTVVGADA
+597 YDSGIAKVTVAG
-612 TDEILYEPVSVAI
+612 TDEIEGKTDYSSTSVAI
-625 SDLATRTSWT
+625 GTLAGSNTSWT
-635 RTDYYYE
+635 KTDYFYQS
-642 VEGNHYP
+642 GNNYYP
-649 VYVKYQKSNRTYYYY
+649 VYAYKESRGWNYYYY
-664 GYSENDS
+664 YCGYSATDS
-671 YNDVQKIGKPMTYR
+671 SEDVTPIKSSQSSTTSVTVYKQSTTY
-685 NSTVQLERRNET
+685 
-697 DPTPAS
+697 PTPAS
-703 TTITFEGLMPGTTYY
+703 TTITFEGLMPGTTCYK
-718 TVGDT
+718 VGDI

-730 QKEVTEK
+730 PKEVKENK
-737 RNLYFGQREV
+737 NLYFNQSEQ
-747 LSVDVPE
+747 LSIDVPE
-754 DGSVSYAV
+754 GGSVGYAV
-762 TFGNAVNVSED
+762 TSGNAVNVSED
-773 GTVTAGTLEGTA
+773 GTVTAGTTEGTA

-790 VTNTKGDTYAIYTY
+790 VTTADNVTYAVYTY
-804 EYNVTE
+804 EYNVTA

-819 EIQYWITNSRLTGSD
+819 EIEYWITNAQVIPD
-834 NNMALTINAADENVA
+834 AKA
-849 TENGVEISTKVAPR
+849 GVEILSKNSTNAENKSYTYNYSELLAEKVYEEN
-863 GIKDGRTEEYWQSKI
+863 GIEIKSLISPSGKHGDNPVIYWKTRVLTGTKQDNS
-878 LDVTKGNSS
+878 KGNDRTLENDNADDVQYIRYFDQKWSY
-887 TSGTEL
+887 
-893 QTEKSGDDET
+893 SGDRKTWEDI
-903 LNGSAFSKVRYWH
+903 S
-916 GEWQVYTT
+916 
-924 EWIKVDREQVTQ
+924 D
-936 KYIDDKNAEKIYK
+936 NAQI
-949 GDKNQLVAYYME
+949 VAYYLQKTE
-961 VIDISNAN
+961 VTQAIST
-969 GNSELHVNAAD
+969 LVKD
-980 WGTKGDGTSSWG
+980 WGFTKDNNESWFDWENSWALSFAAVYDTGMEPSEGNLINTTTFYNGDANRNIGYLKFVNTDDYEVYKVTATYGERTASNSRKSVSYNLSTNKTETIVWKAEDSEEAYINGAEHPESCVWGDSESAILIRIYVREKVKTNTLKVVYKLTDGTEFYNLNINTKEENDFTG
-992 YTPESKRCSVSVQV
+992 YVSDGKLIKTEIENAVGNVQV
-1006 IYEDNSSNPV
+1006 LTTDLKDTVNLPNMPSKYKSGNYSFERAEVSSDN
-1016 DTTADSLK
+1016 
-1024 SKTIVYGYWPGG
+1024 KTLYLVYTGKNAKTLVYDF
-1036 RGLGTM
+1036 GLGIKVEASNLVDNAEEVKKISWKDEENCTVTSGSNEKE
-1042 IFNGQDAYE
+1042 IIVQINDAT
-1051 IYKVGAETGT
+1051 VQGA
-1061 MTSTTGSD
+1061 D
-1069 NTVTVTD
+1069 LTVTVTYEND
-1076 FNWAN
+1076 IS
-1081 NEKTVWEGNAT
+1081 E
-1092 QSVSIGNPA
+1092 
-1101 HTPSYDDPYDNLAWN
+1101 YDLF
-1116 TSDHNKN
+1116 
-1123 NAILI
+1123 LI
-1128 KVYVRAKATKD
+1128 
-1139 TLTVHYINQTLNQE
+1139 
-1153 FYNYNISVL
+1153 
-1162 EGTTFDTK
+1162 
-1170 FKKSGN
+1170 
-1176 ALIGNTVTNS
+1176 
-1186 NGQTQTV
+1186 
-1193 AYELSEMP
+1193 
-1201 QIAATYRFGNYNF
+1201 
-1214 VDAERS
+1214 
-1220 NDGKEVWLY
+1220 
-1229 YTFTNTHSF
+1229 
-1238 VMDYGLP
+1238 
-1245 LQIKAGDLGLSDTS
+1245 
-1259 WDKAEVVQPTY
+1259 
-1270 GSVEANSSE
+1270 
-1279 HILTYTPSEV
+1279 
-1289 LTTVDT
+1289 
-1295 FTVELTGRNA
+1295 
-1305 NDEVSSVIH
+1305 
-1314 TIYIYP
+1314 P

-1332 TSGFSAGSKGTVSQN
+1332 TNGGFSGASKGISSQN

-1352 KDINNYG
+1352 EDTNNYG
-1359 YDGAYAATTSED
+1359 YDGAYASATTASNNTEASSKAKG
-1371 NEDKKNPSSEATSE
+1371 DK
-1385 SKGHTATF
+1385 ATF

-1418 DASGIKQLAI
+1418 DSSTNATQQLAI
-1428 VDTKMSG
+1428 VDTKMFGNQIQDVTS
-1435 DQAKATTGYNV
+1435 GYNV
-1446 PVFSVTDLDHSTYT
+1446 PVFSVTDLTHGTYT
-1460 VTITHSMNNKP
+1460 VTITHSMNAKE

-1478 VYNTLSDSNV
+1478 VYNTLSDSSV
-1488 YKNDDEYSPS
+1488 YKNDDEDNPS

-1504 LQFGTVVDASE
+1504 LQFGTVVDASK
-1515 YGTDG
+1515 YGKDG
-1520 RKVYAVGEQV
+1520 RKVYAIGEQV
-1530 YKDLTKDGTVASAMI
+1530 YKDLTAEGTAQGIIS
-1545 TVNDQISAADQKAL
+1545 VNGQVNEDNQRAL

-1569 LAKNASLTLSFKT
+1569 LAKNSSLTFNVNT
-1582 AREVQLGLKGVN
+1582 AREVQLGLKGVDGSTSYSLN
-1594 GNTTCS
+1594 DVKNET
-1600 ITKIGTKEVSTTD
+1600 VSTVD
-1613 MFYTIKN
+1613 MFYTVKA
-1620 KGVEGVQTITIQ
+1620 KGVSGNQTITIT
-1632 NTGDHILSITKLK
+1632 NTGDHVLSVTKLK

-1723 NGADGYRV
+1723 NGANGYRV

-1800 RTSAKKAT
+1800 RTSAKKAI

>member
-72 EEEQTAESEEDEF
+72 EEEQIAESEEDEF

-91 EVFSDDESVVDVG
+91 EVFSDDESAVDVG

-192 LTEHDM
+192 LTERDM
-198 ELIMKHAASK
+198 EEIMTHAASE

-230 TLTGTNCAYSF
+230 TLTGANCAYST

-248 TNAAATAFTQALL
+248 TNATATAFTQALL
-261 QKYISWF
+261 QKYINWF
-268 ASKGCTMFNMGAD
+268 AEKGCTMFNMGAD

-333 NQKTEYGEI
+333 NQKTEYGKI

-348 CYWSAGWSG
+348 CYWSAGWPG
-357 YDVAPASWLSN
+357 YDVASASWLSE
-368 KQGFKM
+368 QGFNM

-382 WIVGGNKVTAENAK
+382 WIVGGNKVTESKASEFN
-396 NFHVKSFP
+396 VKSFQG
-404 SKSSDGTIDN
+404 GTVDN
-414 PSGAMFCIWSDV
+414 PAGAMFCIWSDY
-426 PDAETDAAVASE
+426 PRAETDAAVASE
-438 VASVISNFGTTL
+438 VAGVISNFGSTL
-450 PNTDARKAHE
+450 PNTDVRKAHE
-460 NVQIADETVPAITV
+460 NVQVADETVPAITV

-487 SLSDDTEV
+487 ALSDDTEV

-510 TDKTA
+510 AGETA

-556 TVNDGSN
+556 TVNDGGN
-563 SGDTEN
+563 SEDTEN
-569 NEIKLAVGEK
+569 NEIKLEVGK
-579 NTRVQ
+579 KTTRIQ
-584 SGVNNADKVDEEN
+584 AGVNNAGNVDNTE
-597 YDSGIAKVTVVGADA
+597 YDSGIAKVTVAG
-612 TDEILYEPVSVAI
+612 TDEIEGKTDYSSTSVAI
-625 SDLATRTSWT
+625 GTLAGSNTSWT
-635 RTDYYYE
+635 KTDYFYQS
-642 VEGNHYP
+642 GNNYYP
-649 VYVKYQKSNRTYYYY
+649 VYAYKESRGWNYYYC
-664 GYSENDS
+664 GYSATDS
-671 YNDVQKIGKPMTYR
+671 SEDVTPIKSSRSSTTSVTVYKQSTTY
-685 NSTVQLERRNET
+685 
-697 DPTPAS
+697 PTPAS
-703 TTITFEGLMPGTTYY
+703 TTITFEGLMPGTTCYK
-718 TVGDT
+718 VGDI

-730 QKEVTEK
+730 PKEVKENK
-737 RNLYFGQREV
+737 NLYFNQSEQ
-747 LSVDVPE
+747 LSIDVPE
-754 DGSVSYAV
+754 GGSVGYAV
-762 TFGNAVNVSED
+762 TSGNAVNVSED
-773 GTVTAGTLEGTA
+773 GTVTAGTTEGTA

-790 VTNTKGDTYAIYTY
+790 VTTADNVTYAVYTY
-804 EYNVTE
+804 EYNVTA

-819 EIQYWITNSRLTGSD
+819 EIEYWITNAQVIPD
-834 NNMALTINAADENVA
+834 AKA
-849 TENGVEISTKVAPR
+849 GVEILSKNSTNAENKSYTYNYSELLAEKVYEEN
-863 GIKDGRTEEYWQSKI
+863 GIEIKSLISPSGKHGDNPVIYWKTRVLTGTKQDNS
-878 LDVTKGNSS
+878 KGNDRTLENDNADDVQYIRYFDQKWSY
-887 TSGTEL
+887 
-893 QTEKSGDDET
+893 SGDRKTWEDI
-903 LNGSAFSKVRYWH
+903 S
-916 GEWQVYTT
+916 
-924 EWIKVDREQVTQ
+924 D
-936 KYIDDKNAEKIYK
+936 NAQI
-949 GDKNQLVAYYME
+949 VAYYLQKTE
-961 VIDISNAN
+961 VTQAIST
-969 GNSELHVNAAD
+969 LVKD
-980 WGTKGDGTSSWG
+980 WGFTKDNNESWFDWENSWALSFAAVYDTGMEPSEGNLINTTTFYNGDANRNIGYLKFVNTDDYEVYKVTATYGERTASNSRKSVSYNLSTNKTETIVWKAGDSEEAYINGAEHPESCVWGDSESAILIRIYVREKVKTNTLKVVYKLTDGTEFYNLNINTKEENDFTG
-992 YTPESKRCSVSVQV
+992 YVSDGKLIKTEIENAVGNVQV
-1006 IYEDNSSNPV
+1006 LTTDLKDTVNLPNMPSKYKSGNYSFERAEVSSDN
-1016 DTTADSLK
+1016 
-1024 SKTIVYGYWPGG
+1024 KTLYLVYTGKNAKTLVYDF
-1036 RGLGTM
+1036 GLGIKVEASNLVDNAEEVKKISWKDEENCTVTSGSNEKE
-1042 IFNGQDAYE
+1042 IIVQINDAT
-1051 IYKVGAETGT
+1051 VQGA
-1061 MTSTTGSD
+1061 D
-1069 NTVTVTD
+1069 LTVTVTYEND
-1076 FNWAN
+1076 IS
-1081 NEKTVWEGNAT
+1081 E
-1092 QSVSIGNPA
+1092 
-1101 HTPSYDDPYDNLAWN
+1101 YDLF
-1116 TSDHNKN
+1116 
-1123 NAILI
+1123 LI
-1128 KVYVRAKATKD
+1128 
-1139 TLTVHYINQTLNQE
+1139 
-1153 FYNYNISVL
+1153 
-1162 EGTTFDTK
+1162 
-1170 FKKSGN
+1170 
-1176 ALIGNTVTNS
+1176 
-1186 NGQTQTV
+1186 
-1193 AYELSEMP
+1193 
-1201 QIAATYRFGNYNF
+1201 
-1214 VDAERS
+1214 
-1220 NDGKEVWLY
+1220 
-1229 YTFTNTHSF
+1229 
-1238 VMDYGLP
+1238 
-1245 LQIKAGDLGLSDTS
+1245 
-1259 WDKAEVVQPTY
+1259 
-1270 GSVEANSSE
+1270 
-1279 HILTYTPSEV
+1279 
-1289 LTTVDT
+1289 
-1295 FTVELTGRNA
+1295 
-1305 NDEVSSVIH
+1305 
-1314 TIYIYP
+1314 P

-1332 TSGFSAGSKGTVSQN
+1332 TNGGFSGASKGISSQN

-1352 KDINNYG
+1352 EDTNNYG
-1359 YDGAYAATTSED
+1359 YDGAYASATTASNNTEASSKAKG
-1371 NEDKKNPSSEATSE
+1371 DK
-1385 SKGHTATF
+1385 ATF

-1418 DASGIKQLAI
+1418 DSSTNATQQLAI
-1428 VDTKMSG
+1428 VDTKMFGNQIQDVTS
-1435 DQAKATTGYNV
+1435 GYNV
-1446 PVFSVTDLDHSTYT
+1446 PVFSVTDLTHGTYT
-1460 VTITHSMNNKP
+1460 VTITHSMNAKE

-1478 VYNTLSDSNV
+1478 VYNTLSDSSV
-1488 YKNDDEYSPS
+1488 YKNDDEDNPS

-1504 LQFGTVVDASE
+1504 LQFGTVVDASK
-1515 YGTDG
+1515 YGKDG
-1520 RKVYAVGEQV
+1520 RKVYAIGEQV
-1530 YKDLTKDGTVASAMI
+1530 YKDLTAEGTAQGIIS
-1545 TVNDQISAADQKAL
+1545 VNGQVDEDNQRAL

-1569 LAKNASLTLSFKT
+1569 LAKNSSLTFNVNT
-1582 AREVQLGLKGVN
+1582 AREVQLGLKGVDGSTSYSLN
-1594 GNTTCS
+1594 DVKNET
-1600 ITKIGTKEVSTTD
+1600 VSTVD
-1613 MFYTIKN
+1613 MFYTVKA
-1620 KGVEGVQTITIQ
+1620 KGVSGNQTITIT
-1632 NTGDHILSITKLK
+1632 NTGDHVLSVTKLK

-1723 NGADGYRV
+1723 NGANGYRV

-1800 RTSAKKAT
+1800 RTSAKKAI

>member
-72 EEEQTAESEEDEF
+72 EEEQIAESEEDEF

-91 EVFSDDESVVDVG
+91 EVFSDDESAVDVG

-192 LTEHDM
+192 LTERDM
-198 ELIMKHAASK
+198 EEIMTHAASE

-230 TLTGTNCAYSF
+230 TLTGANCAYST

-248 TNAAATAFTQALL
+248 TNATATAFTQALL
-261 QKYISWF
+261 QKYINWF
-268 ASKGCTMFNMGAD
+268 AEKGCTMFNMGAD

-333 NQKTEYGEI
+333 NQKTEYGKI

-348 CYWSAGWSG
+348 CYWSAGWPG
-357 YDVAPASWLSN
+357 YDVASASWLSE
-368 KQGFKM
+368 QGFNM

-382 WIVGGNKVTAENAK
+382 WIVGGNKVTESKASEFN
-396 NFHVKSFP
+396 VKSFQG
-404 SKSSDGTIDN
+404 GTVDN
-414 PSGAMFCIWSDV
+414 PAGAMFCIWSDY
-426 PDAETDAAVASE
+426 PRAETDAAVASE
-438 VASVISNFGTTL
+438 VAGVISNFGSTL
-450 PNTDARKAHE
+450 PNTDVRKAHE
-460 NVQIADETVPAITV
+460 NVQVADETVPAITV

-487 SLSDDTEV
+487 ALSDDTEV

-510 TDKTA
+510 AGETA

-556 TVNDGSN
+556 TVNDGGN
-563 SGDTEN
+563 SEDTEN
-569 NEIKLAVGEK
+569 NEIKLEVGK
-579 NTRVQ
+579 KTTRIQ
-584 SGVNNADKVDEEN
+584 AGVNNAGNVDNTE
-597 YDSGIAKVTVVGADA
+597 YDSGIAKVTVAG
-612 TDEILYEPVSVAI
+612 TDEIEGKTDYSSTSVAI
-625 SDLATRTSWT
+625 GTLAGSNTSWT
-635 RTDYYYE
+635 KTDYFYQS
-642 VEGNHYP
+642 GNNYYP
-649 VYVKYQKSNRTYYYY
+649 VYAYKESRRWNYYYC
-664 GYSENDS
+664 GYSATDS
-671 YNDVQKIGKPMTYR
+671 SEDVTPIKSSRSSTTSVTVYKQSTTY
-685 NSTVQLERRNET
+685 
-697 DPTPAS
+697 PTPAS
-703 TTITFEGLMPGTTYY
+703 TTITFEGLMPGTTCYK
-718 TVGDT
+718 VGDI

-730 QKEVTEK
+730 PKEVKENK
-737 RNLYFGQREV
+737 NLYFNQSEQ
-747 LSVDVPE
+747 LSIDVPE
-754 DGSVSYAV
+754 GGSVGYAV
-762 TFGNAVNVSED
+762 TSGNAVNVSED
-773 GTVTAGTLEGTA
+773 GTVTAGTTEGTA

-790 VTNTKGDTYAIYTY
+790 VTTADNVTYAVYTY
-804 EYNVTE
+804 EYNVTA

-819 EIQYWITNSRLTGSD
+819 EIEYWITNAQVIPD
-834 NNMALTINAADENVA
+834 AKA
-849 TENGVEISTKVAPR
+849 GVEILSKNSTNAENKSYTYNYSELLAEKVYEEN
-863 GIKDGRTEEYWQSKI
+863 GIEIKSLISPSGKHGDNPVIYWKTRVLTGTKQDNS
-878 LDVTKGNSS
+878 KGNDRTLENDNADDVQYIRYFDQKWSY
-887 TSGTEL
+887 
-893 QTEKSGDDET
+893 SGDRKTWEDI
-903 LNGSAFSKVRYWH
+903 S
-916 GEWQVYTT
+916 
-924 EWIKVDREQVTQ
+924 D
-936 KYIDDKNAEKIYK
+936 NAQI
-949 GDKNQLVAYYME
+949 VAYYLQKTE
-961 VIDISNAN
+961 VTQAIST
-969 GNSELHVNAAD
+969 LVKD
-980 WGTKGDGTSSWG
+980 WGFTKDNNESWFDWENSWALSFAAVYDTGMEPSEGNLINTTTFYNGDANRNIGYLKFVNTDDYEVYKVTATYGERTASNSRKSVSYNLSTNKTETIVWKAGDSEEAYINGAEHPESCVWGDSESAILIRIYVREKVKTNTLKVVYKLTDGTEFYNLNINTKEENDFTG
-992 YTPESKRCSVSVQV
+992 YVSDGKLIKTEIENAVGNVQV
-1006 IYEDNSSNPV
+1006 LTTDLKDTVNLPNMPSKYKSGNYSFERAEVSSDN
-1016 DTTADSLK
+1016 
-1024 SKTIVYGYWPGG
+1024 KTLYLVYTGKNAKTLVYDF
-1036 RGLGTM
+1036 GLGIKVEASNLVDNAEEVKKISWKDEENCTVTSGSNEKE
-1042 IFNGQDAYE
+1042 IIVQINDAT
-1051 IYKVGAETGT
+1051 VQGA
-1061 MTSTTGSD
+1061 D
-1069 NTVTVTD
+1069 LTVTVTYEND
-1076 FNWAN
+1076 IS
-1081 NEKTVWEGNAT
+1081 E
-1092 QSVSIGNPA
+1092 
-1101 HTPSYDDPYDNLAWN
+1101 YDLF
-1116 TSDHNKN
+1116 
-1123 NAILI
+1123 LI
-1128 KVYVRAKATKD
+1128 
-1139 TLTVHYINQTLNQE
+1139 
-1153 FYNYNISVL
+1153 
-1162 EGTTFDTK
+1162 
-1170 FKKSGN
+1170 
-1176 ALIGNTVTNS
+1176 
-1186 NGQTQTV
+1186 
-1193 AYELSEMP
+1193 
-1201 QIAATYRFGNYNF
+1201 
-1214 VDAERS
+1214 
-1220 NDGKEVWLY
+1220 
-1229 YTFTNTHSF
+1229 
-1238 VMDYGLP
+1238 
-1245 LQIKAGDLGLSDTS
+1245 
-1259 WDKAEVVQPTY
+1259 
-1270 GSVEANSSE
+1270 
-1279 HILTYTPSEV
+1279 
-1289 LTTVDT
+1289 
-1295 FTVELTGRNA
+1295 
-1305 NDEVSSVIH
+1305 
-1314 TIYIYP
+1314 P

-1332 TSGFSAGSKGTVSQN
+1332 TNGGFSGASKGISSQN

-1352 KDINNYG
+1352 EDTNNYG
-1359 YDGAYAATTSED
+1359 YDGAYASATTASNNTEASSKAKG
-1371 NEDKKNPSSEATSE
+1371 DK
-1385 SKGHTATF
+1385 ATF

-1418 DASGIKQLAI
+1418 DSSTNATQQLAI
-1428 VDTKMSG
+1428 VDTKMFGNQIQDVTS
-1435 DQAKATTGYNV
+1435 GYNV
-1446 PVFSVTDLDHSTYT
+1446 PVFSVTDLTHGTYT
-1460 VTITHSMNNKP
+1460 VTITHSMNAKE

-1478 VYNTLSDSNV
+1478 VYNTLSDSSV
-1488 YKNDDEYSPS
+1488 YKNDDEDNPS

-1504 LQFGTVVDASE
+1504 LQFGTVVDASK
-1515 YGTDG
+1515 YGKDG
-1520 RKVYAVGEQV
+1520 RKVYAIGEQV
-1530 YKDLTKDGTVASAMI
+1530 YKDLTAEGTAQGIIS
-1545 TVNDQISAADQKAL
+1545 VNGQVNEDNQRAL

-1569 LAKNASLTLSFKT
+1569 LAKNSSLTFNVNT
-1582 AREVQLGLKGVN
+1582 AREVQLGLKGVDGSTSYSLN
-1594 GNTTCS
+1594 DVKNET
-1600 ITKIGTKEVSTTD
+1600 VSTVD
-1613 MFYTIKN
+1613 MFYTVKA
-1620 KGVEGVQTITIQ
+1620 KGVSGNQTITIT
-1632 NTGDHILSITKLK
+1632 NTGDHVLSVTKLK

-1723 NGADGYRV
+1723 NGANGYRV

-1800 RTSAKKAT
+1800 RTSAKKAI

>member
-72 EEEQTAESEEDEF
+72 EEEQIAESEEDEF

-198 ELIMKHAASK
+198 ELIMKHAASN

-230 TLTGTNCAYSF
+230 TLTGTNCAYSS

-333 NQKTEYGEI
+333 NQKTEYGKI

-348 CYWSAGWSG
+348 CYWSAGWPG
-357 YDVAPASWLSN
+357 YDVASASWLSE
-368 KQGFKM
+368 QGFNM

-382 WIVGGNKVTAENAK
+382 WIVGGNKVTESKASEFN
-396 NFHVKSFP
+396 VKSFQG
-404 SKSSDGTIDN
+404 GTVDN
-414 PSGAMFCIWSDV
+414 PAGAMFCIWSDY
-426 PDAETDAAVASE
+426 PRAETDAAVASE
-438 VASVISNFGTTL
+438 VAGVISNFGSTL
-450 PNTDARKAHE
+450 PNTDVRKAHE
-460 NVQIADETVPAITV
+460 NVQVADETVPAITV

-487 SLSDDTEV
+487 ALSDDTEV

-510 TDKTA
+510 AGETA

-556 TVNDGSN
+556 TVNDGGN
-563 SGDTEN
+563 SEDTEN
-569 NEIKLAVGEK
+569 NEIKLEVGK
-579 NTRVQ
+579 KATRIQ
-584 SGVNNADKVDEEN
+584 AGVNNADKVDKKN

-612 TDEILYEPVSVAI
+612 TEGILYEPVSVAI

-649 VYVKYQKSNRTYYYY
+649 VYVKYKYQRSNRTYYYYY

-671 YNDVQKIGKPMTYR
+671 SNNVQQIGDSMTSW
-685 NSTVQLERRNET
+685 NSTVQLEQCNDT
-697 DPTPAS
+697 DPTPAT
-703 TTITFEGLMPGTTYY
+703 TTITFEGLMPGKTYY
-718 TVGDT
+718 KVGNI

-730 QKEVTEK
+730 PKEVTENK
-737 RNLYFGQREV
+737 NLYFNQSEQ
-747 LSVDVPE
+747 LSIDVPE
-754 DGSVSYAV
+754 GGSVGYAV

-773 GTVTAGTLEGTA
+773 GTVTAGTTEGTA

-790 VTNTKGDTYAIYTY
+790 VTTADNVTYAVYTY
-804 EYNVTE
+804 EYNVTA

-819 EIQYWITNSRLTGSD
+819 EIEYWITNASLSYNNANTYSVDAQTAYGETG
-834 NNMALTINAADENVA
+834 I
-849 TENGVEISTKVAPR
+849 GVKEVIPEEL
-863 GIKDGRTEEYWQSKI
+863 IKDGRTVYYWRCRL
-878 LDVTKGNSS
+878 LDKTLVNDS
-887 TSGTEL
+887 TSKTEQ
-893 QTEKSGDDET
+893 QTRDAGDDET
-903 LNGSAFSKVRYWH
+903 TNGIGYTKVRYFN
-916 GEWQVYTT
+916 GSWQVYTDNN
-924 EWIKVDREQVTQ
+924 EWVSVENR
-936 KYIDDKNAEKIYK
+936 
-949 GDKNQLVAYYME
+949 NQLVAYYREYIKVTDE
-961 VIDISNAN
+961 VEAY
-969 GNSELHVNAAD
+969 AAD
-980 WGTKGDGTSSWG
+980 WGKKGDGSTSGDYLDTSSVNTIS
-992 YTPESKRCSVSVQV
+992 YQV
-1006 IYEDNSSNPV
+1006 VYEDGTINPNGT
-1016 DTTADSLK
+1016 DANALK
-1024 SKTIVYGYWPGG
+1024 SKTLCYGYWSPA
-1036 RGLGTM
+1036 RGIGTIM
-1042 IFNGQDAYE
+1042 LDETADYE
-1051 IYKVGAETGT
+1051 IYKVSAETGEMSGSEET
-1061 MTSTTGSD
+1061 WGSYTVSSFDWDNNEMTVWDENTDQKTADGEVIIHNNAKVPTTTG
-1069 NTVTVTD
+1069 VY
-1076 FNWAN
+1076 N
-1081 NEKTVWEGNAT
+1081 NLMWDENYE
-1092 QSVSIGNPA
+1092 S
-1101 HTPSYDDPYDNLAWN
+1101 
-1116 TSDHNKN
+1116 
-1123 NAILI
+1123 ILI
-1128 KVYVRAKATKD
+1128 RVYVRAKVTKD
-1139 TLTVHYINQTLNQE
+1139 SLRVHYIDQTDGSTNNE
-1153 FYNYNISVL
+1153 FYAYSIGV
-1162 EGTTFDTK
+1162 
-1170 FKKSGN
+1170 KSGILFDEN
-1176 ALIGNTVTNS
+1176 FAWDEANKKLINNTVQNIT
-1186 NGQTQTV
+1186 GLTQTV
-1193 AYELSEMP
+1193 QSDLAQMTEIGAHYRYSTYECTGAS
-1201 QIAATYRFGNYNF
+1201 
-1214 VDAERS
+1214 RS
-1220 NDGKEVWLY
+1220 GDGKDVYIY
-1229 YTFTNTHSF
+1229 YKFDNSHSF
-1238 VMDYGLP
+1238 VVDYGLP
-1245 LQIKAGDLGLSDTS
+1245 LEISAEVLGLKDTT
-1259 WDKAEVVQPTY
+1259 WDTY
-1270 GSVEANSSE
+1270 KISGAKYGKIEPDTNNHV
-1279 HILTYTPSEV
+1279 LTYTPTEIMQGAEK
-1289 LTTVDT
+1289 LTLELEGTVTKEDGT
-1295 FTVELTGRNA
+1295 TETTHAAHIIN
-1305 NDEVSSVIH
+1305 
-1314 TIYIYP
+1314 IYP

-1332 TSGFSAGSKGTVSQN
+1332 TNGGFSGASKGISSQN

-1352 KDINNYG
+1352 EDTNNYG
-1359 YDGAYAATTSED
+1359 YDGAYASATTASNNTEASSKAKG
-1371 NEDKKNPSSEATSE
+1371 DK
-1385 SKGHTATF
+1385 ATF

-1418 DASGIKQLAI
+1418 DSSTNATQQLAI
-1428 VDTKMSG
+1428 VDTKMFGNQIQDVTS
-1435 DQAKATTGYNV
+1435 GYNV
-1446 PVFSVTDLDHSTYT
+1446 PVFSVTDLTHGTYT
-1460 VTITHSMNNKP
+1460 VTITHSMNAKE

-1478 VYNTLSDSNV
+1478 VYNTLSDSSV
-1488 YKNDDEYSPS
+1488 YKKDDEDSPS

-1504 LQFGTVVDASE
+1504 LQFGTVVDASK

-1530 YKDLTKDGTVASAMI
+1530 YKDLTNDGTVASAMI
-1545 TVNDQISAADQKAL
+1545 TVNDQFSAADQKAL

-1569 LAKNASLTLSFKT
+1569 LAKNASLTLSFET

-1632 NTGDHILSITKLK
+1632 NTGDHILSVTKLK

-1709 SAGYNALKLNWSKV
+1709 SAGCNALKLNWSKV
-1723 NGADGYRV
+1723 NGANGYRV

>member
-72 EEEQTAESEEDEF
+72 EEEQIAESEEDEF

-91 EVFSDDESVVDVG
+91 EVFSDDESAVDVG

-230 TLTGTNCAYSF
+230 TLTGTNCAYSS

-318 NAGMTPMAFNDGIYY
+318 NVGMTPMAFNDGIYY
-333 NQKTEYGEI
+333 NQKTGYGKI
-342 NKNIVV
+342 DKNIVV
-348 CYWSAGWSG
+348 CYWSAGWNG
-357 YDVAPASWLSN
+357 YDVASASWLS

-396 NFHVKSFP
+396 NFHVKSF
-404 SKSSDGTIDN
+404 SSRSDDGTIDN
-414 PSGAMFCIWSDV
+414 PSGAMFCIWSDK
-426 PDAETDAAVASE
+426 PQAESDATVASE
-438 VASVISNFGTTL
+438 VADVISNFGATL
-450 PNTDARKAHE
+450 PNTDVRKAHE
-460 NVQIADETVPAITV
+460 NVQVADETVPAITV

-487 SLSDDTEV
+487 ALSDDTEV

-510 TDKTA
+510 AGETA

-556 TVNDGSN
+556 TVNDGGN
-563 SGDTEN
+563 SEDTEN
-569 NEIKLAVGEK
+569 NEIKLEVGK
-579 NTRVQ
+579 KATRIQ
-584 SGVNNADKVDEEN
+584 AGVNNAGKVDAPK
-597 YDSGIAKVTVVGADA
+597 YDSGIAKVTVAG
-612 TDEILYEPVSVAI
+612 TDEIEGKTDYSSTSVAI
-625 SDLATRTSWT
+625 GTLAGSNTSWT
-635 RTDYYYE
+635 KTDYFYQS
-642 VEGNHYP
+642 GNNYYP
-649 VYVKYQKSNRTYYYY
+649 VYAYKDSIGWNYYY
-664 GYSENDS
+664 GYSATDS
-671 YNDVQKIGKPMTYR
+671 SEAVTPIDSSWF
-685 NSTVQLERRNET
+685 STTSVTVYKQSIT

-730 QKEVTEK
+730 QKEVKEK

-762 TFGNAVNVSED
+762 TSGNAVNVSED
-773 GTVTAGTLEGTA
+773 GTVTAGTTEGTA

-790 VTNTKGDTYAIYTY
+790 VTTADNVTYAVYTY
-804 EYNVTE
+804 EYNVTA

-819 EIQYWITNSRLTGSD
+819 EIEYWITNAQVIPD
-834 NNMALTINAADENVA
+834 AKA
-849 TENGVEISTKVAPR
+849 GVEILSKNSTNAENKSYTYNYSELLAEKVYEEN
-863 GIKDGRTEEYWQSKI
+863 GIEIKSLISPSGKHGDNPVIYWKTRVLTGTKQDNS
-878 LDVTKGNSS
+878 KGNDRTLENDNADDVQYIRYFDQKWSY
-887 TSGTEL
+887 
-893 QTEKSGDDET
+893 SGDRKTWEDI
-903 LNGSAFSKVRYWH
+903 S
-916 GEWQVYTT
+916 
-924 EWIKVDREQVTQ
+924 D
-936 KYIDDKNAEKIYK
+936 NAQI
-949 GDKNQLVAYYME
+949 VAYYLQKTE
-961 VIDISNAN
+961 VTQAIST
-969 GNSELHVNAAD
+969 LVKD
-980 WGTKGDGTSSWG
+980 WGFTKDNNESWFDWENSWALSFAAVYDTGMEPSEGNLINTTTFYNGDANRNIGYLKFVNTDDYEVYKVTATYGERTASNSRKSVSYNLSTNKTETIVWKAGDSEEAYINGAEHPESCVWGDSESAILIRIYVREKVKTNTLKVVYKLTDGTEFYNLNINTKEENDFTG
-992 YTPESKRCSVSVQV
+992 YVSDGKLIKTEIENAVGNVQV
-1006 IYEDNSSNPV
+1006 LTTDLKDTVNLPNMPSKYKSGNYSFERAEVSSDN
-1016 DTTADSLK
+1016 
-1024 SKTIVYGYWPGG
+1024 KTLYLVYTGKNAKTLVYDF
-1036 RGLGTM
+1036 GLGIKVEASNLVDNAEEVKKISWKDEENCTVTSGSNEKE
-1042 IFNGQDAYE
+1042 IIVQINDAT
-1051 IYKVGAETGT
+1051 VQGA
-1061 MTSTTGSD
+1061 D
-1069 NTVTVTD
+1069 LTVTVTYEND
-1076 FNWAN
+1076 IS
-1081 NEKTVWEGNAT
+1081 E
-1092 QSVSIGNPA
+1092 
-1101 HTPSYDDPYDNLAWN
+1101 YDLF
-1116 TSDHNKN
+1116 
-1123 NAILI
+1123 LI
-1128 KVYVRAKATKD
+1128 
-1139 TLTVHYINQTLNQE
+1139 
-1153 FYNYNISVL
+1153 
-1162 EGTTFDTK
+1162 
-1170 FKKSGN
+1170 
-1176 ALIGNTVTNS
+1176 
-1186 NGQTQTV
+1186 
-1193 AYELSEMP
+1193 
-1201 QIAATYRFGNYNF
+1201 
-1214 VDAERS
+1214 
-1220 NDGKEVWLY
+1220 
-1229 YTFTNTHSF
+1229 
-1238 VMDYGLP
+1238 
-1245 LQIKAGDLGLSDTS
+1245 
-1259 WDKAEVVQPTY
+1259 
-1270 GSVEANSSE
+1270 
-1279 HILTYTPSEV
+1279 
-1289 LTTVDT
+1289 
-1295 FTVELTGRNA
+1295 
-1305 NDEVSSVIH
+1305 
-1314 TIYIYP
+1314 P

-1332 TSGFSAGSKGTVSQN
+1332 TNGGFSGASKGISSQN

-1352 KDINNYG
+1352 EDTNNYG
-1359 YDGAYAATTSED
+1359 YDGAYASATTASNNTEASSKAKG
-1371 NEDKKNPSSEATSE
+1371 DK
-1385 SKGHTATF
+1385 ATF

-1418 DASGIKQLAI
+1418 DSSTNATQQLAI
-1428 VDTKMSG
+1428 VDTKMFGNQIQDVTS
-1435 DQAKATTGYNV
+1435 GYNV
-1446 PVFSVTDLDHSTYT
+1446 PVFSVTDLTHGTYT
-1460 VTITHSMNNKP
+1460 VTITHSMNAKE

-1478 VYNTLSDSNV
+1478 VYNTLSDSSV
-1488 YKNDDEYSPS
+1488 YKNDDEDNPS

-1504 LQFGTVVDASE
+1504 LQFGTVVDASK
-1515 YGTDG
+1515 YGKDG
-1520 RKVYAVGEQV
+1520 RKVYAIGEQV
-1530 YKDLTKDGTVASAMI
+1530 YKDLTAEGTAQGIIS
-1545 TVNDQISAADQKAL
+1545 VNGQVNEDNQRAL

-1569 LAKNASLTLSFKT
+1569 LAKNSSLTFNVNT
-1582 AREVQLGLKGVN
+1582 AREVQLGLKGVDGSTSYSLN
-1594 GNTTCS
+1594 DVKNET
-1600 ITKIGTKEVSTTD
+1600 VSTVD
-1613 MFYTIKN
+1613 MFYTVKA
-1620 KGVEGVQTITIQ
+1620 KGVSGNQTITIT
-1632 NTGDHILSITKLK
+1632 NTGDHVLSVTKLK

-1723 NGADGYRV
+1723 NGANGYRV

-1800 RTSAKKAT
+1800 RTSAKKAI

>member
-72 EEEQTAESEEDEF
+72 EEEQIAESEEDEF

-91 EVFSDDESVVDVG
+91 EVFSDDESAVDVG

-192 LTEHDM
+192 LTERDM
-198 ELIMKHAASK
+198 EEIMTHAASE

-230 TLTGTNCAYSF
+230 TLTGANCAYST

-248 TNAAATAFTQALL
+248 TNATATAFTQALL
-261 QKYISWF
+261 QKYINWF
-268 ASKGCTMFNMGAD
+268 AEKGCTMFNMGAD

-333 NQKTEYGEI
+333 NQKTEYGKI

-348 CYWSAGWSG
+348 CYWSAGWPG
-357 YDVAPASWLSN
+357 YDVASASWLSE
-368 KQGFKM
+368 QGFNM

-382 WIVGGNKVTAENAK
+382 WIVGGNKVTESKASEFN
-396 NFHVKSFP
+396 VKSFQG
-404 SKSSDGTIDN
+404 GTVDN
-414 PSGAMFCIWSDV
+414 PAGAMFCIWSDY
-426 PDAETDAAVASE
+426 PRAETDAAVASE
-438 VASVISNFGTTL
+438 VAGVISNFGSTL
-450 PNTDARKAHE
+450 PNTDVRKAHE
-460 NVQIADETVPAITV
+460 IVQVADETVPAITV

-487 SLSDDTEV
+487 ALSDDTEV

-510 TDKTA
+510 AGETA

-556 TVNDGSN
+556 TVNDGGN
-563 SGDTEN
+563 SEDTEN
-569 NEIKLAVGEK
+569 NEIKLEVGK
-579 NTRVQ
+579 KTTRIQ
-584 SGVNNADKVDEEN
+584 AGVNNAGNVDNTE
-597 YDSGIAKVTVVGADA
+597 YDSGIAKVTVAG
-612 TDEILYEPVSVAI
+612 TDEIEGKTDYSSTSVAI
-625 SDLATRTSWT
+625 GTLAGSNTSWT
-635 RTDYYYE
+635 KTDYFYQS
-642 VEGNHYP
+642 GNNYYP
-649 VYVKYQKSNRTYYYY
+649 VYAYKESRRWNYYYC
-664 GYSENDS
+664 GYSATDS
-671 YNDVQKIGKPMTYR
+671 SEDVTPIKSSWSSTTSVTVYKQSTTY
-685 NSTVQLERRNET
+685 
-697 DPTPAS
+697 PTPAS
-703 TTITFEGLMPGTTYY
+703 TTITFEGLMPGTTCYK
-718 TVGDT
+718 VGDI

-730 QKEVTEK
+730 PKEVKENK
-737 RNLYFGQREV
+737 NLYFNQSEQ
-747 LSVDVPE
+747 LSIDVPE
-754 DGSVSYAV
+754 GGSVGYAV
-762 TFGNAVNVSED
+762 TSGNAVNVSED
-773 GTVTAGTLEGTA
+773 GTVTAGTTEGTA

-790 VTNTKGDTYAIYTY
+790 VTTADNVTYAVYTY
-804 EYNVTE
+804 EYNVTA

-819 EIQYWITNSRLTGSD
+819 EIEYWITNAQVIPD
-834 NNMALTINAADENVA
+834 AKA
-849 TENGVEISTKVAPR
+849 GVEILSKNSTNAENKSYTYNYSELLAEKVYEEN
-863 GIKDGRTEEYWQSKI
+863 GIEIKSLISPSGKHGDNPVIYWKTRVLTGTKQDNS
-878 LDVTKGNSS
+878 KGNDRTLENDNADDVQYIRYFDQKWSY
-887 TSGTEL
+887 
-893 QTEKSGDDET
+893 SGDRKTWEDI
-903 LNGSAFSKVRYWH
+903 S
-916 GEWQVYTT
+916 
-924 EWIKVDREQVTQ
+924 D
-936 KYIDDKNAEKIYK
+936 NAQI
-949 GDKNQLVAYYME
+949 VAYYLQKTE
-961 VIDISNAN
+961 VTQAIST
-969 GNSELHVNAAD
+969 LVKD
-980 WGTKGDGTSSWG
+980 WGFTKDNNESWFDWENSWALSFAAVYDTGMEPSEGNLINTTTFYNGDANRNIGYLKFVNTDDYEVYKVTATYGERTASNSRKSVSYNLSTNKTETIVWKAGDSEEAYINGAEHPESCVWGDSESAILIRIYVREKVKTNTLKVVYKLTDGTEFYNLNINTKEENDFTG
-992 YTPESKRCSVSVQV
+992 YVSDGKLIKTEIENAVGNVQV
-1006 IYEDNSSNPV
+1006 LTTDLKDTVNLPNMPSKYKSGNYSFERAEVSSDN
-1016 DTTADSLK
+1016 
-1024 SKTIVYGYWPGG
+1024 KTLYLVYTGKNAKTLVYDF
-1036 RGLGTM
+1036 GLGIKVEASNLVDNAEEVKKISWKDEENCTVTSGSNEKE
-1042 IFNGQDAYE
+1042 IIVQINDAT
-1051 IYKVGAETGT
+1051 VQGA
-1061 MTSTTGSD
+1061 D
-1069 NTVTVTD
+1069 LTVTVTYEND
-1076 FNWAN
+1076 IS
-1081 NEKTVWEGNAT
+1081 E
-1092 QSVSIGNPA
+1092 
-1101 HTPSYDDPYDNLAWN
+1101 YDLF
-1116 TSDHNKN
+1116 
-1123 NAILI
+1123 LI
-1128 KVYVRAKATKD
+1128 
-1139 TLTVHYINQTLNQE
+1139 
-1153 FYNYNISVL
+1153 
-1162 EGTTFDTK
+1162 
-1170 FKKSGN
+1170 
-1176 ALIGNTVTNS
+1176 
-1186 NGQTQTV
+1186 
-1193 AYELSEMP
+1193 
-1201 QIAATYRFGNYNF
+1201 
-1214 VDAERS
+1214 
-1220 NDGKEVWLY
+1220 
-1229 YTFTNTHSF
+1229 
-1238 VMDYGLP
+1238 
-1245 LQIKAGDLGLSDTS
+1245 
-1259 WDKAEVVQPTY
+1259 
-1270 GSVEANSSE
+1270 
-1279 HILTYTPSEV
+1279 
-1289 LTTVDT
+1289 
-1295 FTVELTGRNA
+1295 
-1305 NDEVSSVIH
+1305 
-1314 TIYIYP
+1314 P

-1332 TSGFSAGSKGTVSQN
+1332 TNGGFSGASKGISSQN

-1352 KDINNYG
+1352 EDTNNYG
-1359 YDGAYAATTSED
+1359 YDGAYASATTASNNTEASSKAKG
-1371 NEDKKNPSSEATSE
+1371 DK
-1385 SKGHTATF
+1385 ATF

-1418 DASGIKQLAI
+1418 DSSTNATQQLAI
-1428 VDTKMSG
+1428 VDTKMFGNQIQDVTS
-1435 DQAKATTGYNV
+1435 GYNV
-1446 PVFSVTDLDHSTYT
+1446 PVFSVTDLTHGTYT
-1460 VTITHSMNNKP
+1460 VTITHSMNAKE

-1478 VYNTLSDSNV
+1478 VYNTLSDSSV
-1488 YKNDDEYSPS
+1488 YKNDDEDNPS

-1504 LQFGTVVDASE
+1504 LQFGTVVDASK
-1515 YGTDG
+1515 YGKDG
-1520 RKVYAVGEQV
+1520 RKVYAIGEQV
-1530 YKDLTKDGTVASAMI
+1530 YKDLTAEGTAQGIIS
-1545 TVNDQISAADQKAL
+1545 VNGQVNEDNQRAL

-1569 LAKNASLTLSFKT
+1569 LAKNSSLTFNVNT
-1582 AREVQLGLKGVN
+1582 AREVQLGLKGVDGSTSYSLN
-1594 GNTTCS
+1594 DVKNET
-1600 ITKIGTKEVSTTD
+1600 VSTVD
-1613 MFYTIKN
+1613 MFYTVKA
-1620 KGVEGVQTITIQ
+1620 KGVSGNQTITIT
-1632 NTGDHILSITKLK
+1632 NTGDHVLSVTKLK

-1723 NGADGYRV
+1723 NGANGYRV

-1800 RTSAKKAT
+1800 RTSAKKAI